1 MSDLVRYDPLEHGQ
15 LVGGLKKYRG
25 LTQKEAREAA
35 DDTALTRGFNNSMRS
50 ARMAWNAFT
59 GDDEELGQ
67 LKAEDMDYRKIQE
80 GRKSQARRELG
91 EAWDKG
97 EGVGGGLSNV
107 WGELKKDWRE
117 KGLDGV
123 LEDVGEMGG
132 ATLEQAPNALVPLVT
147 STAGRAVGAIGGAF
161 AGGLAGAGV
170 GAIPGAVVGGHVG
183 GLAGYALGNTLME
196 YGEQLDRAAEAAGVD
211 PTDKDAMMAFIDRG
225 APGALK
231 NAAVKGAVVGAVDM
245 ATMKLGGSILNMG
258 KKAAEKAA
266 LEKMGVAA
274 ADKAVVAAAKGTPE
288 FAALAAKESAKGGLG
303 GAARH
308 TAAYAL
314 EPASEF
320 AGEYLGTG
328 LANGEWDEK
337 GAALEAFSSL
347 GHSAVEF
354 VGTKAYAAM
363 TDPLKL
369 SAEQKADALADAKG
383 NIEGNR
389 KAGKLTPE
397 EAQALRAAVEA
408 ALDGGVEQGG
418 AGFDTAH
425 HDQLYLTLQQ
435 FVDRTK
441 QKEAEQFFS
450 SPADSNTPHTEELAR
465 EMEKQPDVSGIPSED
480 EAEFLNTGVMSDGL
494 ARQYA
499 DIAAKY
505 RAKPSEAMGIN
516 PDNGAISAAAALAV
530 DSGAAVPSAVSDDV
544 EAPSVAD
551 DVLSERSADADR
563 GGVSS
568 AYGNVRSGGAP
579 RGAAS
584 VASGGSAA
592 AASGGIARVAPLPAG
607 QYFDSLDTRGRKALA
622 KEAGFDI
629 KGVAD
634 FGQIAEP
641 VRQKIEEA
649 YHARIEA
656 DYKAASEAKQGY
668 LPPPVRMA
676 DAVPVPKKGFSVPAD
691 ALNKESRRRFDAL
704 PEGVRRHAQTVAD
717 YTADGIMRQ
726 EAGMADMRGHYPEGL
741 AESVRAVR
749 AYRAEHPESADVL
762 DRLNRAVYGYRRNN
776 GWNVPLLSREGERL
790 QGVRTALPDDGAS
803 EAVVGGGRG
812 LPRALPM
819 EDKGLAQDV
828 RQDVRQGLTQGG
840 RGLTPDKGAD
850 ANAAAL
856 QVAPEADVAP
866 GLSASENLAETDGG
880 KGAPIAGKRPDT
892 VLPVLNPQVT
902 ESAVKVSPK
911 KRMADA
917 AADFTRR
924 LAADR
929 RKLEKAGV
937 PLGDGEYRFEHTNR
951 KHIDALAGVLD
962 RLGKGGMLKDFADMA
977 GSSHSDGL
985 VFDGRRY
992 LKGKEA
998 ETLQAGGLLEA
1009 VPSKSGW
1016 DYRLTQEGRA
1026 LAKVMARSR
1035 DAAADGK
1042 SAGKAQSARAKDAP
1056 VAAKN
1061 AADEKPSSDK
1071 AAESEAVVKTAL
1083 DNPEEAQ
1090 RKARVLQ
1097 GEPVYTVKERTA
1109 PRENKAL
1116 REWAVALFD
1125 KAGNKAVNPE
1135 IGEVALTAK
1144 SVKDSLA
1151 HGISPEK
1158 ASAFE
1163 AVPYVVEKGAVIV
1176 RTRHG
1181 RVSSYFI
1188 SAPVEIE
1195 GKQDIVTVL
1204 VHHDVNKKRM
1214 YLHSVTTKENL
1225 LKTAL
1230 AGYDGDSTADA
1241 EASEPRGKLYS
1252 GDIASVLKKLLEYK
1266 TQGGKTEDT
1275 PSEGARFSLDESPDS
1290 AFARAVDD
1298 VVGGKVSRGF
1308 VKMGTT
1314 PDVLKMLGLPDV
1326 KIRISAKTIEKV
1338 MGEYLGIAKGAHS
1351 HIHNLTPEA
1360 VKQLPGQINNP
1371 VAVFKSSTVRGG
1383 YVVLTELTEA
1393 DKQTGKDK
1401 PVVAALHLKTDK
1413 GGIEV
1418 IDVASSYGRSDSQ
1431 LSRAFNQDLL
1441 YLDKTKA
1448 RNLNTERLQLPWDFT
1463 SDFELYERN
1472 IKTDSDLVQ
1481 YLKAEKQGKF
1491 DKKQENAKQH
1501 AESIKKRLA
1510 ESIGGLA
1517 EQVDVAAVSET
1528 APDKAQML
1536 LSERV
1541 EGWFDGR
1548 TGKITLVA
1556 ENLTPERAVWVAW
1569 HELGHRGFAA
1579 EGFAKYREEL
1589 ERADGNSLIR
1599 RIADAVQEEREGTGD
1614 AAASVRSAAVEEAVV
1629 ELYAAQRTG
1638 DWSGIENRYG
1648 VKVGNG
1654 LKRGIAGVLARI
1666 GAVLRRVLQR
1676 LTGKADGAMSDADVF
1691 AMLVD
1696 LHGNKAAKSKA
1707 VVKTAL
1713 DDAKEAER
1721 KARVLQGEPVY
1732 TVKERQAPQGFKALR
1747 EWAAALFEKAGGK
1760 AVNPEAGEILLNER
1774 SVRDS
1779 IAHGMNPFKAEAF
1792 AAIPD
1797 VISQGVVI
1805 HEGVNPENGTRY
1817 VYISAPV
1824 EIGGK
1829 DDVVTLLARNTG
1841 NGSQMYLHSVATK
1854 ESILNAS
1861 DTETAEI
1868 SRETGKVNSGYIAS
1882 VLKKLLEYKTE
1893 TGKGVSVGKKQQKRQ
1908 AESEAGSVPSEAQP
1922 KSGKDYFG
1930 LSLYESGQD
1939 YKGISEAHY
1948 RKFVAELSKL
1958 DGWRVNN
1965 RKYGRLEFR
1974 VDGEEVVFLRRLES
1988 LYSEHAVIG
1997 FSVYNS
2003 RLVEKKFDEIE
2014 FVFNPSE
2021 PPKETAERLNRFI
2034 RSIYPVSEA
2043 SVQVESNPESE
2054 ADTHRTPES
2063 VRAFSVTLP
2072 KLQQKRAVEHLTA
2085 DALLDGGAKYP
2096 QLNGRTTK
2104 AGQVEKTL
2112 SAGFVPYEEIREQT
2126 ARMGKER
2133 DKMFFKLHREA
2144 YGEDSSF
2151 DYDNSD
2157 DAELKAQTDEALR
2170 EKHPPKT
2177 VYLMKHKQSGD
2188 ALPITKTQFDY
2199 AVYLENM
2206 PSEGLRFSR
2215 SEQTKSAFEN
2225 RIDALFGGA
2234 KANLKGVRVLD
2245 KSDLLDMLGYGGMP
2259 VELNESKVV
2268 LNRKNHPEMT
2278 AQQWK
2283 KVPEWLDN
2291 PVAVLKSKTHDKRL
2305 VFVPDELID
2314 GAPVYLVVEPNSR
2327 GLDIH
2332 VLVNGY
2338 AKDGNPQQTFR
2349 DIWRDLA
2356 NGNTEFV
2363 DSKKA
2368 RELLGR
2374 SGLQLPRLP
2383 SLNTSRKKILTE
2395 KNLQGY
2401 RKSEKTDTGQ
2411 QHAESIKKRLA
2422 ESIGGLAEQVDVAAV
2437 SETAP
2442 DKAQMLLSERVE
2454 GWFDGRTGK
2463 ITLVAENLTPERAV
2477 WVAWHE
2483 LGHRGFA
2490 AEGFAKYREELER
2503 ADGNSLIRRIADAVQ
2518 EEREGTGDAAAS
2530 VRSAAVE
2537 EAVVELYAAQRTG
2550 DWSGIEN
2557 RYGVKVGNGLKR
2569 GIAGVLARI
2578 GAVLRRVLQRL
2589 TGKADGAMS
2598 DADVFAMLV
2607 DLHGNVEGAR
2617 EAVSDGVKPSRS
2629 AMKDMDANI
2638 RRGRAAMNRALVEK
2652 ADVRRAMYRND
2663 IGWIDFVWGST
2674 GRVLPNGK
2682 TKGAMGLAHVIESRM
2697 RKDGMSRDEVVGML
2711 IGRVVDTIAR
2721 GEVLRTVE
2729 GGKTKRLEVSLQ
2741 GNIVQ
2746 LVKSKGSNTWVLTA
2760 FDGYQT
2766 VEQAR
2771 GATRSALR
2779 NTDPILSRDGM
2790 GASDTPNVRAKDES
2804 VNTADG
2810 TRFSRA
2816 EERSKSESL
2825 EKLRRAETIRIS
2837 GREIEAGDDLR
2848 QYRRRAMEY
2857 GKSLRGSYV
2866 NKDTGREISLGRA
2879 GITEVLHHDVS
2890 NPEHLQS
2897 IAAIPQIIEK
2907 SIYIDTLPNEDKA
2920 KNPDIQEYEYYV
2932 AGLNIGGTDY
2942 TVKAAI
2948 AVATTGDKYYDHK
2961 LTRIEKGDLLE
2972 MTSRLSGAEISNQS
2986 PLSDIDDKRLLQ
2998 ILQDKDAGKGGI
3010 ADFDT
3015 EAVRF
3020 SRAANIGASISH
3032 ITGKRS
3038 DLRNALKDRWDASK
3052 GIQLQFLGRRQIED
3066 IYGGDLDGLKE
3077 YGRLSELFGA
3087 DANKAVTEAD
3097 KVVKEW
3103 GRLKKENAKALAD
3116 LMHDAT
3122 LAKVDA
3128 DPLMRGDAQKRLD
3141 GIRTALD
3148 IADGKIEKAKAVIA
3162 SANARIARADAAYNK
3177 ASEAAKKAQSALL
3190 AAEEEAGREIMAD
3203 EADMR
3208 LRRLFYADSEAKRAL
3223 RHAEADV
3230 MAESRAKTDAV
3241 QMLKQ
3246 ARADVRRLEKD
3257 EVEAQKALE
3266 GLALLNRRFAKLPDA
3281 AQRVYRKARDDYRVH
3296 FGQVRDA
3303 IAERLARAGQDAEI
3317 VRRLKERFDNELGG
3331 VYFPLAR
3338 FGDYLVVVKD
3348 ADGNNVN
3355 VSRAETLS
3363 EAEKLRDALKADFGA
3378 GFKVSPVMKSRD
3390 YIQSRDAVSG
3400 GFMKELGEA
3409 VGMLDLDPAQQ
3420 AQLNDTLMQLYLNS
3434 LPDTSWAK
3442 HGIHRKGVPGFSD
3455 DARRAYA
3462 QNMGSGANYLAKLRY
3477 ADRMAEQLD
3486 VMQDFVDGRKYEE
3499 GFDQRQL
3506 QRVADEMRKRHEA
3519 VMNPNPSKLA
3529 QALTG
3534 FGFLWMMGMSPASAI
3549 VNLSQTAMVAYPV
3562 MAAKWGYADAA
3573 RELLRASKQIG
3584 LRVGEKFNTIEDS
3597 LNEDEKAAFQKAVDY
3612 GVIDLS
3618 QAHDLAGVANGDP
3631 GLAGSAWQ
3639 KVMDKASWL
3648 FHHAEKFNRQ
3658 VTFVAAYRLAKQA
3671 GADSEAAFE
3680 QAKKATYDGHFD
3692 YAAQN
3697 RPRFMMGNV
3706 AKVVFLF
3713 KQYSQNILYALGRNA
3728 YLAFKGDKEARK
3740 TLAGLLV
3747 SHAMASGILGLPFV
3761 STLLAVASMLGSDDD
3776 DPWDAEAALRN
3787 MLADT
3792 FGDKAGEVMAKGFS
3806 RLTPLDVSGRL
3817 GLNQLIF
3824 PDIQDGLEGK
3834 KWAESLVVGS
3844 TGAVVGAG
3852 IGAADGVQKILDGRY
3867 MEGLESMLPVA
3878 IRNPLKAVRYATDGQ
3893 VDKSG
3898 IMVKDDFNLFELA
3911 GQAVGFRPSDLA
3923 LKQEGKSAVYRRD
3936 RALSAARAKIL
3947 SAMAKAV
3954 VEQDAAALRELRGV
3968 VAQWNRKHP
3977 ERAIKSENIMAGVR
3991 NRQRRVAGAKDGIY
4005 LPEGRS
4011 DARTDGGFAFG
4022 H

>member
-25 LTQKEAREAA
+25 FTQKDAWAAA
-35 DDTALTRGFNNSMRS
+35 DDTALTRGFKNSMRS
-50 ARMAWNAFT
+50 ARMAWNDLT
-59 GDDEELGQ
+59 GDKEELGQ

-91 EAWDKG
+91 EAWEKG

-107 WGELKKDWRE
+107 WEELKKDWRE

-132 ATLEQAPNALVPLVT
+132 ATLEQAPNALVPLATTTVGGILGT
-147 STAGRAVGAIGGAF
+147 LAGGNTAVGAY
-161 AGGLAGAGV
+161 AGAT
-170 GAIPGAVVGGHVG
+170 
-183 GLAGYALGNTLME
+183 LGNTLME

-266 LEKMGVAA
+266 LKKMGVAA
-274 ADKAVVAAAKGTPE
+274 ADKAAVAAAKGTPE
-288 FAALAAKESAKGGLG
+288 FAALAKESAKGGLG

-308 TAAYAL
+308 AAAFAL

-354 VGTKAYAAM
+354 VGTKAYAAIS
-363 TDPLKL
+363 DPLRL

-397 EAQALRAAVEA
+397 EAQALGAAVEA

-441 QKEAEQFFS
+441 QKEAEQFFN
-450 SPADSNTPHTEELAR
+450 SPADGNTPHAEELAR

-499 DIAAKY
+499 DMAAKY
-505 RAKPSEAMGIN
+505 RAKPSEAMGID
-516 PDNGAISAAAALAV
+516 PDDGAISAAAALAV
-530 DSGAAVPSAVSDDV
+530 DSGAAVPSVPSDDV
-544 EAPSVAD
+544 ETPTVAD
-551 DVLSERSADADR
+551 DVLSGRSADADR

-568 AYGNVRSGGAP
+568 AYGNVRSGGA
-579 RGAAS
+579 AS
-584 VASGGSAA
+584 VASGGAGRSAA

-607 QYFDSLDTRGRKALA
+607 QYFDGLDTRGRKALA

-656 DYKAASEAKQGY
+656 DYQAASEAKQGY

-704 PEGVRRHAQTVAD
+704 PETVRRHAQTVAD

-726 EAGMADMRGHYPEGL
+726 EAGMADMRGHYPAGL
-741 AESVRAVR
+741 AESVRVVR

-776 GWNVPLLSREGERL
+776 GWRVPLLSREGERL

-812 LPRALPM
+812 LPRALPT

-840 RGLTPDKGAD
+840 RGLTPDTGAD

-856 QVAPEADVAP
+856 QGLPESAAVASGNAPTHRQNLQVRAHAEGAAP
-866 GLSASENLAETDGG
+866 GLSSSENLAETDGG
-880 KGAPIAGKRPDT
+880 KRAPVAGKRPDT
-892 VLPVLNPQVT
+892 VLPVLNPQVA

-951 KHIDALAGVLD
+951 QHIDALAGVLD
-962 RLGKGGMLKDFADMA
+962 RLGKGGMLEEFADMA

-985 VFDGRRY
+985 VFDSRRY

-1035 DAAADGK
+1035 DAAASAGK
-1042 SAGKAQSARAKDAP
+1042 SAGKAQSARAKDTP
-1056 VAAKN
+1056 VAGKAAVAKN
-1061 AADEKPSSDK
+1061 AANEKPSSDK
-1071 AAESEAVVKTAL
+1071 AAKPETLVKTAL
-1083 DNPEEAQ
+1083 DNPQEAR

-1109 PRENKAL
+1109 PGENKAL

-1125 KAGNKAVNPE
+1125 
-1135 IGEVALTAK
+1135 
-1144 SVKDSLA
+1144 
-1151 HGISPEK
+1151 
-1158 ASAFE
+1158 
-1163 AVPYVVEKGAVIV
+1163 
-1176 RTRHG
+1176 
-1181 RVSSYFI
+1181 
-1188 SAPVEIE
+1188 
-1195 GKQDIVTVL
+1195 
-1204 VHHDVNKKRM
+1204 
-1214 YLHSVTTKENL
+1214 
-1225 LKTAL
+1225 
-1230 AGYDGDSTADA
+1230 
-1241 EASEPRGKLYS
+1241 
-1252 GDIASVLKKLLEYK
+1252 
-1266 TQGGKTEDT
+1266 
-1275 PSEGARFSLDESPDS
+1275 
-1290 AFARAVDD
+1290 
-1298 VVGGKVSRGF
+1298 
-1308 VKMGTT
+1308 
-1314 PDVLKMLGLPDV
+1314 
-1326 KIRISAKTIEKV
+1326 
-1338 MGEYLGIAKGAHS
+1338 
-1351 HIHNLTPEA
+1351 
-1360 VKQLPGQINNP
+1360 
-1371 VAVFKSSTVRGG
+1371 
-1383 YVVLTELTEA
+1383 
-1393 DKQTGKDK
+1393 
-1401 PVVAALHLKTDK
+1401 
-1413 GGIEV
+1413 
-1418 IDVASSYGRSDSQ
+1418 
-1431 LSRAFNQDLL
+1431 
-1441 YLDKTKA
+1441 
-1448 RNLNTERLQLPWDFT
+1448 
-1463 SDFELYERN
+1463 
-1472 IKTDSDLVQ
+1472 
-1481 YLKAEKQGKF
+1481 
-1491 DKKQENAKQH
+1491 
-1501 AESIKKRLA
+1501 
-1510 ESIGGLA
+1510 
-1517 EQVDVAAVSET
+1517 
-1528 APDKAQML
+1528 
-1536 LSERV
+1536 
-1541 EGWFDGR
+1541 
-1548 TGKITLVA
+1548 
-1556 ENLTPERAVWVAW
+1556 
-1569 HELGHRGFAA
+1569 
-1579 EGFAKYREEL
+1579 
-1589 ERADGNSLIR
+1589 
-1599 RIADAVQEEREGTGD
+1599 
-1614 AAASVRSAAVEEAVV
+1614 
-1629 ELYAAQRTG
+1629 
-1638 DWSGIENRYG
+1638 
-1648 VKVGNG
+1648 
-1654 LKRGIAGVLARI
+1654 
-1666 GAVLRRVLQR
+1666 
-1676 LTGKADGAMSDADVF
+1676 
-1691 AMLVD
+1691 
-1696 LHGNKAAKSKA
+1696 
-1707 VVKTAL
+1707 
-1713 DDAKEAER
+1713 
-1721 KARVLQGEPVY
+1721 
-1732 TVKERQAPQGFKALR
+1732 
-1747 EWAAALFEKAGGK
+1747 KAGGK

-1824 EIGGK
+1824 EIEGK

-1882 VLKKLLEYKTE
+1882 VLKKLLKYKTQG
-1893 TGKGVSVGKKQQKRQ
+1893 GKT
-1908 AESEAGSVPSEAQP
+1908 E
-1922 KSGKDYFG
+1922 
-1930 LSLYESGQD
+1930 
-1939 YKGISEAHY
+1939 
-1948 RKFVAELSKL
+1948 
-1958 DGWRVNN
+1958 
-1965 RKYGRLEFR
+1965 
-1974 VDGEEVVFLRRLES
+1974 
-1988 LYSEHAVIG
+1988 
-1997 FSVYNS
+1997 
-2003 RLVEKKFDEIE
+2003 
-2014 FVFNPSE
+2014 
-2021 PPKETAERLNRFI
+2021 
-2034 RSIYPVSEA
+2034 
-2043 SVQVESNPESE
+2043 
-2054 ADTHRTPES
+2054 DT
-2063 VRAFSVTLP
+2063 
-2072 KLQQKRAVEHLTA
+2072 
-2085 DALLDGGAKYP
+2085 
-2096 QLNGRTTK
+2096 
-2104 AGQVEKTL
+2104 
-2112 SAGFVPYEEIREQT
+2112 
-2126 ARMGKER
+2126 
-2133 DKMFFKLHREA
+2133 
-2144 YGEDSSF
+2144 
-2151 DYDNSD
+2151 
-2157 DAELKAQTDEALR
+2157 
-2170 EKHPPKT
+2170 
-2177 VYLMKHKQSGD
+2177 
-2188 ALPITKTQFDY
+2188 
-2199 AVYLENM
+2199 

-2283 KVPEWLDN
+2283 KVPKWLDN

-2422 ESIGGLAEQVDVAAV
+2422 ESIGRLAEQVDVAAV

-2490 AEGFAKYREELER
+2490 ADGFAKYRAELER

-2589 TGKADGAMS
+2589 AGKADGAMS
-2598 DADVFAMLV
+2598 DADVFAMLA
-2607 DLHGNVEGAR
+2607 DLHGNAEGAR
-2617 EAVSDGVKPSRS
+2617 DASSDGVKPSRS
-2629 AMKDMDANI
+2629 AMKDTDANI

-2663 IGWIDFVWGST
+2663 IGWIDFVWGGT

-2697 RKDGMSRDEVVGML
+2697 RKDGMGRDEVVGML
-2711 IGRVVDTIAR
+2711 TNDIVEAIAR
-2721 GEVLRTVE
+2721 GKVYKHVVNGNSERLQLRHNGYE
-2729 GGKTKRLEVSLQ
+2729 ANLIKNA
-2741 GNIVQ
+2741 GNNAWLITGYELYQNGADGV
-2746 LVKSKGSNTWVLTA
+2746 G
-2760 FDGYQT
+2760 FDT
-2766 VEQAR
+2766 SAATHTTPTPAR
-2771 GATRSALR
+2771 
-2779 NTDPILSRDGM
+2779 RDV

-2810 TRFSRA
+2810 TRNSRA
-2816 EERSKSESL
+2816 AERSKSESL

-2972 MTSRLSGAEISNQS
+2972 MTSRLSSAEISNQS

-3020 SRAANIGASISH
+3020 SRAANIGAAIGH
-3032 ITGKRS
+3032 ITGKKS

-3097 KVVKEW
+3097 KVVREW
-3103 GRLKKENAKALAD
+3103 GRLKKADAKALAD

-3148 IADGKIEKAKAVIA
+3148 IADGKIVKARAVIA
-3162 SANARIARADAAYNK
+3162 SADARIARADAAYNK

-3190 AAEEEAGREIMAD
+3190 AAEEKAGREILAD

-3257 EVEAQKALE
+3257 EVGAQKALE

-3281 AQRVYRKARDDYRVH
+3281 AQRVYRKARDDYRAH

-3303 IAERLARAGQDAEI
+3303 LAERLARSGQDAEI

-3348 ADGNNVN
+3348 ADGNSVN

-3420 AQLNDTLMQLYLNS
+3420 AQLNDTLTQLYLNS

-3442 HGIHRKGVPGFSD
+3442 HGIHRKGVPGFGD

-3486 VMQDFVDGRKYEE
+3486 VMQDFVDGRKYVE
-3499 GFDQRQL
+3499 GFNQRQL

-3534 FGFLWMMGMSPASAI
+3534 FGFLWMMGMSPALAI

-3584 LRVGEKFNTIEDS
+3584 LKVGEKFNTIEDS

-3648 FHHAEKFNRQ
+3648 FHHTEKFNRQ
-3658 VTFVAAYRLAKQA
+3658 VTFVAAYRLAKRA
-3671 GADSEAAFE
+3671 GADSDTAFE

-3824 PDIQDGLEGK
+3824 PDIQDGLAGK

-3898 IMVKDDFNLFELA
+3898 ITVKDDFNLFELA
-3911 GQAVGFRPSDLA
+3911 GQAAGFRSSDLA

-3977 ERAIKSENIMAGVR
+3977 ERAIKSENIMSSVR

-4005 LPEGRS
+4005 LSDKHS

>member
-25 LTQKEAREAA
+25 FTQKDAWAAA
-35 DDTALTRGFNNSMRS
+35 DDTALTRGFKNSMRS
-50 ARMAWNAFT
+50 ARMAWNDLT
-59 GDDEELGQ
+59 GDKEELGQ

-91 EAWDKG
+91 EAWEKG

-107 WGELKKDWRE
+107 WEELKKDWRE

-132 ATLEQAPNALVPLVT
+132 ATLEQAPNALVPLATTTVGGILGT
-147 STAGRAVGAIGGAF
+147 LAGGNTAVGAY
-161 AGGLAGAGV
+161 AGAT
-170 GAIPGAVVGGHVG
+170 
-183 GLAGYALGNTLME
+183 LGNTLME

-266 LEKMGVAA
+266 LKKMGVAA
-274 ADKAVVAAAKGTPE
+274 ADKAAVAAAKGTPE
-288 FAALAAKESAKGGLG
+288 FAALAKESAKGGLG

-308 TAAYAL
+308 AAAFAL

-354 VGTKAYAAM
+354 VGTKAYAAIS
-363 TDPLKL
+363 DPLRL

-441 QKEAEQFFS
+441 QKEAEQFFN
-450 SPADSNTPHTEELAR
+450 SPADGNTPHAEELAR

-499 DIAAKY
+499 DMAAKY
-505 RAKPSEAMGIN
+505 RAKPSEAMGID
-516 PDNGAISAAAALAV
+516 PDDGAISAAAALAV
-530 DSGAAVPSAVSDDV
+530 DSGAAVPSVPSDDV
-544 EAPSVAD
+544 ETPTVAD
-551 DVLSERSADADR
+551 DVLSGRSADADR

-568 AYGNVRSGGAP
+568 AYGNVRSGGA
-579 RGAAS
+579 AS
-584 VASGGSAA
+584 VASGGAGRSAA

-607 QYFDSLDTRGRKALA
+607 QYFDGLDTRGRKALA

-656 DYKAASEAKQGY
+656 DYQAASEAKQGY

-704 PEGVRRHAQTVAD
+704 PETVRRHAQTVAD

-726 EAGMADMRGHYPEGL
+726 EAGMADMRGHYPAGL
-741 AESVRAVR
+741 AESVRVVR

-776 GWNVPLLSREGERL
+776 GWRVPLLSREGERL

-812 LPRALPM
+812 LPRALPT

-840 RGLTPDKGAD
+840 RGLTPDTGAD

-856 QVAPEADVAP
+856 QGLPEPAAVASGNAPTHRQNLQVRAHAEGAAP

-880 KGAPIAGKRPDT
+880 KRAPVAGKRPDT
-892 VLPVLNPQVT
+892 VLPVLNPQVA

-962 RLGKGGMLKDFADMA
+962 RLGKGGMLEEFADMA

-985 VFDGRRY
+985 VFDSRRY

-1035 DAAADGK
+1035 DAAVSAGK
-1042 SAGKAQSARAKDAP
+1042 SAGKAQSARAKDTP
-1056 VAAKN
+1056 VAGKVAVAKN
-1061 AADEKPSSDK
+1061 AANEKPSSDK
-1071 AAESEAVVKTAL
+1071 AAKPETLVKTAL
-1083 DNPEEAQ
+1083 DNPQEA
-1090 RKARVLQ
+1090 R
-1097 GEPVYTVKERTA
+1097 
-1109 PRENKAL
+1109 
-1116 REWAVALFD
+1116 
-1125 KAGNKAVNPE
+1125 
-1135 IGEVALTAK
+1135 
-1144 SVKDSLA
+1144 
-1151 HGISPEK
+1151 
-1158 ASAFE
+1158 
-1163 AVPYVVEKGAVIV
+1163 
-1176 RTRHG
+1176 
-1181 RVSSYFI
+1181 
-1188 SAPVEIE
+1188 
-1195 GKQDIVTVL
+1195 
-1204 VHHDVNKKRM
+1204 
-1214 YLHSVTTKENL
+1214 
-1225 LKTAL
+1225 
-1230 AGYDGDSTADA
+1230 
-1241 EASEPRGKLYS
+1241 
-1252 GDIASVLKKLLEYK
+1252 
-1266 TQGGKTEDT
+1266 
-1275 PSEGARFSLDESPDS
+1275 
-1290 AFARAVDD
+1290 
-1298 VVGGKVSRGF
+1298 
-1308 VKMGTT
+1308 
-1314 PDVLKMLGLPDV
+1314 
-1326 KIRISAKTIEKV
+1326 
-1338 MGEYLGIAKGAHS
+1338 
-1351 HIHNLTPEA
+1351 
-1360 VKQLPGQINNP
+1360 
-1371 VAVFKSSTVRGG
+1371 
-1383 YVVLTELTEA
+1383 
-1393 DKQTGKDK
+1393 
-1401 PVVAALHLKTDK
+1401 
-1413 GGIEV
+1413 
-1418 IDVASSYGRSDSQ
+1418 
-1431 LSRAFNQDLL
+1431 
-1441 YLDKTKA
+1441 
-1448 RNLNTERLQLPWDFT
+1448 
-1463 SDFELYERN
+1463 
-1472 IKTDSDLVQ
+1472 
-1481 YLKAEKQGKF
+1481 
-1491 DKKQENAKQH
+1491 
-1501 AESIKKRLA
+1501 
-1510 ESIGGLA
+1510 
-1517 EQVDVAAVSET
+1517 
-1528 APDKAQML
+1528 
-1536 LSERV
+1536 
-1541 EGWFDGR
+1541 
-1548 TGKITLVA
+1548 
-1556 ENLTPERAVWVAW
+1556 
-1569 HELGHRGFAA
+1569 
-1579 EGFAKYREEL
+1579 
-1589 ERADGNSLIR
+1589 
-1599 RIADAVQEEREGTGD
+1599 
-1614 AAASVRSAAVEEAVV
+1614 
-1629 ELYAAQRTG
+1629 
-1638 DWSGIENRYG
+1638 
-1648 VKVGNG
+1648 
-1654 LKRGIAGVLARI
+1654 
-1666 GAVLRRVLQR
+1666 
-1676 LTGKADGAMSDADVF
+1676 
-1691 AMLVD
+1691 
-1696 LHGNKAAKSKA
+1696 
-1707 VVKTAL
+1707 
-1713 DDAKEAER
+1713 R

-1824 EIGGK
+1824 EIEGK

-1882 VLKKLLEYKTE
+1882 VLKKLLKYKTQG
-1893 TGKGVSVGKKQQKRQ
+1893 GKT
-1908 AESEAGSVPSEAQP
+1908 E
-1922 KSGKDYFG
+1922 
-1930 LSLYESGQD
+1930 
-1939 YKGISEAHY
+1939 
-1948 RKFVAELSKL
+1948 
-1958 DGWRVNN
+1958 
-1965 RKYGRLEFR
+1965 
-1974 VDGEEVVFLRRLES
+1974 
-1988 LYSEHAVIG
+1988 
-1997 FSVYNS
+1997 
-2003 RLVEKKFDEIE
+2003 
-2014 FVFNPSE
+2014 
-2021 PPKETAERLNRFI
+2021 
-2034 RSIYPVSEA
+2034 
-2043 SVQVESNPESE
+2043 
-2054 ADTHRTPES
+2054 DT
-2063 VRAFSVTLP
+2063 
-2072 KLQQKRAVEHLTA
+2072 
-2085 DALLDGGAKYP
+2085 
-2096 QLNGRTTK
+2096 
-2104 AGQVEKTL
+2104 
-2112 SAGFVPYEEIREQT
+2112 
-2126 ARMGKER
+2126 
-2133 DKMFFKLHREA
+2133 
-2144 YGEDSSF
+2144 
-2151 DYDNSD
+2151 
-2157 DAELKAQTDEALR
+2157 
-2170 EKHPPKT
+2170 
-2177 VYLMKHKQSGD
+2177 
-2188 ALPITKTQFDY
+2188 
-2199 AVYLENM
+2199 
-2206 PSEGLRFSR
+2206 PSEGLRFSIR
-2215 SEQTKSAFEN
+2215 FSLDESPDSAFARAVDDVTGGKVPAGFISLGTTPDVWKLVGLPDGKV
-2225 RIDALFGGA
+2225 RISGGVIDKAMNGKHAVTAEALKDLPRHLNSPIAVFKSSASSSNPDGYVVLTELVEREKGKDKPIIAALNLGRA
-2234 KANLKGVRVLD
+2234 KNGLELLDISSVYGRNNGQLTRAFNQDLLYLD
-2245 KSDLLDMLGYGGMP
+2245 KAKGRHFLTTRPLQLHWDITSDADLVGRNIKTDSDL
-2259 VELNESKVV
+2259 
-2268 LNRKNHPEMT
+2268 
-2278 AQQWK
+2278 AQYSSAK
-2283 KVPEWLDN
+2283 KQVS
-2291 PVAVLKSKTHDKRL
+2291 VDKAQRM
-2305 VFVPDELID
+2305 
-2314 GAPVYLVVEPNSR
+2314 
-2327 GLDIH
+2327 
-2332 VLVNGY
+2332 
-2338 AKDGNPQQTFR
+2338 
-2349 DIWRDLA
+2349 
-2356 NGNTEFV
+2356 
-2363 DSKKA
+2363 A
-2368 RELLGR
+2368 R
-2374 SGLQLPRLP
+2374 
-2383 SLNTSRKKILTE
+2383 
-2395 KNLQGY
+2395 
-2401 RKSEKTDTGQ
+2401 

-2422 ESIGGLAEQVDVAAV
+2422 ESIGRLAEQVDVAAV

-2490 AEGFAKYREELER
+2490 ADGFAKYRAELER

-2589 TGKADGAMS
+2589 AGKADGAMS
-2598 DADVFAMLV
+2598 DADVFAMLA
-2607 DLHGNVEGAR
+2607 DLHGNAEGAR
-2617 EAVSDGVKPSRS
+2617 DASSDG
-2629 AMKDMDANI
+2629 NH
-2638 RRGRAAMNRALVEK
+2638 RAVMFA
-2652 ADVRRAMYRND
+2652 
-2663 IGWIDFVWGST
+2663 
-2674 GRVLPNGK
+2674 
-2682 TKGAMGLAHVIESRM
+2682 
-2697 RKDGMSRDEVVGML
+2697 
-2711 IGRVVDTIAR
+2711 
-2721 GEVLRTVE
+2721 
-2729 GGKTKRLEVSLQ
+2729 
-2741 GNIVQ
+2741 
-2746 LVKSKGSNTWVLTA
+2746 
-2760 FDGYQT
+2760 
-2766 VEQAR
+2766 
-2771 GATRSALR
+2771 
-2779 NTDPILSRDGM
+2779 
-2790 GASDTPNVRAKDES
+2790 
-2804 VNTADG
+2804 
-2810 TRFSRA
+2810 RA
-2816 EERSKSESL
+2816 EDGAAERFKSESL

-2972 MTSRLSGAEISNQS
+2972 MTSRLSSAEISNQS

-3020 SRAANIGASISH
+3020 SRAANIGAAIGH
-3032 ITGKRS
+3032 ITGKKS

-3066 IYGGDLDGLKE
+3066 IYGGSLDGLKE

-3097 KVVKEW
+3097 KVVREW
-3103 GRLKKENAKALAD
+3103 GRLKKADAKALAD

-3148 IADGKIEKAKAVIA
+3148 IADGKIVKARAVIA
-3162 SANARIARADAAYNK
+3162 SADARIARADAAYNK

-3190 AAEEEAGREIMAD
+3190 AAEEKAGREILAD

-3257 EVEAQKALE
+3257 EVGAQKALE

-3281 AQRVYRKARDDYRVH
+3281 AQRVYRKARDDYRAH

-3303 IAERLARAGQDAEI
+3303 LAERLARAGQDAET

-3348 ADGNNVN
+3348 ADGNSVN

-3409 VGMLDLDPAQQ
+3409 VGMLDLDSAQQ
-3420 AQLNDTLMQLYLNS
+3420 AQLNDTLTQLYLNS

-3486 VMQDFVDGRKYEE
+3486 VMQDFVDGRKYVE
-3499 GFDQRQL
+3499 GFNQRQL

-3584 LRVGEKFNTIEDS
+3584 LKVGEKFNTIEDS

-3658 VTFVAAYRLAKQA
+3658 VTFVAAYRLAKRA

-3787 MLADT
+3787 MLADA
-3792 FGDKAGEVMAKGFS
+3792 FGDKAGEVLAKGFS

-3824 PDIQDGLEGK
+3824 PDIQDGLAGK

-3898 IMVKDDFNLFELA
+3898 ITVKDDFNLFELA
-3911 GQAVGFRPSDLA
+3911 GQAAGFRSSDLA

-3954 VEQDAAALRELRGV
+3954 VEQDAAALRELRSV

-3977 ERAIKSENIMAGVR
+3977 ERAIKSENIMSSVR

-4005 LPEGRS
+4005 LSDKHS

>member
-1 MSDLVRYDPLEHGQ
+1 MRAE
-15 LVGGLKKYRG
+15 
-25 LTQKEAREAA
+25 RE
-35 DDTALTRGFNNSMRS
+35 
-50 ARMAWNAFT
+50 
-59 GDDEELGQ
+59 DE
-67 LKAEDMDYRKIQE
+67 
-80 GRKSQARRELG
+80 
-91 EAWDKG
+91 
-97 EGVGGGLSNV
+97 
-107 WGELKKDWRE
+107 
-117 KGLDGV
+117 
-123 LEDVGEMGG
+123 
-132 ATLEQAPNALVPLVT
+132 
-147 STAGRAVGAIGGAF
+147 
-161 AGGLAGAGV
+161 GLA
-170 GAIPGAVVGGHVG
+170 
-183 GLAGYALGNTLME
+183 
-196 YGEQLDRAAEAAGVD
+196 Q
-211 PTDKDAMMAFIDRG
+211 
-225 APGALK
+225 
-231 NAAVKGAVVGAVDM
+231 
-245 ATMKLGGSILNMG
+245 
-258 KKAAEKAA
+258 
-266 LEKMGVAA
+266 
-274 ADKAVVAAAKGTPE
+274 GTP
-288 FAALAAKESAKGGLG
+288 
-303 GAARH
+303 R
-308 TAAYAL
+308 
-314 EPASEF
+314 
-320 AGEYLGTG
+320 
-328 LANGEWDEK
+328 
-337 GAALEAFSSL
+337 
-347 GHSAVEF
+347 
-354 VGTKAYAAM
+354 
-363 TDPLKL
+363 
-369 SAEQKADALADAKG
+369 
-383 NIEGNR
+383 
-389 KAGKLTPE
+389 
-397 EAQALRAAVEA
+397 
-408 ALDGGVEQGG
+408 
-418 AGFDTAH
+418 
-425 HDQLYLTLQQ
+425 
-435 FVDRTK
+435 
-441 QKEAEQFFS
+441 
-450 SPADSNTPHTEELAR
+450 
-465 EMEKQPDVSGIPSED
+465 
-480 EAEFLNTGVMSDGL
+480 
-494 ARQYA
+494 
-499 DIAAKY
+499 
-505 RAKPSEAMGIN
+505 
-516 PDNGAISAAAALAV
+516 
-530 DSGAAVPSAVSDDV
+530 
-544 EAPSVAD
+544 
-551 DVLSERSADADR
+551 
-563 GGVSS
+563 
-568 AYGNVRSGGAP
+568 
-579 RGAAS
+579 
-584 VASGGSAA
+584 
-592 AASGGIARVAPLPAG
+592 
-607 QYFDSLDTRGRKALA
+607 
-622 KEAGFDI
+622 
-629 KGVAD
+629 
-634 FGQIAEP
+634 
-641 VRQKIEEA
+641 
-649 YHARIEA
+649 
-656 DYKAASEAKQGY
+656 
-668 LPPPVRMA
+668 
-676 DAVPVPKKGFSVPAD
+676 
-691 ALNKESRRRFDAL
+691 
-704 PEGVRRHAQTVAD
+704 
-717 YTADGIMRQ
+717 
-726 EAGMADMRGHYPEGL
+726 DMRGHYPEGL

-828 RQDVRQGLTQGG
+828 QQDVRQGLTQGG
-840 RGLTPDKGAD
+840 RGLTPDAGAD

-856 QVAPEADVAP
+856 QGLPASAAVASGNAPTHHQNLQVRTRAEGAAP
-866 GLSASENLAETDGG
+866 GLPASENLAGTDGG
-880 KGAPIAGKRPDT
+880 KRAPVAGKRPDT
-892 VLPVLNPQVT
+892 VLPVLNPQVA

-962 RLGKGGMLKDFADMA
+962 RLGKGGMLEEFADMA

-985 VFDGRRY
+985 VFDSRRY
-992 LKGKEA
+992 LKGREA

-1042 SAGKAQSARAKDAP
+1042 PAGRAQSARAKDAP
-1056 VAAKN
+1056 VAGKAAVAKN
-1061 AADEKPSSDK
+1061 ATTEKPSSDK
-1071 AAESEAVVKTAL
+1071 AAEPETLVKTAL
-1083 DNPEEAQ
+1083 DNPQEAR

-1266 TQGGKTEDT
+1266 T
-1275 PSEGARFSLDESPDS
+1275 
-1290 AFARAVDD
+1290 
-1298 VVGGKVSRGF
+1298 
-1308 VKMGTT
+1308 
-1314 PDVLKMLGLPDV
+1314 
-1326 KIRISAKTIEKV
+1326 
-1338 MGEYLGIAKGAHS
+1338 
-1351 HIHNLTPEA
+1351 
-1360 VKQLPGQINNP
+1360 
-1371 VAVFKSSTVRGG
+1371 
-1383 YVVLTELTEA
+1383 
-1393 DKQTGKDK
+1393 
-1401 PVVAALHLKTDK
+1401 
-1413 GGIEV
+1413 
-1418 IDVASSYGRSDSQ
+1418 
-1431 LSRAFNQDLL
+1431 
-1441 YLDKTKA
+1441 
-1448 RNLNTERLQLPWDFT
+1448 
-1463 SDFELYERN
+1463 
-1472 IKTDSDLVQ
+1472 
-1481 YLKAEKQGKF
+1481 
-1491 DKKQENAKQH
+1491 
-1501 AESIKKRLA
+1501 
-1510 ESIGGLA
+1510 
-1517 EQVDVAAVSET
+1517 
-1528 APDKAQML
+1528 
-1536 LSERV
+1536 
-1541 EGWFDGR
+1541 
-1548 TGKITLVA
+1548 
-1556 ENLTPERAVWVAW
+1556 
-1569 HELGHRGFAA
+1569 
-1579 EGFAKYREEL
+1579 
-1589 ERADGNSLIR
+1589 
-1599 RIADAVQEEREGTGD
+1599 
-1614 AAASVRSAAVEEAVV
+1614 
-1629 ELYAAQRTG
+1629 
-1638 DWSGIENRYG
+1638 
-1648 VKVGNG
+1648 
-1654 LKRGIAGVLARI
+1654 
-1666 GAVLRRVLQR
+1666 
-1676 LTGKADGAMSDADVF
+1676 
-1691 AMLVD
+1691 
-1696 LHGNKAAKSKA
+1696 
-1707 VVKTAL
+1707 
-1713 DDAKEAER
+1713 
-1721 KARVLQGEPVY
+1721 
-1732 TVKERQAPQGFKALR
+1732 
-1747 EWAAALFEKAGGK
+1747 
-1760 AVNPEAGEILLNER
+1760 
-1774 SVRDS
+1774 
-1779 IAHGMNPFKAEAF
+1779 
-1792 AAIPD
+1792 
-1797 VISQGVVI
+1797 
-1805 HEGVNPENGTRY
+1805 
-1817 VYISAPV
+1817 
-1824 EIGGK
+1824 
-1829 DDVVTLLARNTG
+1829 
-1841 NGSQMYLHSVATK
+1841 
-1854 ESILNAS
+1854 
-1861 DTETAEI
+1861 
-1868 SRETGKVNSGYIAS
+1868 
-1882 VLKKLLEYKTE
+1882 E

-1908 AESEAGSVPSEAQP
+1908 AESEAGGVPSEAQP

-1965 RKYGRLEFR
+1965 RKYGKLEFR

-2206 PSEGLRFSR
+2206 PSEGLRFS
-2215 SEQTKSAFEN
+2215 
-2225 RIDALFGGA
+2225 
-2234 KANLKGVRVLD
+2234 
-2245 KSDLLDMLGYGGMP
+2245 
-2259 VELNESKVV
+2259 LNESPDSAFARAVDDVTGGKVPAGFISLGTTPDVWKLVGLPDGKVRISGGVIDKAMNGKHAVTAEALKDLPRHLNSPIAVFKSSASSSNPDGYVV
-2268 LNRKNHPEMT
+2268 LTELVERE
-2278 AQQWK
+2278 
-2283 KVPEWLDN
+2283 
-2291 PVAVLKSKTHDKRL
+2291 KSKDKPIIAALNLGRAKNGL
-2305 VFVPDELID
+2305 EL
-2314 GAPVYLVVEPNSR
+2314 
-2327 GLDIH
+2327 LDISSVYGRNNGQLTRAFNQDLLYLH
-2332 VLVNGY
+2332 KAKGRHFLTTRPLQLHWDITSDADLVKRNI
-2338 AKDGNPQQTFR
+2338 KTDS
-2349 DIWRDLA
+2349 DLA
-2356 NGNTEFV
+2356 QYSSAKKQVSV
-2363 DSKKA
+2363 DKA
-2368 RELLGR
+2368 QRMA
-2374 SGLQLPRLP
+2374 
-2383 SLNTSRKKILTE
+2383 
-2395 KNLQGY
+2395 
-2401 RKSEKTDTGQ
+2401 Q

-2463 ITLVAENLTPERAV
+2463 ITLVAENLKPERAV

-2490 AEGFAKYREELER
+2490 AEGFAKYREKLER

-2530 VRSAAVE
+2530 VRSVAVE
-2537 EAVVELYAAQRTG
+2537 EAIVELYAAQRTG

-2598 DADVFAMLV
+2598 DADVFAMLA
-2607 DLHGNVEGAR
+2607 DLHGNVERAR
-2617 EAVSDGVKPSRS
+2617 DAVSDG
-2629 AMKDMDANI
+2629 NH
-2638 RRGRAAMNRALVEK
+2638 RAVMFA
-2652 ADVRRAMYRND
+2652 
-2663 IGWIDFVWGST
+2663 
-2674 GRVLPNGK
+2674 
-2682 TKGAMGLAHVIESRM
+2682 
-2697 RKDGMSRDEVVGML
+2697 
-2711 IGRVVDTIAR
+2711 
-2721 GEVLRTVE
+2721 
-2729 GGKTKRLEVSLQ
+2729 
-2741 GNIVQ
+2741 
-2746 LVKSKGSNTWVLTA
+2746 
-2760 FDGYQT
+2760 
-2766 VEQAR
+2766 
-2771 GATRSALR
+2771 
-2779 NTDPILSRDGM
+2779 
-2790 GASDTPNVRAKDES
+2790 
-2804 VNTADG
+2804 
-2810 TRFSRA
+2810 RA
-2816 EERSKSESL
+2816 EDGAAERSKSESL

-2837 GREIEAGDDLR
+2837 GREIPEGGNLR
-2848 QYRRRAMEY
+2848 EYKRNALEY

-2866 NKDTGREISLGRA
+2866 NKDTGREISLGRS
-2879 GITEVLHHDVS
+2879 GITEILRHDYKDA
-2890 NPEHLQS
+2890 EHLQS
-2897 IAAIPQIIEK
+2897 IAAIPQIIENAV
-2907 SIYIDTLPNEDKA
+2907 YIDTLPNEDLA
-2920 KNPDIQEYEYYV
+2920 KNGDVQGYEYYV
-2932 AGLNIGGTDY
+2932 SGLNIGGTDY
-2942 TVKAAI
+2942 TVRA
-2948 AVATTGDKYYDHK
+2948 AVAVSRNGNRYYDHK
-2961 LTRIEKGDLLE
+2961 LTKIEKGNLLSLLDRVS
-2972 MTSRLSGAEISNQS
+2972 TTGASESKS
-2986 PLSDIDDKRLLQ
+2986 PLSGIDDKRLLQ

-3020 SRAANIGASISH
+3020 SRAANIGAAIGH
-3032 ITGKRS
+3032 ITGKKS

-3066 IYGGDLDGLKE
+3066 IYGGSLDGLKE

-3103 GRLKKENAKALAD
+3103 GRLKKADAKALAD

-3162 SANARIARADAAYNK
+3162 SANARTARADAAYNK

-3190 AAEEEAGREIMAD
+3190 AAGEKAGREILAD

-3208 LRRLFYADSEAKRAL
+3208 LRRLFYTDSEAKRAL

-3281 AQRVYRKARDDYRVH
+3281 AQKVYRKARDDYRAH

-3303 IAERLARAGQDAEI
+3303 IAERLARSGQDAEI

-3420 AQLNDTLMQLYLNS
+3420 AQLNDTLTQLYLNS

-3499 GFDQRQL
+3499 GFNQRQL

-3658 VTFVAAYRLAKQA
+3658 VTFVAAYRLAKRA

-3740 TLAGLLV
+3740 VLAGLLV
-3747 SHAMASGILGLPFV
+3747 SHATASGILGLPFV
-3761 STLLAVASMLGSDDD
+3761 SALLAVASMLGSDDD
-3776 DPWDAEAALRN
+3776 DPWIPSATCCTA
-3787 MLADT
+3787 
-3792 FGDKAGEVMAKGFS
+3792 
-3806 RLTPLDVSGRL
+3806 
-3817 GLNQLIF
+3817 
-3824 PDIQDGLEGK
+3824 
-3834 KWAESLVVGS
+3834 SLCPAS
-3844 TGAVVGAG
+3844 KP
-3852 IGAADGVQKILDGRY
+3852 I
-3867 MEGLESMLPVA
+3867 
-3878 IRNPLKAVRYATDGQ
+3878 
-3893 VDKSG
+3893 
-3898 IMVKDDFNLFELA
+3898 
-3911 GQAVGFRPSDLA
+3911 
-3923 LKQEGKSAVYRRD
+3923 
-3936 RALSAARAKIL
+3936 
-3947 SAMAKAV
+3947 
-3954 VEQDAAALRELRGV
+3954 
-3968 VAQWNRKHP
+3968 
-3977 ERAIKSENIMAGVR
+3977 
-3991 NRQRRVAGAKDGIY
+3991 
-4005 LPEGRS
+4005 
-4011 DARTDGGFAFG
+4011 
-4022 H
+4022 

>member
-25 LTQKEAREAA
+25 FTQKDAWAAA
-35 DDTALTRGFNNSMRS
+35 DDTALTRGFKNSMRS
-50 ARMAWNAFT
+50 ARMAWNDLT
-59 GDDEELGQ
+59 GDKEELGQ

-91 EAWDKG
+91 EAWEKG

-107 WGELKKDWRE
+107 WEELKKDWRE

-132 ATLEQAPNALVPLVT
+132 ATLEQAPNALVPLATTTVGGILGT
-147 STAGRAVGAIGGAF
+147 LAGGNTAVGAY
-161 AGGLAGAGV
+161 AGAT
-170 GAIPGAVVGGHVG
+170 
-183 GLAGYALGNTLME
+183 LGNTLME

-266 LEKMGVAA
+266 LKKMGVAA
-274 ADKAVVAAAKGTPE
+274 ADKAAVAAAKGTPE

-308 TAAYAL
+308 AAAFAL

-354 VGTKAYAAM
+354 VGTKAYAAIS
-363 TDPLKL
+363 DPLRL

-441 QKEAEQFFS
+441 QKEAEQFFN
-450 SPADSNTPHTEELAR
+450 SPADGNTPHAEELAR

-499 DIAAKY
+499 DMAAKY
-505 RAKPSEAMGIN
+505 RAKPSEAMGID
-516 PDNGAISAAAALAV
+516 PDDGAISAAAALAV
-530 DSGAAVPSAVSDDV
+530 DSGAAVPSVPSDDV
-544 EAPSVAD
+544 ETPTVAD
-551 DVLSERSADADR
+551 DVLSGRSADADR

-568 AYGNVRSGGAP
+568 AYGNVRSGGA
-579 RGAAS
+579 AS
-584 VASGGSAA
+584 VASGGAGRSAA

-607 QYFDSLDTRGRKALA
+607 QYFDGLDTRGRKALA

-656 DYKAASEAKQGY
+656 DYQAASEAKQGY

-704 PEGVRRHAQTVAD
+704 PETVRRHAQTVAD

-726 EAGMADMRGHYPEGL
+726 EAGMADMRGHYPAGL
-741 AESVRAVR
+741 AESVRVVR

-776 GWNVPLLSREGERL
+776 GWRVPLLSREGERL

-812 LPRALPM
+812 LPRALPT

-840 RGLTPDKGAD
+840 RGLTPDTGAD

-856 QVAPEADVAP
+856 QGLLEPAAVASGNAPTHRQNLQVRAHAEGAAP

-880 KGAPIAGKRPDT
+880 KRAPVAGKRPDT
-892 VLPVLNPQVT
+892 VLPVLNPQVA

-962 RLGKGGMLKDFADMA
+962 RLGKGGMLEEFADMA

-985 VFDGRRY
+985 VFDSRRY

-1035 DAAADGK
+1035 DAAASAGK
-1042 SAGKAQSARAKDAP
+1042 SAGKAQSARAKDTP
-1056 VAAKN
+1056 VAGKAAVAKN
-1061 AADEKPSSDK
+1061 AANEKPSSDK
-1071 AAESEAVVKTAL
+1071 AAKPETLVKTAL
-1083 DNPEEAQ
+1083 DNPQEAR

-1109 PRENKAL
+1109 PGENKAL

-1125 KAGNKAVNPE
+1125 KAGGKAVNPE
-1135 IGEVALTAK
+1135 AGEILLNER
-1144 SVKDSLA
+1144 SVRDSIA
-1151 HGISPEK
+1151 HGMNPFKAEAFAAIPDVISQGVVIHEGVNPENGTR
-1158 ASAFE
+1158 
-1163 AVPYVVEKGAVIV
+1163 YV
-1176 RTRHG
+1176 
-1181 RVSSYFI
+1181 YI

-1195 GKQDIVTVL
+1195 GKDDVVTL
-1204 VHHDVNKKRM
+1204 LARNTGNGSQM
-1214 YLHSVTTKENL
+1214 YLHSVATKESILNASDTE
-1225 LKTAL
+1225 TAEISRETGKVNS
-1230 AGYDGDSTADA
+1230 GY
-1241 EASEPRGKLYS
+1241 
-1252 GDIASVLKKLLEYK
+1252 IASVLKKLLKYK

-1275 PSEGARFSLDESPDS
+1275 PSEGLRFSIRFSLDESPDS

-1298 VVGGKVSRGF
+1298 VTGGKVPAGF
-1308 VKMGTT
+1308 ISLGTT
-1314 PDVLKMLGLPDV
+1314 PDVWKLVGLPDGKV
-1326 KIRISAKTIEKV
+1326 RISGGVIDKAMNGKHAVT
-1338 MGEYLGIAKGAHS
+1338 A
-1351 HIHNLTPEA
+1351 EA
-1360 VKQLPGQINNP
+1360 LKDLPRHLNSPI
-1371 VAVFKSSTVRGG
+1371 AVFKSSASSSNPDG
-1383 YVVLTELTEA
+1383 YVVLTELVERE
-1393 DKQTGKDK
+1393 KGKDK
-1401 PVVAALHLKTDK
+1401 PIIAALNLGRAKNGLELLD
-1413 GGIEV
+1413 I
-1418 IDVASSYGRSDSQ
+1418 SSVYGRNNGQ
-1431 LSRAFNQDLL
+1431 LTRAFNQDLL
-1441 YLDKTKA
+1441 YLDKAKGRHFLTT
-1448 RNLNTERLQLPWDFT
+1448 RPLQLHWDIT
-1463 SDFELYERN
+1463 SDADLVGRN
-1472 IKTDSDLVQ
+1472 IKTDSDLAQ
-1481 YLKAEKQGKF
+1481 YSSA
-1491 DKKQENAKQH
+1491 KKQVSVDKAQRMARQH

-1510 ESIGGLA
+1510 ESIGRLA

-1579 EGFAKYREEL
+1579 DGFAKYRAEL

-1676 LTGKADGAMSDADVF
+1676 LAGKADGAMSDADVF
-1691 AMLVD
+1691 AMLAD
-1696 LHGNKAAKSKA
+1696 LHGNA
-1707 VVKTAL
+1707 
-1713 DDAKEAER
+1713 
-1721 KARVLQGEPVY
+1721 
-1732 TVKERQAPQGFKALR
+1732 
-1747 EWAAALFEKAGGK
+1747 
-1760 AVNPEAGEILLNER
+1760 
-1774 SVRDS
+1774 
-1779 IAHGMNPFKAEAF
+1779 
-1792 AAIPD
+1792 
-1797 VISQGVVI
+1797 
-1805 HEGVNPENGTRY
+1805 
-1817 VYISAPV
+1817 
-1824 EIGGK
+1824 
-1829 DDVVTLLARNTG
+1829 
-1841 NGSQMYLHSVATK
+1841 
-1854 ESILNAS
+1854 
-1861 DTETAEI
+1861 
-1868 SRETGKVNSGYIAS
+1868 
-1882 VLKKLLEYKTE
+1882 
-1893 TGKGVSVGKKQQKRQ
+1893 
-1908 AESEAGSVPSEAQP
+1908 
-1922 KSGKDYFG
+1922 
-1930 LSLYESGQD
+1930 
-1939 YKGISEAHY
+1939 
-1948 RKFVAELSKL
+1948 
-1958 DGWRVNN
+1958 
-1965 RKYGRLEFR
+1965 
-1974 VDGEEVVFLRRLES
+1974 
-1988 LYSEHAVIG
+1988 
-1997 FSVYNS
+1997 
-2003 RLVEKKFDEIE
+2003 
-2014 FVFNPSE
+2014 
-2021 PPKETAERLNRFI
+2021 
-2034 RSIYPVSEA
+2034 
-2043 SVQVESNPESE
+2043 
-2054 ADTHRTPES
+2054 
-2063 VRAFSVTLP
+2063 
-2072 KLQQKRAVEHLTA
+2072 
-2085 DALLDGGAKYP
+2085 
-2096 QLNGRTTK
+2096 
-2104 AGQVEKTL
+2104 
-2112 SAGFVPYEEIREQT
+2112 
-2126 ARMGKER
+2126 
-2133 DKMFFKLHREA
+2133 
-2144 YGEDSSF
+2144 
-2151 DYDNSD
+2151 
-2157 DAELKAQTDEALR
+2157 
-2170 EKHPPKT
+2170 
-2177 VYLMKHKQSGD
+2177 
-2188 ALPITKTQFDY
+2188 
-2199 AVYLENM
+2199 
-2206 PSEGLRFSR
+2206 
-2215 SEQTKSAFEN
+2215 
-2225 RIDALFGGA
+2225 
-2234 KANLKGVRVLD
+2234 
-2245 KSDLLDMLGYGGMP
+2245 
-2259 VELNESKVV
+2259 
-2268 LNRKNHPEMT
+2268 
-2278 AQQWK
+2278 
-2283 KVPEWLDN
+2283 
-2291 PVAVLKSKTHDKRL
+2291 
-2305 VFVPDELID
+2305 
-2314 GAPVYLVVEPNSR
+2314 
-2327 GLDIH
+2327 
-2332 VLVNGY
+2332 
-2338 AKDGNPQQTFR
+2338 
-2349 DIWRDLA
+2349 
-2356 NGNTEFV
+2356 
-2363 DSKKA
+2363 
-2368 RELLGR
+2368 
-2374 SGLQLPRLP
+2374 
-2383 SLNTSRKKILTE
+2383 
-2395 KNLQGY
+2395 
-2401 RKSEKTDTGQ
+2401 
-2411 QHAESIKKRLA
+2411 
-2422 ESIGGLAEQVDVAAV
+2422 
-2437 SETAP
+2437 
-2442 DKAQMLLSERVE
+2442 
-2454 GWFDGRTGK
+2454 
-2463 ITLVAENLTPERAV
+2463 
-2477 WVAWHE
+2477 
-2483 LGHRGFA
+2483 
-2490 AEGFAKYREELER
+2490 
-2503 ADGNSLIRRIADAVQ
+2503 
-2518 EEREGTGDAAAS
+2518 
-2530 VRSAAVE
+2530 E
-2537 EAVVELYAAQRTG
+2537 EAR
-2550 DWSGIEN
+2550 D
-2557 RYGVKVGNGLKR
+2557 
-2569 GIAGVLARI
+2569 
-2578 GAVLRRVLQRL
+2578 
-2589 TGKADGAMS
+2589 
-2598 DADVFAMLV
+2598 
-2607 DLHGNVEGAR
+2607 
-2617 EAVSDGVKPSRS
+2617 AVSDGVLFSIYS
-2629 AMKDMDANI
+2629 DDADKVA
-2638 RRGRAAMNRALVEK
+2638 RAADILTGSPV
-2652 ADVRRAMYRND
+2652 ADIESGLIKRD
-2663 IGWIDFVWGST
+2663 E
-2674 GRVLPNGK
+2674 NGK
-2682 TKGAMGLAHVIESRM
+2682 VIANAREFIRKWLAENRP
-2697 RKDGMSRDEVVGML
+2697 DGIFRHPEV
-2711 IGRVVDTIAR
+2711 
-2721 GEVLRTVE
+2721 GEVMLTVR
-2729 GGKTKRLEVSLQ
+2729 GVKNSLSHFSADIHVDALPAVPYVLENSAVLEY
-2741 GNIVQ
+2741 
-2746 LVKSKGSNTWVLTA
+2746 SKDKNGDN
-2760 FDGYQT
+2760 
-2766 VEQAR
+2766 VE
-2771 GATRSALR
+2771 
-2779 NTDPILSRDGM
+2779 NVIL
-2790 GASDTPNVRAKDES
+2790 
-2804 VNTADG
+2804 
-2810 TRFSRA
+2810 
-2816 EERSKSESL
+2816 
-2825 EKLRRAETIRIS
+2825 
-2837 GREIEAGDDLR
+2837 
-2848 QYRRRAMEY
+2848 
-2857 GKSLRGSYV
+2857 
-2866 NKDTGREISLGRA
+2866 
-2879 GITEVLHHDVS
+2879 
-2890 NPEHLQS
+2890 
-2897 IAAIPQIIEK
+2897 AAP
-2907 SIYIDTLPNEDKA
+2907 A
-2920 KNPDIQEYEYYV
+2920 
-2932 AGLNIGGTDY
+2932 NIGGKRHYVVVRLRKDLKSGQKPQFYVVAAQLETDAQRE
-2942 TVKAAI
+2942 TALAVETRSSHDGHI
-2948 AVATTGDKYYDHK
+2948 AGGK
-2961 LTRIEKGDLLE
+2961 
-2972 MTSRLSGAEISNQS
+2972 N
-2986 PLSDIDDKRLLQ
+2986 RLLNILHSALISVNQ
-2998 ILQDKDAGKGGI
+2998 IKSAAGNTGTVDAGI

-3020 SRAANIGASISH
+3020 SRAANIGAAIGH
-3032 ITGKRS
+3032 ITGKKS

-3066 IYGGDLDGLKE
+3066 IYGGSLDGLKE

-3097 KVVKEW
+3097 KVVREW
-3103 GRLKKENAKALAD
+3103 GRLKKADAKALAD

-3148 IADGKIEKAKAVIA
+3148 IADGKIVKARAVIA
-3162 SANARIARADAAYNK
+3162 SADARIARADAAYNK

-3190 AAEEEAGREIMAD
+3190 AAEEKAGREILAD

-3257 EVEAQKALE
+3257 EVGAQKALE

-3281 AQRVYRKARDDYRVH
+3281 AQRVYRKARDDYRAH

-3303 IAERLARAGQDAEI
+3303 LAERLARAGQDAET

-3348 ADGNNVN
+3348 ADGNSVN

-3409 VGMLDLDPAQQ
+3409 VGMLDLDSAQQ
-3420 AQLNDTLMQLYLNS
+3420 AQLNDTLTQLYLNA

-3499 GFDQRQL
+3499 GFNQRQL

-3584 LRVGEKFNTIEDS
+3584 LKVGEKFNTIEDS

-3658 VTFVAAYRLAKQA
+3658 VTFVAAYRLAKRA

-3824 PDIQDGLEGK
+3824 PDIQDGLAGK

-3898 IMVKDDFNLFELA
+3898 ITVKDDFNLFELA
-3911 GQAVGFRPSDLA
+3911 GQAAGFRSSDLA

-3954 VEQDAAALRELRGV
+3954 VEQDAAALRALRGV

-3977 ERAIKSENIMAGVR
+3977 ERAIKSENIMSSVR

-4005 LPEGRS
+4005 LSDKHS

>member
-1 MSDLVRYDPLEHGQ
+1 MRAE
-15 LVGGLKKYRG
+15 
-25 LTQKEAREAA
+25 RE
-35 DDTALTRGFNNSMRS
+35 
-50 ARMAWNAFT
+50 
-59 GDDEELGQ
+59 DE
-67 LKAEDMDYRKIQE
+67 
-80 GRKSQARRELG
+80 
-91 EAWDKG
+91 
-97 EGVGGGLSNV
+97 
-107 WGELKKDWRE
+107 
-117 KGLDGV
+117 
-123 LEDVGEMGG
+123 
-132 ATLEQAPNALVPLVT
+132 
-147 STAGRAVGAIGGAF
+147 
-161 AGGLAGAGV
+161 GLA
-170 GAIPGAVVGGHVG
+170 
-183 GLAGYALGNTLME
+183 
-196 YGEQLDRAAEAAGVD
+196 Q
-211 PTDKDAMMAFIDRG
+211 
-225 APGALK
+225 
-231 NAAVKGAVVGAVDM
+231 
-245 ATMKLGGSILNMG
+245 
-258 KKAAEKAA
+258 
-266 LEKMGVAA
+266 
-274 ADKAVVAAAKGTPE
+274 GTP
-288 FAALAAKESAKGGLG
+288 
-303 GAARH
+303 
-308 TAAYAL
+308 
-314 EPASEF
+314 
-320 AGEYLGTG
+320 
-328 LANGEWDEK
+328 
-337 GAALEAFSSL
+337 
-347 GHSAVEF
+347 
-354 VGTKAYAAM
+354 
-363 TDPLKL
+363 
-369 SAEQKADALADAKG
+369 Q
-383 NIEGNR
+383 
-389 KAGKLTPE
+389 
-397 EAQALRAAVEA
+397 
-408 ALDGGVEQGG
+408 
-418 AGFDTAH
+418 
-425 HDQLYLTLQQ
+425 
-435 FVDRTK
+435 
-441 QKEAEQFFS
+441 
-450 SPADSNTPHTEELAR
+450 
-465 EMEKQPDVSGIPSED
+465 
-480 EAEFLNTGVMSDGL
+480 
-494 ARQYA
+494 
-499 DIAAKY
+499 
-505 RAKPSEAMGIN
+505 
-516 PDNGAISAAAALAV
+516 
-530 DSGAAVPSAVSDDV
+530 
-544 EAPSVAD
+544 
-551 DVLSERSADADR
+551 
-563 GGVSS
+563 
-568 AYGNVRSGGAP
+568 
-579 RGAAS
+579 
-584 VASGGSAA
+584 
-592 AASGGIARVAPLPAG
+592 
-607 QYFDSLDTRGRKALA
+607 
-622 KEAGFDI
+622 
-629 KGVAD
+629 
-634 FGQIAEP
+634 
-641 VRQKIEEA
+641 
-649 YHARIEA
+649 
-656 DYKAASEAKQGY
+656 
-668 LPPPVRMA
+668 
-676 DAVPVPKKGFSVPAD
+676 
-691 ALNKESRRRFDAL
+691 
-704 PEGVRRHAQTVAD
+704 
-717 YTADGIMRQ
+717 
-726 EAGMADMRGHYPEGL
+726 DMRGHYPAGL
-741 AESVRAVR
+741 AESVRVVR

-812 LPRALPM
+812 LPRALPT
-819 EDKGLAQDV
+819 EDKGLA
-828 RQDVRQGLTQGG
+828 QDVRQGLTQGG
-840 RGLTPDKGAD
+840 RGLTPDTGAD

-856 QVAPEADVAP
+856 QGLPESAAVASGNAPTHRQNLQVRTRAEGAAP
-866 GLSASENLAETDGG
+866 GLPASENLAETDGG
-880 KGAPIAGKRPDT
+880 KRAPVAGKRPDT
-892 VLPVLNPQVT
+892 VLPVLNPQVA

-937 PLGDGEYRFEHTNR
+937 PFGDGEYRFEHTNR

-962 RLGKGGMLKDFADMA
+962 RLGKGGMLEEFADMA

-992 LKGKEA
+992 LKGREV

-1009 VPSKSGW
+1009 APSKSGW

-1042 SAGKAQSARAKDAP
+1042 PAGRAQSARAKDAP
-1056 VAAKN
+1056 VAGKAAVAKN
-1061 AADEKPSSDK
+1061 AANEKPSSDK
-1071 AAESEAVVKTAL
+1071 VRNIEAGKSHFDGGKGKSAAAQGAANEMPSEKTGKAKPETFVKTAL
-1083 DNPEEAQ
+1083 DNPEEAR

-1252 GDIASVLKKLLEYK
+1252 GD
-1266 TQGGKTEDT
+1266 
-1275 PSEGARFSLDESPDS
+1275 
-1290 AFARAVDD
+1290 
-1298 VVGGKVSRGF
+1298 
-1308 VKMGTT
+1308 
-1314 PDVLKMLGLPDV
+1314 
-1326 KIRISAKTIEKV
+1326 
-1338 MGEYLGIAKGAHS
+1338 
-1351 HIHNLTPEA
+1351 
-1360 VKQLPGQINNP
+1360 
-1371 VAVFKSSTVRGG
+1371 
-1383 YVVLTELTEA
+1383 
-1393 DKQTGKDK
+1393 
-1401 PVVAALHLKTDK
+1401 
-1413 GGIEV
+1413 
-1418 IDVASSYGRSDSQ
+1418 
-1431 LSRAFNQDLL
+1431 
-1441 YLDKTKA
+1441 
-1448 RNLNTERLQLPWDFT
+1448 
-1463 SDFELYERN
+1463 
-1472 IKTDSDLVQ
+1472 
-1481 YLKAEKQGKF
+1481 
-1491 DKKQENAKQH
+1491 
-1501 AESIKKRLA
+1501 
-1510 ESIGGLA
+1510 
-1517 EQVDVAAVSET
+1517 
-1528 APDKAQML
+1528 
-1536 LSERV
+1536 
-1541 EGWFDGR
+1541 
-1548 TGKITLVA
+1548 
-1556 ENLTPERAVWVAW
+1556 
-1569 HELGHRGFAA
+1569 
-1579 EGFAKYREEL
+1579 
-1589 ERADGNSLIR
+1589 
-1599 RIADAVQEEREGTGD
+1599 
-1614 AAASVRSAAVEEAVV
+1614 
-1629 ELYAAQRTG
+1629 
-1638 DWSGIENRYG
+1638 
-1648 VKVGNG
+1648 
-1654 LKRGIAGVLARI
+1654 
-1666 GAVLRRVLQR
+1666 
-1676 LTGKADGAMSDADVF
+1676 
-1691 AMLVD
+1691 
-1696 LHGNKAAKSKA
+1696 
-1707 VVKTAL
+1707 
-1713 DDAKEAER
+1713 
-1721 KARVLQGEPVY
+1721 
-1732 TVKERQAPQGFKALR
+1732 
-1747 EWAAALFEKAGGK
+1747 
-1760 AVNPEAGEILLNER
+1760 
-1774 SVRDS
+1774 
-1779 IAHGMNPFKAEAF
+1779 
-1792 AAIPD
+1792 
-1797 VISQGVVI
+1797 
-1805 HEGVNPENGTRY
+1805 
-1817 VYISAPV
+1817 
-1824 EIGGK
+1824 
-1829 DDVVTLLARNTG
+1829 
-1841 NGSQMYLHSVATK
+1841 
-1854 ESILNAS
+1854 
-1861 DTETAEI
+1861 
-1868 SRETGKVNSGYIAS
+1868 IAS

-2206 PSEGLRFSR
+2206 PSEGARFSR
-2215 SEQTKSAFEN
+2215 AAKKTDGGHSGSFEETA
-2225 RIDALFGGA
+2225 R
-2234 KANLKGVRVLD
+2234 R
-2245 KSDLLDMLGYGGMP
+2245 YGGEAAYRQAEKDGKTVLSYRRWVQVRTP
-2259 VELNESKVV
+2259 EFKAWFGDWENDPDNASKVV
-2268 LNRKNHPEMT
+2268 NPKTGEPLVVYHYTEEQFDTFNLNKARQSSDIPAFFFTTDPEMGMEYGSHEMQVFLNIRNPADKPVISSGKDGKALREGLVQNGFDGT
-2278 AQQWK
+2278 VVDDSYDGHLSIEYAALRPNQIK
-2283 KVPEWLDN
+2283 SATGNTGAFDSGNDDIRFSLDESPDSAFARAVDDVTGGKVPAGFISLGTTPDVWKLVGLPDGKVRISSGAIDKAMNGKHAVTAEALKDLPRHLNSPIAVFKSSASSSN
-2291 PVAVLKSKTHDKRL
+2291 PDGYVVLTELVEREKGKDKPIIAALNLGRAKNGL
-2305 VFVPDELID
+2305 EL
-2314 GAPVYLVVEPNSR
+2314 
-2327 GLDIH
+2327 LDISSVYGRSNGQLTRAFNQDLLYLH
-2332 VLVNGY
+2332 KAKGRHFLTTRPLQLHWDITSDADLVGRNI
-2338 AKDGNPQQTFR
+2338 KTDS
-2349 DIWRDLA
+2349 DLA
-2356 NGNTEFV
+2356 QYSSAKKQVPV
-2363 DSKKA
+2363 DKA
-2368 RELLGR
+2368 QRMAR
-2374 SGLQLPRLP
+2374 
-2383 SLNTSRKKILTE
+2383 
-2395 KNLQGY
+2395 
-2401 RKSEKTDTGQ
+2401 

-2422 ESIGGLAEQVDVAAV
+2422 ESIGGPAEQVDVAAV

-2454 GWFDGRTGK
+2454 GWFDGRMGK

-2477 WVAWHE
+2477 WAAWHE

-2490 AEGFAKYREELER
+2490 ADGFAKYRAELER

-2530 VRSAAVE
+2530 VRSVAVE
-2537 EAVVELYAAQRTG
+2537 EAIVELYAAQRTG

-2557 RYGVKVGNGLKR
+2557 RYGVKAGNGLKR

-2589 TGKADGAMS
+2589 AGKADGAMS
-2598 DADVFAMLV
+2598 DADVFAMLA
-2607 DLHGNVEGAR
+2607 DLHGNAEGAR
-2617 EAVSDGVKPSRS
+2617 DAVSDGVLFSIYS
-2629 AMKDMDANI
+2629 DDADKVA
-2638 RRGRAAMNRALVEK
+2638 RAAEPVRFADSFDSVRKQLGEVAGRLLTNRITGMTATISRKTINKMLSGKAHNKSVSLRAHLMAAVNADRLFENAIEGWVEADK
-2652 ADVRRAMYRND
+2652 GGSADVVGVHKMFAPLKVD
-2663 IGWIDFVWGST
+2663 
-2674 GRVLPNGK
+2674 
-2682 TKGAMGLAHVIESRM
+2682 
-2697 RKDGMSRDEVVGML
+2697 DEILLVKLTVK
-2711 IGRVVDTIAR
+2711 
-2721 GEVLRTVE
+2721 ELRE
-2729 GGKTKRLEVSLQ
+2729 AQ
-2741 GNIVQ
+2741 GNRVYSVEAIDVSEHGNSHIPEMTEAGIV
-2746 LVKSKGSNTWVLTA
+2746 
-2760 FDGYQT
+2760 
-2766 VEQAR
+2766 
-2771 GATRSALR
+2771 
-2779 NTDPILSRDGM
+2779 
-2790 GASDTPNVRAKDES
+2790 SDTASHRLN
-2804 VNTADG
+2804 
-2810 TRFSRA
+2810 
-2816 EERSKSESL
+2816 
-2825 EKLRRAETIRIS
+2825 
-2837 GREIEAGDDLR
+2837 
-2848 QYRRRAMEY
+2848 
-2857 GKSLRGSYV
+2857 
-2866 NKDTGREISLGRA
+2866 
-2879 GITEVLHHDVS
+2879 
-2890 NPEHLQS
+2890 
-2897 IAAIPQIIEK
+2897 
-2907 SIYIDTLPNEDKA
+2907 
-2920 KNPDIQEYEYYV
+2920 V
-2932 AGLNIGGTDY
+2932 AGLDSLIR
-2942 TVKAAI
+2942 
-2948 AVATTGDKYYDHK
+2948 
-2961 LTRIEKGDLLE
+2961 RI
-2972 MTSRLSGAEISNQS
+2972 
-2986 PLSDIDDKRLLQ
+2986 
-2998 ILQDKDAGKGGI
+2998 KDFNRKNASGGI

-3020 SRAANIGASISH
+3020 SRAANIGAAISH
-3032 ITGKRS
+3032 ITGKKS

-3066 IYGGDLDGLKE
+3066 IYGSDLDGLKE

-3097 KVVKEW
+3097 KVVREW
-3103 GRLKKENAKALAD
+3103 GRLKKEDAKALAD

-3122 LAKVDA
+3122 LAKADA
-3128 DPLMRGDAQKRLD
+3128 DPLMRADAQKRLD

-3148 IADGKIEKAKAVIA
+3148 IADGKIVKAKAVIA
-3162 SANARIARADAAYNK
+3162 SANARIARADAVYNK

-3190 AAEEEAGREIMAD
+3190 AAGEKAGREILAD

-3281 AQRVYRKARDDYRVH
+3281 AQKVYRKARDDYRAH

-3303 IAERLARAGQDAEI
+3303 LAERLARAGQDAEI

-3348 ADGNNVN
+3348 ADGNSVN

-3409 VGMLDLDPAQQ
+3409 VGMMDLDSAQR
-3420 AQLNDTLMQLYLNS
+3420 AELNDTLTQLYLNS

-3499 GFDQRQL
+3499 GFNQRQL

-3534 FGFLWMMGMSPASAI
+3534 FGFLWMMGMSPASAV

-3658 VTFVAAYRLAKQA
+3658 VTFVAAYRLAKRA

-3740 TLAGLLV
+3740 VLAGLLV
-3747 SHAMASGILGLPFV
+3747 SHATASGILGLPFV
-3761 STLLAVASMLGSDDD
+3761 SALLAVASMLGSDDD
-3776 DPWDAEAALRN
+3776 DPWIP
-3787 MLADT
+3787 
-3792 FGDKAGEVMAKGFS
+3792 S
-3806 RLTPLDVSGRL
+3806 
-3817 GLNQLIF
+3817 
-3824 PDIQDGLEGK
+3824 
-3834 KWAESLVVGS
+3834 
-3844 TGAVVGAG
+3844 
-3852 IGAADGVQKILDGRY
+3852 
-3867 MEGLESMLPVA
+3867 
-3878 IRNPLKAVRYATDGQ
+3878 ATCCTASPCPAS
-3893 VDKSG
+3893 KP
-3898 IMVKDDFNLFELA
+3898 I
-3911 GQAVGFRPSDLA
+3911 
-3923 LKQEGKSAVYRRD
+3923 
-3936 RALSAARAKIL
+3936 
-3947 SAMAKAV
+3947 
-3954 VEQDAAALRELRGV
+3954 
-3968 VAQWNRKHP
+3968 
-3977 ERAIKSENIMAGVR
+3977 
-3991 NRQRRVAGAKDGIY
+3991 
-4005 LPEGRS
+4005 
-4011 DARTDGGFAFG
+4011 
-4022 H
+4022 

>member
-25 LTQKEAREAA
+25 FTQKDAWAAA
-35 DDTALTRGFNNSMRS
+35 DDTALTRGFKNSMRS
-50 ARMAWNAFT
+50 ARMAWNDLT
-59 GDDEELGQ
+59 GDKEELGQ

-91 EAWDKG
+91 EAWEKG

-107 WGELKKDWRE
+107 WEELKKDWRE

-132 ATLEQAPNALVPLVT
+132 ATLEQAPNALVPLATTTVGGILGT
-147 STAGRAVGAIGGAF
+147 LAGGNTAVGAY
-161 AGGLAGAGV
+161 AGAT
-170 GAIPGAVVGGHVG
+170 
-183 GLAGYALGNTLME
+183 LGNTLME

-266 LEKMGVAA
+266 LKKMGVAA
-274 ADKAVVAAAKGTPE
+274 ADKAAVAAAKGTPE

-308 TAAYAL
+308 AAAFAL

-354 VGTKAYAAM
+354 VGTKAYAAI
-363 TDPLKL
+363 TDPLRL

-441 QKEAEQFFS
+441 QKEAEQFFN
-450 SPADSNTPHTEELAR
+450 SPADGNTPHAEELAR

-499 DIAAKY
+499 DMAAKY
-505 RAKPSEAMGIN
+505 RAKPSEAMGID
-516 PDNGAISAAAALAV
+516 PDDGAISAAAALAV
-530 DSGAAVPSAVSDDV
+530 DSGAAVPSVPSDDV
-544 EAPSVAD
+544 ETPTVAD
-551 DVLSERSADADR
+551 DVLSGRSADADR

-568 AYGNVRSGGAP
+568 AYGNVRSGGA
-579 RGAAS
+579 AS
-584 VASGGSAA
+584 VASGGAGRSAA

-607 QYFDSLDTRGRKALA
+607 QYFDGLDTRGRKALA

-656 DYKAASEAKQGY
+656 DYQAASEAKQGY

-704 PEGVRRHAQTVAD
+704 PETVRRHAQTVAD

-726 EAGMADMRGHYPEGL
+726 EAGMADMRGHYPAGL
-741 AESVRAVR
+741 AESVRVVR

-776 GWNVPLLSREGERL
+776 GWRVPLLSREGERL

-812 LPRALPM
+812 LPRALPT

-840 RGLTPDKGAD
+840 RGLTPDTGAD

-856 QVAPEADVAP
+856 QGLPESAAVASGNAPTHRQNLQVRAHAEGAAP

-880 KGAPIAGKRPDT
+880 KRAPVAGKRPDT
-892 VLPVLNPQVT
+892 VLPVLNPQVA

-962 RLGKGGMLKDFADMA
+962 RLGKGGMLEEFADMA

-985 VFDGRRY
+985 VFDSRRY

-1035 DAAADGK
+1035 DAAASAGK
-1042 SAGKAQSARAKDAP
+1042 SAGKAQSARAKDTP
-1056 VAAKN
+1056 VAGKAAVAKN
-1061 AADEKPSSDK
+1061 AANEKPSSDK
-1071 AAESEAVVKTAL
+1071 AAKPETLVKTAL
-1083 DNPEEAQ
+1083 DNPQEAR

-1109 PRENKAL
+1109 PGENKAL

-1125 KAGNKAVNPE
+1125 
-1135 IGEVALTAK
+1135 
-1144 SVKDSLA
+1144 
-1151 HGISPEK
+1151 
-1158 ASAFE
+1158 
-1163 AVPYVVEKGAVIV
+1163 
-1176 RTRHG
+1176 
-1181 RVSSYFI
+1181 
-1188 SAPVEIE
+1188 
-1195 GKQDIVTVL
+1195 
-1204 VHHDVNKKRM
+1204 
-1214 YLHSVTTKENL
+1214 
-1225 LKTAL
+1225 
-1230 AGYDGDSTADA
+1230 
-1241 EASEPRGKLYS
+1241 
-1252 GDIASVLKKLLEYK
+1252 
-1266 TQGGKTEDT
+1266 
-1275 PSEGARFSLDESPDS
+1275 
-1290 AFARAVDD
+1290 
-1298 VVGGKVSRGF
+1298 
-1308 VKMGTT
+1308 
-1314 PDVLKMLGLPDV
+1314 
-1326 KIRISAKTIEKV
+1326 
-1338 MGEYLGIAKGAHS
+1338 
-1351 HIHNLTPEA
+1351 
-1360 VKQLPGQINNP
+1360 
-1371 VAVFKSSTVRGG
+1371 
-1383 YVVLTELTEA
+1383 
-1393 DKQTGKDK
+1393 
-1401 PVVAALHLKTDK
+1401 
-1413 GGIEV
+1413 
-1418 IDVASSYGRSDSQ
+1418 
-1431 LSRAFNQDLL
+1431 
-1441 YLDKTKA
+1441 
-1448 RNLNTERLQLPWDFT
+1448 
-1463 SDFELYERN
+1463 
-1472 IKTDSDLVQ
+1472 
-1481 YLKAEKQGKF
+1481 
-1491 DKKQENAKQH
+1491 
-1501 AESIKKRLA
+1501 
-1510 ESIGGLA
+1510 
-1517 EQVDVAAVSET
+1517 
-1528 APDKAQML
+1528 
-1536 LSERV
+1536 
-1541 EGWFDGR
+1541 
-1548 TGKITLVA
+1548 
-1556 ENLTPERAVWVAW
+1556 
-1569 HELGHRGFAA
+1569 
-1579 EGFAKYREEL
+1579 
-1589 ERADGNSLIR
+1589 
-1599 RIADAVQEEREGTGD
+1599 
-1614 AAASVRSAAVEEAVV
+1614 
-1629 ELYAAQRTG
+1629 
-1638 DWSGIENRYG
+1638 
-1648 VKVGNG
+1648 
-1654 LKRGIAGVLARI
+1654 
-1666 GAVLRRVLQR
+1666 
-1676 LTGKADGAMSDADVF
+1676 
-1691 AMLVD
+1691 
-1696 LHGNKAAKSKA
+1696 
-1707 VVKTAL
+1707 
-1713 DDAKEAER
+1713 
-1721 KARVLQGEPVY
+1721 
-1732 TVKERQAPQGFKALR
+1732 
-1747 EWAAALFEKAGGK
+1747 KAGGK

-1824 EIGGK
+1824 EIEGK

-1882 VLKKLLEYKTE
+1882 VLKKLLKYKTQG
-1893 TGKGVSVGKKQQKRQ
+1893 GKT
-1908 AESEAGSVPSEAQP
+1908 E
-1922 KSGKDYFG
+1922 
-1930 LSLYESGQD
+1930 
-1939 YKGISEAHY
+1939 
-1948 RKFVAELSKL
+1948 
-1958 DGWRVNN
+1958 
-1965 RKYGRLEFR
+1965 
-1974 VDGEEVVFLRRLES
+1974 
-1988 LYSEHAVIG
+1988 
-1997 FSVYNS
+1997 
-2003 RLVEKKFDEIE
+2003 
-2014 FVFNPSE
+2014 
-2021 PPKETAERLNRFI
+2021 
-2034 RSIYPVSEA
+2034 
-2043 SVQVESNPESE
+2043 
-2054 ADTHRTPES
+2054 DT
-2063 VRAFSVTLP
+2063 
-2072 KLQQKRAVEHLTA
+2072 
-2085 DALLDGGAKYP
+2085 
-2096 QLNGRTTK
+2096 
-2104 AGQVEKTL
+2104 
-2112 SAGFVPYEEIREQT
+2112 
-2126 ARMGKER
+2126 
-2133 DKMFFKLHREA
+2133 
-2144 YGEDSSF
+2144 
-2151 DYDNSD
+2151 
-2157 DAELKAQTDEALR
+2157 
-2170 EKHPPKT
+2170 
-2177 VYLMKHKQSGD
+2177 
-2188 ALPITKTQFDY
+2188 
-2199 AVYLENM
+2199 

-2283 KVPEWLDN
+2283 KVPKWLDN

-2422 ESIGGLAEQVDVAAV
+2422 ESIGRLAEQVDVAAV

-2490 AEGFAKYREELER
+2490 ADGFAKYRAELER

-2589 TGKADGAMS
+2589 AGKADGAMS
-2598 DADVFAMLV
+2598 DADVFAMLA
-2607 DLHGNVEGAR
+2607 DLHGNAEGAR
-2617 EAVSDGVKPSRS
+2617 DASSDG
-2629 AMKDMDANI
+2629 NH
-2638 RRGRAAMNRALVEK
+2638 RAVMFA
-2652 ADVRRAMYRND
+2652 
-2663 IGWIDFVWGST
+2663 
-2674 GRVLPNGK
+2674 
-2682 TKGAMGLAHVIESRM
+2682 
-2697 RKDGMSRDEVVGML
+2697 
-2711 IGRVVDTIAR
+2711 
-2721 GEVLRTVE
+2721 
-2729 GGKTKRLEVSLQ
+2729 
-2741 GNIVQ
+2741 
-2746 LVKSKGSNTWVLTA
+2746 
-2760 FDGYQT
+2760 
-2766 VEQAR
+2766 
-2771 GATRSALR
+2771 
-2779 NTDPILSRDGM
+2779 
-2790 GASDTPNVRAKDES
+2790 
-2804 VNTADG
+2804 
-2810 TRFSRA
+2810 RA
-2816 EERSKSESL
+2816 EDGAAERSKSESL

-2942 TVKAAI
+2942 TVKTAI

-2972 MTSRLSGAEISNQS
+2972 MTSRLSSAEISNQS

-3020 SRAANIGASISH
+3020 SRAANIGAAIGH
-3032 ITGKRS
+3032 ITGKKS

-3066 IYGGDLDGLKE
+3066 IYGGSLDGLKE

-3097 KVVKEW
+3097 KVVREW
-3103 GRLKKENAKALAD
+3103 GRLKKADAKALAD

-3148 IADGKIEKAKAVIA
+3148 IADGKIVKAKAVIA
-3162 SANARIARADAAYNK
+3162 SADARIARADAAYNK

-3190 AAEEEAGREIMAD
+3190 AAEEKAGREILAD

-3257 EVEAQKALE
+3257 EVGAQKALE

-3281 AQRVYRKARDDYRVH
+3281 AQRVYRKARDDYRAH

-3303 IAERLARAGQDAEI
+3303 LAERLARAGQDAEI

-3348 ADGNNVN
+3348 ADGNSVN

-3409 VGMLDLDPAQQ
+3409 VGMLDLDSAQQ
-3420 AQLNDTLMQLYLNS
+3420 AQLNDTLTQLYLNS

-3499 GFDQRQL
+3499 GFNQRQL

-3584 LRVGEKFNTIEDS
+3584 LKVGEKFNTIEDS

-3658 VTFVAAYRLAKQA
+3658 VTFVAAYRLAKRA

-3824 PDIQDGLEGK
+3824 PDIQDGLAGK

-3898 IMVKDDFNLFELA
+3898 ITVKDDFNLFELA
-3911 GQAVGFRPSDLA
+3911 GQAAGFRSSDLA

-3954 VEQDAAALRELRGV
+3954 VEQDAAALRELRSV

-3977 ERAIKSENIMAGVR
+3977 ERAIKSENIMSSVR

-4005 LPEGRS
+4005 LSDKHS

>member
-25 LTQKEAREAA
+25 FTQKDAWAAA
-35 DDTALTRGFNNSMRS
+35 DDTALTRGFKNSMRS
-50 ARMAWNAFT
+50 ARMAWNDLT
-59 GDDEELGQ
+59 GDKEELGQ

-91 EAWDKG
+91 EAWEKG

-107 WGELKKDWRE
+107 WEELKKDWRE

-132 ATLEQAPNALVPLVT
+132 ATLEQAPNALVPLATTTVGGILGT
-147 STAGRAVGAIGGAF
+147 LAGGNTAVGAY
-161 AGGLAGAGV
+161 AGAT
-170 GAIPGAVVGGHVG
+170 
-183 GLAGYALGNTLME
+183 LGNTLME

-266 LEKMGVAA
+266 LKKMGVAA
-274 ADKAVVAAAKGTPE
+274 ADKAAVAAAKGTPE
-288 FAALAAKESAKGGLG
+288 FAALAKESAKGGLG

-308 TAAYAL
+308 AAAFAL

-354 VGTKAYAAM
+354 VGTKAYAAIS
-363 TDPLKL
+363 DPLRL

-397 EAQALRAAVEA
+397 EAQALGAAVEA

-441 QKEAEQFFS
+441 QKEAEQFFN
-450 SPADSNTPHTEELAR
+450 SPADGNTPHAEELAR

-499 DIAAKY
+499 DMAAKY
-505 RAKPSEAMGIN
+505 RAKPSEAMGID
-516 PDNGAISAAAALAV
+516 PDDGAISAAAALAV
-530 DSGAAVPSAVSDDV
+530 DSGAAVPSVVSDDV
-544 EAPSVAD
+544 ETPPVAD
-551 DVLSERSADADR
+551 DVLSGRSADADR

-568 AYGNVRSGGAP
+568 AYGNVRSGGA
-579 RGAAS
+579 AS
-584 VASGGSAA
+584 VASGGAGRSAA

-607 QYFDSLDTRGRKALA
+607 QYFDGLDTRGRKALA

-656 DYKAASEAKQGY
+656 DYQAASEAKQGY

-704 PEGVRRHAQTVAD
+704 PETVRRHAQTVAD

-726 EAGMADMRGHYPEGL
+726 EAGMADMRGHYPAGL
-741 AESVRAVR
+741 AESVRVVR

-776 GWNVPLLSREGERL
+776 GWRVPLLSREGERL

-812 LPRALPM
+812 LPRALPT

-840 RGLTPDKGAD
+840 RGLTPDTGAD

-856 QVAPEADVAP
+856 QGLPEPAAVASGNAPTHRQNLQVRAHAEGAAP

-880 KGAPIAGKRPDT
+880 KRAPVAGKRPDT
-892 VLPVLNPQVT
+892 VLPVLNPQVA

-962 RLGKGGMLKDFADMA
+962 RLGKGGMLEEFADMA

-985 VFDGRRY
+985 VFDSRRY

-1035 DAAADGK
+1035 DAAASAGK
-1042 SAGKAQSARAKDAP
+1042 SAGKAQSARAKDTP
-1056 VAAKN
+1056 VAGKAAVAKN
-1061 AADEKPSSDK
+1061 AANEKPSSDK
-1071 AAESEAVVKTAL
+1071 AAKPETLVKTAL
-1083 DNPEEAQ
+1083 DNPQEAR

-1109 PRENKAL
+1109 PGENKAL

-1125 KAGNKAVNPE
+1125 KAGGKAVNPE
-1135 IGEVALTAK
+1135 AGEILLNER
-1144 SVKDSLA
+1144 SVRDSIA
-1151 HGISPEK
+1151 HGMNPFKAEAFAAIPDVISQGVVIHEGVNPENGTR
-1158 ASAFE
+1158 
-1163 AVPYVVEKGAVIV
+1163 YV
-1176 RTRHG
+1176 
-1181 RVSSYFI
+1181 YI

-1195 GKQDIVTVL
+1195 GKDDVVTL
-1204 VHHDVNKKRM
+1204 LARNTGNGSQM
-1214 YLHSVTTKENL
+1214 YLHSVATKESILNASDTE
-1225 LKTAL
+1225 TAEISRETGKVNS
-1230 AGYDGDSTADA
+1230 GY
-1241 EASEPRGKLYS
+1241 
-1252 GDIASVLKKLLEYK
+1252 IASVLKKLLKYK
-1266 TQGGKTEDT
+1266 TQGGKTENT
-1275 PSEGARFSLDESPDS
+1275 PSEGLRFSIRFSLDESPDS

-1298 VVGGKVSRGF
+1298 VTGGKVPAGF
-1308 VKMGTT
+1308 ISLGTT
-1314 PDVLKMLGLPDV
+1314 PDVWKLVGLPDGKV
-1326 KIRISAKTIEKV
+1326 RISGGVIDKAMNGKHAVT
-1338 MGEYLGIAKGAHS
+1338 A
-1351 HIHNLTPEA
+1351 EA
-1360 VKQLPGQINNP
+1360 LKDLPRHLNSPI
-1371 VAVFKSSTVRGG
+1371 AVFKSSASSSNPDG
-1383 YVVLTELTEA
+1383 YVVLTELVERE
-1393 DKQTGKDK
+1393 KGKDK
-1401 PVVAALHLKTDK
+1401 PIIAALNLGRAKNGLELLD
-1413 GGIEV
+1413 I
-1418 IDVASSYGRSDSQ
+1418 SSVYGRNNGQ
-1431 LSRAFNQDLL
+1431 LTRAFNQDLL
-1441 YLDKTKA
+1441 YLDKAKGRHFLTT
-1448 RNLNTERLQLPWDFT
+1448 RPLQLHWDIT
-1463 SDFELYERN
+1463 SDADLVGRN
-1472 IKTDSDLVQ
+1472 IKTDSDLAQ
-1481 YLKAEKQGKF
+1481 YSSA
-1491 DKKQENAKQH
+1491 KKQVSVDKAQRMARQH

-1510 ESIGGLA
+1510 ESIGRLA

-1579 EGFAKYREEL
+1579 DGFAKYRAEL

-1676 LTGKADGAMSDADVF
+1676 LAGKADGAMSDADVF
-1691 AMLVD
+1691 AMLAD
-1696 LHGNKAAKSKA
+1696 LHGNA
-1707 VVKTAL
+1707 
-1713 DDAKEAER
+1713 
-1721 KARVLQGEPVY
+1721 
-1732 TVKERQAPQGFKALR
+1732 
-1747 EWAAALFEKAGGK
+1747 
-1760 AVNPEAGEILLNER
+1760 
-1774 SVRDS
+1774 
-1779 IAHGMNPFKAEAF
+1779 
-1792 AAIPD
+1792 
-1797 VISQGVVI
+1797 
-1805 HEGVNPENGTRY
+1805 
-1817 VYISAPV
+1817 
-1824 EIGGK
+1824 
-1829 DDVVTLLARNTG
+1829 
-1841 NGSQMYLHSVATK
+1841 
-1854 ESILNAS
+1854 
-1861 DTETAEI
+1861 
-1868 SRETGKVNSGYIAS
+1868 
-1882 VLKKLLEYKTE
+1882 
-1893 TGKGVSVGKKQQKRQ
+1893 
-1908 AESEAGSVPSEAQP
+1908 
-1922 KSGKDYFG
+1922 
-1930 LSLYESGQD
+1930 
-1939 YKGISEAHY
+1939 
-1948 RKFVAELSKL
+1948 
-1958 DGWRVNN
+1958 
-1965 RKYGRLEFR
+1965 
-1974 VDGEEVVFLRRLES
+1974 
-1988 LYSEHAVIG
+1988 
-1997 FSVYNS
+1997 
-2003 RLVEKKFDEIE
+2003 
-2014 FVFNPSE
+2014 
-2021 PPKETAERLNRFI
+2021 
-2034 RSIYPVSEA
+2034 
-2043 SVQVESNPESE
+2043 
-2054 ADTHRTPES
+2054 
-2063 VRAFSVTLP
+2063 
-2072 KLQQKRAVEHLTA
+2072 
-2085 DALLDGGAKYP
+2085 
-2096 QLNGRTTK
+2096 
-2104 AGQVEKTL
+2104 
-2112 SAGFVPYEEIREQT
+2112 
-2126 ARMGKER
+2126 
-2133 DKMFFKLHREA
+2133 
-2144 YGEDSSF
+2144 
-2151 DYDNSD
+2151 
-2157 DAELKAQTDEALR
+2157 
-2170 EKHPPKT
+2170 
-2177 VYLMKHKQSGD
+2177 
-2188 ALPITKTQFDY
+2188 
-2199 AVYLENM
+2199 
-2206 PSEGLRFSR
+2206 
-2215 SEQTKSAFEN
+2215 
-2225 RIDALFGGA
+2225 
-2234 KANLKGVRVLD
+2234 
-2245 KSDLLDMLGYGGMP
+2245 
-2259 VELNESKVV
+2259 
-2268 LNRKNHPEMT
+2268 
-2278 AQQWK
+2278 
-2283 KVPEWLDN
+2283 
-2291 PVAVLKSKTHDKRL
+2291 
-2305 VFVPDELID
+2305 
-2314 GAPVYLVVEPNSR
+2314 
-2327 GLDIH
+2327 
-2332 VLVNGY
+2332 
-2338 AKDGNPQQTFR
+2338 
-2349 DIWRDLA
+2349 
-2356 NGNTEFV
+2356 
-2363 DSKKA
+2363 
-2368 RELLGR
+2368 
-2374 SGLQLPRLP
+2374 
-2383 SLNTSRKKILTE
+2383 
-2395 KNLQGY
+2395 
-2401 RKSEKTDTGQ
+2401 
-2411 QHAESIKKRLA
+2411 
-2422 ESIGGLAEQVDVAAV
+2422 
-2437 SETAP
+2437 
-2442 DKAQMLLSERVE
+2442 
-2454 GWFDGRTGK
+2454 
-2463 ITLVAENLTPERAV
+2463 
-2477 WVAWHE
+2477 
-2483 LGHRGFA
+2483 
-2490 AEGFAKYREELER
+2490 
-2503 ADGNSLIRRIADAVQ
+2503 
-2518 EEREGTGDAAAS
+2518 
-2530 VRSAAVE
+2530 E
-2537 EAVVELYAAQRTG
+2537 EAR
-2550 DWSGIEN
+2550 D
-2557 RYGVKVGNGLKR
+2557 
-2569 GIAGVLARI
+2569 
-2578 GAVLRRVLQRL
+2578 
-2589 TGKADGAMS
+2589 
-2598 DADVFAMLV
+2598 
-2607 DLHGNVEGAR
+2607 
-2617 EAVSDGVKPSRS
+2617 AVSDGVLFSIYS
-2629 AMKDMDANI
+2629 DDADKVA
-2638 RRGRAAMNRALVEK
+2638 RAADILTGSPV
-2652 ADVRRAMYRND
+2652 ADIESGLIKRD
-2663 IGWIDFVWGST
+2663 E
-2674 GRVLPNGK
+2674 NGK
-2682 TKGAMGLAHVIESRM
+2682 VIANAREFIRKWLAENRP
-2697 RKDGMSRDEVVGML
+2697 DGIFRHPEV
-2711 IGRVVDTIAR
+2711 
-2721 GEVLRTVE
+2721 GEVMLTVR
-2729 GGKTKRLEVSLQ
+2729 GVKNSLSHFSADIHVDALPAVPYVLENSAVLEY
-2741 GNIVQ
+2741 
-2746 LVKSKGSNTWVLTA
+2746 SKDKNGDN
-2760 FDGYQT
+2760 
-2766 VEQAR
+2766 VE
-2771 GATRSALR
+2771 
-2779 NTDPILSRDGM
+2779 NVIL
-2790 GASDTPNVRAKDES
+2790 
-2804 VNTADG
+2804 
-2810 TRFSRA
+2810 
-2816 EERSKSESL
+2816 
-2825 EKLRRAETIRIS
+2825 
-2837 GREIEAGDDLR
+2837 
-2848 QYRRRAMEY
+2848 
-2857 GKSLRGSYV
+2857 
-2866 NKDTGREISLGRA
+2866 
-2879 GITEVLHHDVS
+2879 
-2890 NPEHLQS
+2890 
-2897 IAAIPQIIEK
+2897 AAP
-2907 SIYIDTLPNEDKA
+2907 A
-2920 KNPDIQEYEYYV
+2920 
-2932 AGLNIGGTDY
+2932 NIGGKRHYVVVRLRKDLKSGQKPQFYVVAAQLETDAQRE
-2942 TVKAAI
+2942 TALAVETRSSHDGHI
-2948 AVATTGDKYYDHK
+2948 AGGK
-2961 LTRIEKGDLLE
+2961 
-2972 MTSRLSGAEISNQS
+2972 N
-2986 PLSDIDDKRLLQ
+2986 RLLNILHSALISVNQ
-2998 ILQDKDAGKGGI
+2998 IKSAAGNTGTVDAGI

-3020 SRAANIGASISH
+3020 SRAANIGAAIGH
-3032 ITGKRS
+3032 ITGKKS

-3066 IYGGDLDGLKE
+3066 IYGGSLDGLKE

-3097 KVVKEW
+3097 KVVREW
-3103 GRLKKENAKALAD
+3103 GRLKKADAKALAD

-3148 IADGKIEKAKAVIA
+3148 IADGKIVKARAVIA
-3162 SANARIARADAAYNK
+3162 SADARIARADAAYNK

-3190 AAEEEAGREIMAD
+3190 AAEEKAGREILAD

-3257 EVEAQKALE
+3257 EVGAQKALE

-3281 AQRVYRKARDDYRVH
+3281 AQRVYRKARDDYRAH

-3303 IAERLARAGQDAEI
+3303 LAERLARAGQDAET

-3348 ADGNNVN
+3348 ADGNSVN

-3409 VGMLDLDPAQQ
+3409 VGMLDLDSAQQ
-3420 AQLNDTLMQLYLNS
+3420 AQLNDTLTQLYLNA

-3499 GFDQRQL
+3499 GFNQRQL

-3584 LRVGEKFNTIEDS
+3584 LKVGEKFNTIEDS

-3658 VTFVAAYRLAKQA
+3658 VTFVAAYRLAKRA

-3824 PDIQDGLEGK
+3824 PDIQDGLAGK

-3898 IMVKDDFNLFELA
+3898 ITVKDDFNLFELA
-3911 GQAVGFRPSDLA
+3911 GQAAGFRSSDLA

-3954 VEQDAAALRELRGV
+3954 VEQDAAALRALRGV

-3977 ERAIKSENIMAGVR
+3977 ERAIKSENIMSSVR

-4005 LPEGRS
+4005 LSDKHS

>member
-50 ARMAWNAFT
+50 ARMAWNDFT
-59 GDDEELGQ
+59 GDKEELGQ

-91 EAWDKG
+91 EAWEKG

-132 ATLEQAPNALVPLVT
+132 ATLEQAPNALVPLAT
-147 STAGRAVGAIGGAF
+147 STVGGILGTLAGGNTAVGAY
-161 AGGLAGAGV
+161 AGAT
-170 GAIPGAVVGGHVG
+170 
-183 GLAGYALGNTLME
+183 LGNTLME

-274 ADKAVVAAAKGTPE
+274 ADKAAVAAAKGTPE

-314 EPASEF
+314 DMAGEG

-450 SPADSNTPHTEELAR
+450 SPADSNTPHAEELAR

-480 EAEFLNTGVMSDGL
+480 EAEFLDTGVMSDGL

-516 PDNGAISAAAALAV
+516 PDDGAISAAAALAV

-551 DVLSERSADADR
+551 DVPSERAAGADR

-656 DYKAASEAKQGY
+656 DYQAASEAKQGY

-803 EAVVGGGRG
+803 EAVVGGSRG

-828 RQDVRQGLTQGG
+828 QQDVRQGLTQGG
-840 RGLTPDKGAD
+840 RGLTPDAGAD
-850 ANAAAL
+850 SNAAAL

-866 GLSASENLAETDGG
+866 GLSASENLAGTDGG
-880 KGAPIAGKRPDT
+880 KGAPVAGKRPDT

-962 RLGKGGMLKDFADMA
+962 RLGKGGMLEEFADMA

-1026 LAKVMARSR
+1026 LTKVMARSR

-1042 SAGKAQSARAKDAP
+1042 PAGKVQSARLKDAP
-1056 VAAKN
+1056 VAGKAAVAKN
-1061 AADEKPSSDK
+1061 AANEKPSEKMGK
-1071 AAESEAVVKTAL
+1071 AKPETFVKTAL
-1083 DNPEEAQ
+1083 DNPEEA
-1090 RKARVLQ
+1090 R
-1097 GEPVYTVKERTA
+1097 
-1109 PRENKAL
+1109 
-1116 REWAVALFD
+1116 
-1125 KAGNKAVNPE
+1125 
-1135 IGEVALTAK
+1135 
-1144 SVKDSLA
+1144 
-1151 HGISPEK
+1151 
-1158 ASAFE
+1158 
-1163 AVPYVVEKGAVIV
+1163 
-1176 RTRHG
+1176 
-1181 RVSSYFI
+1181 
-1188 SAPVEIE
+1188 
-1195 GKQDIVTVL
+1195 
-1204 VHHDVNKKRM
+1204 
-1214 YLHSVTTKENL
+1214 
-1225 LKTAL
+1225 
-1230 AGYDGDSTADA
+1230 
-1241 EASEPRGKLYS
+1241 
-1252 GDIASVLKKLLEYK
+1252 
-1266 TQGGKTEDT
+1266 
-1275 PSEGARFSLDESPDS
+1275 
-1290 AFARAVDD
+1290 
-1298 VVGGKVSRGF
+1298 
-1308 VKMGTT
+1308 
-1314 PDVLKMLGLPDV
+1314 
-1326 KIRISAKTIEKV
+1326 
-1338 MGEYLGIAKGAHS
+1338 
-1351 HIHNLTPEA
+1351 
-1360 VKQLPGQINNP
+1360 
-1371 VAVFKSSTVRGG
+1371 
-1383 YVVLTELTEA
+1383 
-1393 DKQTGKDK
+1393 
-1401 PVVAALHLKTDK
+1401 
-1413 GGIEV
+1413 
-1418 IDVASSYGRSDSQ
+1418 
-1431 LSRAFNQDLL
+1431 
-1441 YLDKTKA
+1441 
-1448 RNLNTERLQLPWDFT
+1448 
-1463 SDFELYERN
+1463 
-1472 IKTDSDLVQ
+1472 
-1481 YLKAEKQGKF
+1481 
-1491 DKKQENAKQH
+1491 
-1501 AESIKKRLA
+1501 
-1510 ESIGGLA
+1510 
-1517 EQVDVAAVSET
+1517 
-1528 APDKAQML
+1528 
-1536 LSERV
+1536 
-1541 EGWFDGR
+1541 
-1548 TGKITLVA
+1548 
-1556 ENLTPERAVWVAW
+1556 
-1569 HELGHRGFAA
+1569 
-1579 EGFAKYREEL
+1579 
-1589 ERADGNSLIR
+1589 
-1599 RIADAVQEEREGTGD
+1599 
-1614 AAASVRSAAVEEAVV
+1614 
-1629 ELYAAQRTG
+1629 
-1638 DWSGIENRYG
+1638 
-1648 VKVGNG
+1648 
-1654 LKRGIAGVLARI
+1654 
-1666 GAVLRRVLQR
+1666 
-1676 LTGKADGAMSDADVF
+1676 
-1691 AMLVD
+1691 
-1696 LHGNKAAKSKA
+1696 
-1707 VVKTAL
+1707 
-1713 DDAKEAER
+1713 R

-1824 EIGGK
+1824 EIEGK

-1882 VLKKLLEYKTE
+1882 VLKKLLKYKTQG
-1893 TGKGVSVGKKQQKRQ
+1893 GKT
-1908 AESEAGSVPSEAQP
+1908 E
-1922 KSGKDYFG
+1922 
-1930 LSLYESGQD
+1930 
-1939 YKGISEAHY
+1939 
-1948 RKFVAELSKL
+1948 
-1958 DGWRVNN
+1958 
-1965 RKYGRLEFR
+1965 
-1974 VDGEEVVFLRRLES
+1974 
-1988 LYSEHAVIG
+1988 
-1997 FSVYNS
+1997 
-2003 RLVEKKFDEIE
+2003 
-2014 FVFNPSE
+2014 
-2021 PPKETAERLNRFI
+2021 
-2034 RSIYPVSEA
+2034 
-2043 SVQVESNPESE
+2043 
-2054 ADTHRTPES
+2054 DT
-2063 VRAFSVTLP
+2063 
-2072 KLQQKRAVEHLTA
+2072 
-2085 DALLDGGAKYP
+2085 
-2096 QLNGRTTK
+2096 
-2104 AGQVEKTL
+2104 
-2112 SAGFVPYEEIREQT
+2112 
-2126 ARMGKER
+2126 
-2133 DKMFFKLHREA
+2133 
-2144 YGEDSSF
+2144 
-2151 DYDNSD
+2151 
-2157 DAELKAQTDEALR
+2157 
-2170 EKHPPKT
+2170 
-2177 VYLMKHKQSGD
+2177 
-2188 ALPITKTQFDY
+2188 
-2199 AVYLENM
+2199 
-2206 PSEGLRFSR
+2206 PSEGARFSLDE
-2215 SEQTKSAFEN
+2215 SPDSAFARAVDDVTGGKVPAGFISLGTTPDVWKLVGLPDGKV
-2225 RIDALFGGA
+2225 RISGGVIDKAMNGKHSVTAEALKDLPRHLNSPIAVFKSSASSSNPDGYVVLTELVEREKGKDKPIIAALNLGRA
-2234 KANLKGVRVLD
+2234 KNGLELLDISSVYGRNNGQLTRAFNQDLLYLD
-2245 KSDLLDMLGYGGMP
+2245 KAKGRHFLTTRPLQLHWDITSDADLVKRNIKTDSDLAQYSSAKKQVP
-2259 VELNESKVV
+2259 VDK
-2268 LNRKNHPEMT
+2268 
-2278 AQQWK
+2278 AQ
-2283 KVPEWLDN
+2283 
-2291 PVAVLKSKTHDKRL
+2291 RM
-2305 VFVPDELID
+2305 
-2314 GAPVYLVVEPNSR
+2314 
-2327 GLDIH
+2327 
-2332 VLVNGY
+2332 
-2338 AKDGNPQQTFR
+2338 
-2349 DIWRDLA
+2349 
-2356 NGNTEFV
+2356 
-2363 DSKKA
+2363 A
-2368 RELLGR
+2368 R
-2374 SGLQLPRLP
+2374 
-2383 SLNTSRKKILTE
+2383 
-2395 KNLQGY
+2395 
-2401 RKSEKTDTGQ
+2401 

-2490 AEGFAKYREELER
+2490 ADGFAKYREELER

-2589 TGKADGAMS
+2589 TSKADGAMS
-2598 DADVFAMLV
+2598 DADVFAMLA
-2607 DLHGNVEGAR
+2607 DLHGNAEGAR
-2617 EAVSDGVKPSRS
+2617 DASSDGVKPSRS
-2629 AMKDMDANI
+2629 AMKDTDANI

-2711 IGRVVDTIAR
+2711 TNDIVEAIAR
-2721 GEVLRTVE
+2721 GKVYKHVVNGNSERLQLRHNGYE
-2729 GGKTKRLEVSLQ
+2729 ANLIKNA
-2741 GNIVQ
+2741 GNNAWLITGYELYQNGADGV
-2746 LVKSKGSNTWVLTA
+2746 G
-2760 FDGYQT
+2760 FDT
-2766 VEQAR
+2766 SAATHTTPTPAR
-2771 GATRSALR
+2771 
-2779 NTDPILSRDGM
+2779 RDV

-2837 GREIEAGDDLR
+2837 GREIEAGDNLR

-2998 ILQDKDAGKGGI
+2998 ILQDKDASKGGI

-3020 SRAANIGASISH
+3020 SRAANIGAAISH
-3032 ITGKRS
+3032 ITGKKS

-3066 IYGGDLDGLKE
+3066 IYGGSLDGLKE

-3097 KVVKEW
+3097 KVVREW
-3103 GRLKKENAKALAD
+3103 GRLKKEDAKALAD

-3177 ASEAAKKAQSALL
+3177 ASEAAKKAESALL
-3190 AAEEEAGREIMAD
+3190 AAGEKAGREILAD

-3281 AQRVYRKARDDYRVH
+3281 AQKVYRKARDDYRAH

-3420 AQLNDTLMQLYLNS
+3420 AQLNDTLTQLYLNS

-3499 GFDQRQL
+3499 GFNQRQL

-3597 LNEDEKAAFQKAVDY
+3597 LNGDEKAAFQKAVDY

-3658 VTFVAAYRLAKQA
+3658 VTFVAAYRLAKRA
-3671 GADSEAAFE
+3671 GADSDTAFE

-3761 STLLAVASMLGSDDD
+3761 STLLALASMLGSDDD

-3898 IMVKDDFNLFELA
+3898 ITVKDDFNLFELA

-3923 LKQEGKSAVYRRD
+3923 LKQEGKSAVYQRD

-3991 NRQRRVAGAKDGIY
+3991 NRQQRVAGAKDGIY

>member
-25 LTQKEAREAA
+25 FTQKDAWAAA
-35 DDTALTRGFNNSMRS
+35 DDTALTRGFKNSMRS
-50 ARMAWNAFT
+50 ARMAWNDLT
-59 GDDEELGQ
+59 GDKEELGQ

-91 EAWDKG
+91 EAWEKG

-107 WGELKKDWRE
+107 WEELKKDWRE

-132 ATLEQAPNALVPLVT
+132 ATLEQAPNALVPIATTTVGGILGT
-147 STAGRAVGAIGGAF
+147 LAGGNTAVGAY
-161 AGGLAGAGV
+161 AGAT
-170 GAIPGAVVGGHVG
+170 
-183 GLAGYALGNTLME
+183 LGNTLME

-266 LEKMGVAA
+266 LKKMGVAA
-274 ADKAVVAAAKGTPE
+274 ADKAAVAAAKGTPE

-308 TAAYAL
+308 AAAFAL

-354 VGTKAYAAM
+354 VGTKAYAAIS
-363 TDPLKL
+363 DPLRL

-383 NIEGNR
+383 DIEGNR

-397 EAQALRAAVEA
+397 EAQALGAAVEA

-441 QKEAEQFFS
+441 QKEAEQFFN
-450 SPADSNTPHTEELAR
+450 SPADGNTPHAEELAR

-499 DIAAKY
+499 DMADKY
-505 RAKPSEAMGIN
+505 RAKPSEAMGID
-516 PDNGAISAAAALAV
+516 PDDGAISAAAALAV
-530 DSGAAVPSAVSDDV
+530 DSGAAVPSVPSDDV
-544 EAPSVAD
+544 ETPTVAD
-551 DVLSERSADADR
+551 DVLSGRSADADR

-584 VASGGSAA
+584 VASGGAGRSAA

-607 QYFDSLDTRGRKALA
+607 QYFDGLDTRGRKALA

-656 DYKAASEAKQGY
+656 DYQAASEAKQGY

-704 PEGVRRHAQTVAD
+704 PETVRRHAQTVAD

-726 EAGMADMRGHYPEGL
+726 EAGMADMRGHYPAGL
-741 AESVRAVR
+741 AESVRVVR

-776 GWNVPLLSREGERL
+776 GWRVPLLSREGERL

-812 LPRALPM
+812 LPRALPT

-840 RGLTPDKGAD
+840 RGLTPDTGAD

-856 QVAPEADVAP
+856 QGLPESAAVASGNAPTHRQNLQVRAHAEGAAP

-880 KGAPIAGKRPDT
+880 KRAPVAGKRPDT
-892 VLPVLNPQVT
+892 VLPVLNPQVA

-962 RLGKGGMLKDFADMA
+962 RLGKGGMLEEFADMA

-985 VFDGRRY
+985 VFDSRRY

-1035 DAAADGK
+1035 DAAASAGK
-1042 SAGKAQSARAKDAP
+1042 SAGKAQSARAKDTP
-1056 VAAKN
+1056 VAGKAAVAKN
-1061 AADEKPSSDK
+1061 AANEKPSSDK
-1071 AAESEAVVKTAL
+1071 AAKPETLVKTAL
-1083 DNPEEAQ
+1083 DNPQEA
-1090 RKARVLQ
+1090 R
-1097 GEPVYTVKERTA
+1097 
-1109 PRENKAL
+1109 
-1116 REWAVALFD
+1116 
-1125 KAGNKAVNPE
+1125 
-1135 IGEVALTAK
+1135 
-1144 SVKDSLA
+1144 
-1151 HGISPEK
+1151 
-1158 ASAFE
+1158 
-1163 AVPYVVEKGAVIV
+1163 
-1176 RTRHG
+1176 
-1181 RVSSYFI
+1181 
-1188 SAPVEIE
+1188 
-1195 GKQDIVTVL
+1195 
-1204 VHHDVNKKRM
+1204 
-1214 YLHSVTTKENL
+1214 
-1225 LKTAL
+1225 
-1230 AGYDGDSTADA
+1230 
-1241 EASEPRGKLYS
+1241 
-1252 GDIASVLKKLLEYK
+1252 
-1266 TQGGKTEDT
+1266 
-1275 PSEGARFSLDESPDS
+1275 
-1290 AFARAVDD
+1290 
-1298 VVGGKVSRGF
+1298 
-1308 VKMGTT
+1308 
-1314 PDVLKMLGLPDV
+1314 
-1326 KIRISAKTIEKV
+1326 
-1338 MGEYLGIAKGAHS
+1338 
-1351 HIHNLTPEA
+1351 
-1360 VKQLPGQINNP
+1360 
-1371 VAVFKSSTVRGG
+1371 
-1383 YVVLTELTEA
+1383 
-1393 DKQTGKDK
+1393 
-1401 PVVAALHLKTDK
+1401 
-1413 GGIEV
+1413 
-1418 IDVASSYGRSDSQ
+1418 
-1431 LSRAFNQDLL
+1431 
-1441 YLDKTKA
+1441 
-1448 RNLNTERLQLPWDFT
+1448 
-1463 SDFELYERN
+1463 
-1472 IKTDSDLVQ
+1472 
-1481 YLKAEKQGKF
+1481 
-1491 DKKQENAKQH
+1491 
-1501 AESIKKRLA
+1501 
-1510 ESIGGLA
+1510 
-1517 EQVDVAAVSET
+1517 
-1528 APDKAQML
+1528 
-1536 LSERV
+1536 
-1541 EGWFDGR
+1541 
-1548 TGKITLVA
+1548 
-1556 ENLTPERAVWVAW
+1556 
-1569 HELGHRGFAA
+1569 
-1579 EGFAKYREEL
+1579 
-1589 ERADGNSLIR
+1589 
-1599 RIADAVQEEREGTGD
+1599 
-1614 AAASVRSAAVEEAVV
+1614 
-1629 ELYAAQRTG
+1629 
-1638 DWSGIENRYG
+1638 
-1648 VKVGNG
+1648 
-1654 LKRGIAGVLARI
+1654 
-1666 GAVLRRVLQR
+1666 
-1676 LTGKADGAMSDADVF
+1676 
-1691 AMLVD
+1691 
-1696 LHGNKAAKSKA
+1696 
-1707 VVKTAL
+1707 
-1713 DDAKEAER
+1713 R

-1747 EWAAALFEKAGGK
+1747 EWAVALFDKAGGK

-1824 EIGGK
+1824 EIEGK

-1882 VLKKLLEYKTE
+1882 VLKKLLKYKTQG
-1893 TGKGVSVGKKQQKRQ
+1893 GK
-1908 AESEAGSVPSEAQP
+1908 
-1922 KSGKDYFG
+1922 
-1930 LSLYESGQD
+1930 
-1939 YKGISEAHY
+1939 
-1948 RKFVAELSKL
+1948 
-1958 DGWRVNN
+1958 
-1965 RKYGRLEFR
+1965 
-1974 VDGEEVVFLRRLES
+1974 
-1988 LYSEHAVIG
+1988 
-1997 FSVYNS
+1997 
-2003 RLVEKKFDEIE
+2003 
-2014 FVFNPSE
+2014 
-2021 PPKETAERLNRFI
+2021 T
-2034 RSIYPVSEA
+2034 
-2043 SVQVESNPESE
+2043 
-2054 ADTHRTPES
+2054 
-2063 VRAFSVTLP
+2063 
-2072 KLQQKRAVEHLTA
+2072 
-2085 DALLDGGAKYP
+2085 
-2096 QLNGRTTK
+2096 
-2104 AGQVEKTL
+2104 
-2112 SAGFVPYEEIREQT
+2112 
-2126 ARMGKER
+2126 
-2133 DKMFFKLHREA
+2133 
-2144 YGEDSSF
+2144 
-2151 DYDNSD
+2151 
-2157 DAELKAQTDEALR
+2157 
-2170 EKHPPKT
+2170 
-2177 VYLMKHKQSGD
+2177 
-2188 ALPITKTQFDY
+2188 
-2199 AVYLENM
+2199 ENT
-2206 PSEGLRFSR
+2206 PSEGLRFSIR
-2215 SEQTKSAFEN
+2215 FSLDESPDSAFARAVDDVTGGKVPAGFISLGTTPDVWKLVGLPDGKV
-2225 RIDALFGGA
+2225 RISGGVIDKAMNGKHAVTAEALKDLPRHLNSPIAVFKSSASSSNPDGYVVLTELVEREKGKDKPIIAALNLGRA
-2234 KANLKGVRVLD
+2234 KNGLELLDISSVYGRNNGQLTRAFNQDLLYLD
-2245 KSDLLDMLGYGGMP
+2245 KAKGRHFLTTRPLQLHWDITSDADLVGRNIKTDSDL
-2259 VELNESKVV
+2259 
-2268 LNRKNHPEMT
+2268 
-2278 AQQWK
+2278 AQYSSAK
-2283 KVPEWLDN
+2283 KQVS
-2291 PVAVLKSKTHDKRL
+2291 VDKAQRM
-2305 VFVPDELID
+2305 
-2314 GAPVYLVVEPNSR
+2314 
-2327 GLDIH
+2327 
-2332 VLVNGY
+2332 
-2338 AKDGNPQQTFR
+2338 
-2349 DIWRDLA
+2349 
-2356 NGNTEFV
+2356 
-2363 DSKKA
+2363 A
-2368 RELLGR
+2368 R
-2374 SGLQLPRLP
+2374 
-2383 SLNTSRKKILTE
+2383 
-2395 KNLQGY
+2395 
-2401 RKSEKTDTGQ
+2401 

-2422 ESIGGLAEQVDVAAV
+2422 ESIGRLAEQVDVAAV

-2490 AEGFAKYREELER
+2490 ADGFAKYRAELER

-2557 RYGVKVGNGLKR
+2557 RYGVKAGNGLKR

-2598 DADVFAMLV
+2598 DADVFAMLA
-2607 DLHGNVEGAR
+2607 DLHGNAEGAR
-2617 EAVSDGVKPSRS
+2617 DAVSDGVLFSIYS
-2629 AMKDMDANI
+2629 DDADKVA
-2638 RRGRAAMNRALVEK
+2638 RAADILTGSPV
-2652 ADVRRAMYRND
+2652 ADIESGLIKRD
-2663 IGWIDFVWGST
+2663 E
-2674 GRVLPNGK
+2674 NGK
-2682 TKGAMGLAHVIESRM
+2682 VIANAREFIRKWLAENRP
-2697 RKDGMSRDEVVGML
+2697 DGIFRHPEV
-2711 IGRVVDTIAR
+2711 
-2721 GEVLRTVE
+2721 GEVMLTVR
-2729 GGKTKRLEVSLQ
+2729 GVKNSLSHFSADIHVDALPAVPYVLENSAVLEY
-2741 GNIVQ
+2741 
-2746 LVKSKGSNTWVLTA
+2746 SKDKNGDN
-2760 FDGYQT
+2760 
-2766 VEQAR
+2766 VE
-2771 GATRSALR
+2771 
-2779 NTDPILSRDGM
+2779 NVIL
-2790 GASDTPNVRAKDES
+2790 
-2804 VNTADG
+2804 
-2810 TRFSRA
+2810 
-2816 EERSKSESL
+2816 
-2825 EKLRRAETIRIS
+2825 
-2837 GREIEAGDDLR
+2837 
-2848 QYRRRAMEY
+2848 
-2857 GKSLRGSYV
+2857 
-2866 NKDTGREISLGRA
+2866 
-2879 GITEVLHHDVS
+2879 
-2890 NPEHLQS
+2890 
-2897 IAAIPQIIEK
+2897 AAP
-2907 SIYIDTLPNEDKA
+2907 A
-2920 KNPDIQEYEYYV
+2920 
-2932 AGLNIGGTDY
+2932 NIGGKRHYVVVRLRKDLKSGQKPQFYVVAAQLETDAQRE
-2942 TVKAAI
+2942 TALAVETRSSHDGHI
-2948 AVATTGDKYYDHK
+2948 AGGK
-2961 LTRIEKGDLLE
+2961 
-2972 MTSRLSGAEISNQS
+2972 N
-2986 PLSDIDDKRLLQ
+2986 RLLNILHSALISVNQ
-2998 ILQDKDAGKGGI
+2998 IKSAAGNTGTVDAGI

-3020 SRAANIGASISH
+3020 SRAANIGAAISH
-3032 ITGKRS
+3032 ITGKKS

-3066 IYGGDLDGLKE
+3066 IYGGSLDGLKE

-3097 KVVKEW
+3097 KVVREW
-3103 GRLKKENAKALAD
+3103 GRLKKADAKALAD

-3148 IADGKIEKAKAVIA
+3148 IADGKIVKARAVIA
-3162 SANARIARADAAYNK
+3162 SADARIARADAAYNK

-3190 AAEEEAGREIMAD
+3190 AAEEKAGREILAD

-3223 RHAEADV
+3223 RHAQADV

-3257 EVEAQKALE
+3257 EVGAQKALE

-3281 AQRVYRKARDDYRVH
+3281 AQRVYRKARDDYRAH

-3303 IAERLARAGQDAEI
+3303 LAERLARAGQDAET

-3348 ADGNNVN
+3348 ADGNSVN

-3409 VGMLDLDPAQQ
+3409 VGMLDLDSAQR
-3420 AQLNDTLMQLYLNS
+3420 AQLNDTLTQLYLNS

-3499 GFDQRQL
+3499 GFNQRQL

-3584 LRVGEKFNTIEDS
+3584 LKVGEKFNTIEDS

-3824 PDIQDGLEGK
+3824 PDIQDGLAGK

-3898 IMVKDDFNLFELA
+3898 ITVKDDFNLFELA
-3911 GQAVGFRPSDLA
+3911 GQAAGFRSSDLA

-3954 VEQDAAALRELRGV
+3954 MEQDAAALRALRGV

-3977 ERAIKSENIMAGVR
+3977 ERAIKSENIMSSVR

-4005 LPEGRS
+4005 LSDKHS

>member
-25 LTQKEAREAA
+25 FTQKDAWAAA
-35 DDTALTRGFNNSMRS
+35 DDTALTRGFKNSMRS
-50 ARMAWNAFT
+50 ARMAWNDLT
-59 GDDEELGQ
+59 GDKEELGQ

-91 EAWDKG
+91 EAWEKG

-107 WGELKKDWRE
+107 WEELKKDWRE

-132 ATLEQAPNALVPLVT
+132 ATLEQAPNALVPLATTTVGGILGT
-147 STAGRAVGAIGGAF
+147 LAGGNTAVGAY
-161 AGGLAGAGV
+161 AGAT
-170 GAIPGAVVGGHVG
+170 
-183 GLAGYALGNTLME
+183 LGNTLME

-266 LEKMGVAA
+266 LKKMGVAA
-274 ADKAVVAAAKGTPE
+274 ADKAAVAAAKGTPE
-288 FAALAAKESAKGGLG
+288 FAALAKESAKGGLG

-308 TAAYAL
+308 AAAFAL

-354 VGTKAYAAM
+354 VGTKAYAAIS
-363 TDPLKL
+363 DPLRL
-369 SAEQKADALADAKG
+369 SAEQKADAKG

-397 EAQALRAAVEA
+397 EAQALGAAVEA

-441 QKEAEQFFS
+441 QKEAEQFFN
-450 SPADSNTPHTEELAR
+450 SPADGNTPHAEELAR

-499 DIAAKY
+499 DMAAKY
-505 RAKPSEAMGIN
+505 RAKPSEAMGID
-516 PDNGAISAAAALAV
+516 PDDGAISAAAALAV
-530 DSGAAVPSAVSDDV
+530 DSGAAVPSVPSDDV
-544 EAPSVAD
+544 ETPTVAD
-551 DVLSERSADADR
+551 DVLSGRSADADR

-568 AYGNVRSGGAP
+568 AYGNVRSGGA
-579 RGAAS
+579 AS
-584 VASGGSAA
+584 VASGGAGRSAA

-607 QYFDSLDTRGRKALA
+607 QYFDGLDTRGRKALA

-656 DYKAASEAKQGY
+656 DYQAASEAKQGY

-704 PEGVRRHAQTVAD
+704 PETVRRHAQTVAD

-726 EAGMADMRGHYPEGL
+726 EAGMADMRGHYPAGL
-741 AESVRAVR
+741 AESVRVVR

-776 GWNVPLLSREGERL
+776 GWRVPLLSREGERL

-812 LPRALPM
+812 LPRALPT

-840 RGLTPDKGAD
+840 RGLTPDTGAD

-856 QVAPEADVAP
+856 QGLPESAAVASGNAPTHRQNLQVRAHAEGAAP

-880 KGAPIAGKRPDT
+880 KRAPVAGKRPDT
-892 VLPVLNPQVT
+892 VLPVLNPQVA

-951 KHIDALAGVLD
+951 QHIDALAGVLD
-962 RLGKGGMLKDFADMA
+962 RLGKGGMLEEFADMA

-985 VFDGRRY
+985 VFDSRRY

-1035 DAAADGK
+1035 DAAASAGK
-1042 SAGKAQSARAKDAP
+1042 SAGKAQSARAKDTP
-1056 VAAKN
+1056 VAGKAAVAKN
-1061 AADEKPSSDK
+1061 AANEKPSSDK
-1071 AAESEAVVKTAL
+1071 AAKPETLVKTAL
-1083 DNPEEAQ
+1083 DNPQEAR

-1109 PRENKAL
+1109 PGENKAL

-1125 KAGNKAVNPE
+1125 
-1135 IGEVALTAK
+1135 
-1144 SVKDSLA
+1144 
-1151 HGISPEK
+1151 
-1158 ASAFE
+1158 
-1163 AVPYVVEKGAVIV
+1163 
-1176 RTRHG
+1176 
-1181 RVSSYFI
+1181 
-1188 SAPVEIE
+1188 
-1195 GKQDIVTVL
+1195 
-1204 VHHDVNKKRM
+1204 
-1214 YLHSVTTKENL
+1214 
-1225 LKTAL
+1225 
-1230 AGYDGDSTADA
+1230 
-1241 EASEPRGKLYS
+1241 
-1252 GDIASVLKKLLEYK
+1252 
-1266 TQGGKTEDT
+1266 
-1275 PSEGARFSLDESPDS
+1275 
-1290 AFARAVDD
+1290 
-1298 VVGGKVSRGF
+1298 
-1308 VKMGTT
+1308 
-1314 PDVLKMLGLPDV
+1314 
-1326 KIRISAKTIEKV
+1326 
-1338 MGEYLGIAKGAHS
+1338 
-1351 HIHNLTPEA
+1351 
-1360 VKQLPGQINNP
+1360 
-1371 VAVFKSSTVRGG
+1371 
-1383 YVVLTELTEA
+1383 
-1393 DKQTGKDK
+1393 
-1401 PVVAALHLKTDK
+1401 
-1413 GGIEV
+1413 
-1418 IDVASSYGRSDSQ
+1418 
-1431 LSRAFNQDLL
+1431 
-1441 YLDKTKA
+1441 
-1448 RNLNTERLQLPWDFT
+1448 
-1463 SDFELYERN
+1463 
-1472 IKTDSDLVQ
+1472 
-1481 YLKAEKQGKF
+1481 
-1491 DKKQENAKQH
+1491 
-1501 AESIKKRLA
+1501 
-1510 ESIGGLA
+1510 
-1517 EQVDVAAVSET
+1517 
-1528 APDKAQML
+1528 
-1536 LSERV
+1536 
-1541 EGWFDGR
+1541 
-1548 TGKITLVA
+1548 
-1556 ENLTPERAVWVAW
+1556 
-1569 HELGHRGFAA
+1569 
-1579 EGFAKYREEL
+1579 
-1589 ERADGNSLIR
+1589 
-1599 RIADAVQEEREGTGD
+1599 
-1614 AAASVRSAAVEEAVV
+1614 
-1629 ELYAAQRTG
+1629 
-1638 DWSGIENRYG
+1638 
-1648 VKVGNG
+1648 
-1654 LKRGIAGVLARI
+1654 
-1666 GAVLRRVLQR
+1666 
-1676 LTGKADGAMSDADVF
+1676 
-1691 AMLVD
+1691 
-1696 LHGNKAAKSKA
+1696 
-1707 VVKTAL
+1707 
-1713 DDAKEAER
+1713 
-1721 KARVLQGEPVY
+1721 
-1732 TVKERQAPQGFKALR
+1732 
-1747 EWAAALFEKAGGK
+1747 KAGGK

-1824 EIGGK
+1824 EIEGK

-1882 VLKKLLEYKTE
+1882 VLKKLLKYKTQG
-1893 TGKGVSVGKKQQKRQ
+1893 GKT
-1908 AESEAGSVPSEAQP
+1908 E
-1922 KSGKDYFG
+1922 
-1930 LSLYESGQD
+1930 
-1939 YKGISEAHY
+1939 
-1948 RKFVAELSKL
+1948 
-1958 DGWRVNN
+1958 
-1965 RKYGRLEFR
+1965 
-1974 VDGEEVVFLRRLES
+1974 
-1988 LYSEHAVIG
+1988 
-1997 FSVYNS
+1997 
-2003 RLVEKKFDEIE
+2003 
-2014 FVFNPSE
+2014 
-2021 PPKETAERLNRFI
+2021 
-2034 RSIYPVSEA
+2034 
-2043 SVQVESNPESE
+2043 
-2054 ADTHRTPES
+2054 DT
-2063 VRAFSVTLP
+2063 
-2072 KLQQKRAVEHLTA
+2072 
-2085 DALLDGGAKYP
+2085 
-2096 QLNGRTTK
+2096 
-2104 AGQVEKTL
+2104 
-2112 SAGFVPYEEIREQT
+2112 
-2126 ARMGKER
+2126 
-2133 DKMFFKLHREA
+2133 
-2144 YGEDSSF
+2144 
-2151 DYDNSD
+2151 
-2157 DAELKAQTDEALR
+2157 
-2170 EKHPPKT
+2170 
-2177 VYLMKHKQSGD
+2177 
-2188 ALPITKTQFDY
+2188 
-2199 AVYLENM
+2199 

-2283 KVPEWLDN
+2283 KVPKWLDN

-2422 ESIGGLAEQVDVAAV
+2422 ESIGRLAEQVDVAAV

-2490 AEGFAKYREELER
+2490 ADGFAKYRAELER

-2589 TGKADGAMS
+2589 AGKADGAMS
-2598 DADVFAMLV
+2598 DADVFAMLA
-2607 DLHGNVEGAR
+2607 DLHGNAEGAR
-2617 EAVSDGVKPSRS
+2617 DASSDGVKPSRS
-2629 AMKDMDANI
+2629 AMKDTDANI

-2663 IGWIDFVWGST
+2663 IGWIDFVWGGT

-2697 RKDGMSRDEVVGML
+2697 RKDGMGRDEVVGML
-2711 IGRVVDTIAR
+2711 TNDIVEAIAR
-2721 GEVLRTVE
+2721 GKVYKHVVNGNSERLQLRHNGYE
-2729 GGKTKRLEVSLQ
+2729 ANLIKNA
-2741 GNIVQ
+2741 GNNAWLITGYELYQNGADGV
-2746 LVKSKGSNTWVLTA
+2746 G
-2760 FDGYQT
+2760 FDT
-2766 VEQAR
+2766 SAATHTTPTPAR
-2771 GATRSALR
+2771 
-2779 NTDPILSRDGM
+2779 RDV

-2810 TRFSRA
+2810 TRNSRA
-2816 EERSKSESL
+2816 AERSKSESL

-2972 MTSRLSGAEISNQS
+2972 MTSRLSSAEISNQS

-3020 SRAANIGASISH
+3020 SRAANIGAAIGH
-3032 ITGKRS
+3032 ITGKKS

-3097 KVVKEW
+3097 KVVREW
-3103 GRLKKENAKALAD
+3103 GRLKKADAKALAD

-3148 IADGKIEKAKAVIA
+3148 IADGKIVKARAVIA
-3162 SANARIARADAAYNK
+3162 SADARIARADAAYNK

-3190 AAEEEAGREIMAD
+3190 AAEEKAGREILAD

-3257 EVEAQKALE
+3257 EVGAQKALE

-3281 AQRVYRKARDDYRVH
+3281 AQRVYRKARDDYRAH

-3303 IAERLARAGQDAEI
+3303 LAERLARSGQDAEI

-3348 ADGNNVN
+3348 ADGNSVN

-3420 AQLNDTLMQLYLNS
+3420 AQLNDTLTQLYLNS

-3442 HGIHRKGVPGFSD
+3442 HGIHRKGVPGFGD

-3486 VMQDFVDGRKYEE
+3486 VMQDFVDGRKYVE
-3499 GFDQRQL
+3499 GFNQRQL

-3534 FGFLWMMGMSPASAI
+3534 FGFLWMMGMSPALAI

-3584 LRVGEKFNTIEDS
+3584 LKVGEKFNTIEDS

-3648 FHHAEKFNRQ
+3648 FHHTEKFNRQ
-3658 VTFVAAYRLAKQA
+3658 VTFVAAYRLAKRA
-3671 GADSEAAFE
+3671 GADSDTAFE

-3824 PDIQDGLEGK
+3824 PDIQDGLAGK

-3898 IMVKDDFNLFELA
+3898 ITVKDDFNLFELA
-3911 GQAVGFRPSDLA
+3911 GQAAGFRSSDLA

-3977 ERAIKSENIMAGVR
+3977 ERAIKSENIMSSVR

-4005 LPEGRS
+4005 LSDKHS

>member
-1 MSDLVRYDPLEHGQ
+1 MW
-15 LVGGLKKYRG
+15 
-25 LTQKEAREAA
+25 AR
-35 DDTALTRGFNNSMRS
+35 
-50 ARMAWNAFT
+50 W
-59 GDDEELGQ
+59 
-67 LKAEDMDYRKIQE
+67 
-80 GRKSQARRELG
+80 
-91 EAWDKG
+91 
-97 EGVGGGLSNV
+97 
-107 WGELKKDWRE
+107 
-117 KGLDGV
+117 
-123 LEDVGEMGG
+123 GG
-132 ATLEQAPNALVPLVT
+132 ATLEQAPNALVPLATTTVGGILGT
-147 STAGRAVGAIGGAF
+147 LAGGNTAVGAY
-161 AGGLAGAGV
+161 AGAT
-170 GAIPGAVVGGHVG
+170 
-183 GLAGYALGNTLME
+183 LGNTLME

-266 LEKMGVAA
+266 LKKMGVAA
-274 ADKAVVAAAKGTPE
+274 ADKAAVAAAKGTPE

-308 TAAYAL
+308 AAAFAL

-354 VGTKAYAAM
+354 VGTKAYAAI
-363 TDPLKL
+363 TDPLRL

-441 QKEAEQFFS
+441 QKEAEQFFN
-450 SPADSNTPHTEELAR
+450 SPADGNTPHAEELAR

-499 DIAAKY
+499 DMADKY
-505 RAKPSEAMGIN
+505 RAKPSEAMGID
-516 PDNGAISAAAALAV
+516 PDDGAISAAAALAV
-530 DSGAAVPSAVSDDV
+530 DSGAAVPSVPSDDV
-544 EAPSVAD
+544 ETPTVAD
-551 DVLSERSADADR
+551 DVLSGRSADADR

-568 AYGNVRSGGAP
+568 AYGNVRSGGA
-579 RGAAS
+579 AS
-584 VASGGSAA
+584 VASGGAGRSAA

-607 QYFDSLDTRGRKALA
+607 QYFDGLDTRGRKALA

-656 DYKAASEAKQGY
+656 DYQAASEAKQGY

-704 PEGVRRHAQTVAD
+704 PETVRRHAQTVAD

-726 EAGMADMRGHYPEGL
+726 EAGMADMRGHYPAGL
-741 AESVRAVR
+741 AESVRVVR

-776 GWNVPLLSREGERL
+776 GWRVPLLSREGERL

-812 LPRALPM
+812 LPRALPT

-840 RGLTPDKGAD
+840 RGLTPDTGAD

-856 QVAPEADVAP
+856 QGLPEPAAVASGNAPTHRQNLQVRAHAEGAAP

-880 KGAPIAGKRPDT
+880 KRAPVAGKRPDT
-892 VLPVLNPQVT
+892 VLPVLNPQVA

-962 RLGKGGMLKDFADMA
+962 RLGKGGMLEEFADMA

-985 VFDGRRY
+985 VFDSRRY

-1035 DAAADGK
+1035 DAAASAGK
-1042 SAGKAQSARAKDAP
+1042 SAGKAQSARAKDTP
-1056 VAAKN
+1056 VAGKAAVAKN
-1061 AADEKPSSDK
+1061 AANEKPSSDK
-1071 AAESEAVVKTAL
+1071 AAKPETLVKTAL
-1083 DNPEEAQ
+1083 DNPQEAR

-1109 PRENKAL
+1109 PGENKAL

-1125 KAGNKAVNPE
+1125 KAGGKAVNPE
-1135 IGEVALTAK
+1135 AGEILLNER
-1144 SVKDSLA
+1144 SVRDSIA
-1151 HGISPEK
+1151 HGMNPFKAEAFAAIPDVISQGVVIHEGVNPENGTR
-1158 ASAFE
+1158 
-1163 AVPYVVEKGAVIV
+1163 YV
-1176 RTRHG
+1176 
-1181 RVSSYFI
+1181 YI

-1195 GKQDIVTVL
+1195 GKDDVVTL
-1204 VHHDVNKKRM
+1204 LARNTGNGSQM
-1214 YLHSVTTKENL
+1214 YLHSVATKESILNASDTE
-1225 LKTAL
+1225 TAEISRETGKVNS
-1230 AGYDGDSTADA
+1230 GY
-1241 EASEPRGKLYS
+1241 
-1252 GDIASVLKKLLEYK
+1252 IASVLKKLLKYK
-1266 TQGGKTEDT
+1266 TQGGKTENT
-1275 PSEGARFSLDESPDS
+1275 PSEGLRFSIRFSLDESPDS

-1298 VVGGKVSRGF
+1298 VTGGKVPAGF
-1308 VKMGTT
+1308 ISLGTT
-1314 PDVLKMLGLPDV
+1314 PDVWKLVGLPDGKV
-1326 KIRISAKTIEKV
+1326 RISGGVIDKAMNGKHAVT
-1338 MGEYLGIAKGAHS
+1338 A
-1351 HIHNLTPEA
+1351 EA
-1360 VKQLPGQINNP
+1360 LKDLPRHLNSPI
-1371 VAVFKSSTVRGG
+1371 AVFKSSASSSNPDG
-1383 YVVLTELTEA
+1383 YVVLTELVERE
-1393 DKQTGKDK
+1393 KGKDK
-1401 PVVAALHLKTDK
+1401 PIIAALNLGRAKNGLELLD
-1413 GGIEV
+1413 I
-1418 IDVASSYGRSDSQ
+1418 SSVYGRNNGQ
-1431 LSRAFNQDLL
+1431 LTRAFNQDLL
-1441 YLDKTKA
+1441 YLDKAKGRHFLTT
-1448 RNLNTERLQLPWDFT
+1448 RPLQLHWDIT
-1463 SDFELYERN
+1463 SDADLVGRN
-1472 IKTDSDLVQ
+1472 IKTDSDLAQ
-1481 YLKAEKQGKF
+1481 YSSA
-1491 DKKQENAKQH
+1491 KKQVSVDKAQRMARQH

-1510 ESIGGLA
+1510 ESIGRLA

-1579 EGFAKYREEL
+1579 DGFAKYRAEL

-1676 LTGKADGAMSDADVF
+1676 LAGKADGAMSDADVF
-1691 AMLVD
+1691 AMLAD
-1696 LHGNKAAKSKA
+1696 LHGNA
-1707 VVKTAL
+1707 
-1713 DDAKEAER
+1713 
-1721 KARVLQGEPVY
+1721 
-1732 TVKERQAPQGFKALR
+1732 
-1747 EWAAALFEKAGGK
+1747 
-1760 AVNPEAGEILLNER
+1760 
-1774 SVRDS
+1774 
-1779 IAHGMNPFKAEAF
+1779 
-1792 AAIPD
+1792 
-1797 VISQGVVI
+1797 
-1805 HEGVNPENGTRY
+1805 
-1817 VYISAPV
+1817 
-1824 EIGGK
+1824 
-1829 DDVVTLLARNTG
+1829 
-1841 NGSQMYLHSVATK
+1841 
-1854 ESILNAS
+1854 
-1861 DTETAEI
+1861 
-1868 SRETGKVNSGYIAS
+1868 
-1882 VLKKLLEYKTE
+1882 
-1893 TGKGVSVGKKQQKRQ
+1893 
-1908 AESEAGSVPSEAQP
+1908 
-1922 KSGKDYFG
+1922 
-1930 LSLYESGQD
+1930 
-1939 YKGISEAHY
+1939 
-1948 RKFVAELSKL
+1948 
-1958 DGWRVNN
+1958 
-1965 RKYGRLEFR
+1965 
-1974 VDGEEVVFLRRLES
+1974 
-1988 LYSEHAVIG
+1988 
-1997 FSVYNS
+1997 
-2003 RLVEKKFDEIE
+2003 
-2014 FVFNPSE
+2014 
-2021 PPKETAERLNRFI
+2021 
-2034 RSIYPVSEA
+2034 
-2043 SVQVESNPESE
+2043 
-2054 ADTHRTPES
+2054 
-2063 VRAFSVTLP
+2063 
-2072 KLQQKRAVEHLTA
+2072 
-2085 DALLDGGAKYP
+2085 
-2096 QLNGRTTK
+2096 
-2104 AGQVEKTL
+2104 
-2112 SAGFVPYEEIREQT
+2112 
-2126 ARMGKER
+2126 
-2133 DKMFFKLHREA
+2133 
-2144 YGEDSSF
+2144 
-2151 DYDNSD
+2151 
-2157 DAELKAQTDEALR
+2157 
-2170 EKHPPKT
+2170 
-2177 VYLMKHKQSGD
+2177 
-2188 ALPITKTQFDY
+2188 
-2199 AVYLENM
+2199 
-2206 PSEGLRFSR
+2206 
-2215 SEQTKSAFEN
+2215 
-2225 RIDALFGGA
+2225 
-2234 KANLKGVRVLD
+2234 
-2245 KSDLLDMLGYGGMP
+2245 
-2259 VELNESKVV
+2259 
-2268 LNRKNHPEMT
+2268 
-2278 AQQWK
+2278 
-2283 KVPEWLDN
+2283 
-2291 PVAVLKSKTHDKRL
+2291 
-2305 VFVPDELID
+2305 
-2314 GAPVYLVVEPNSR
+2314 
-2327 GLDIH
+2327 
-2332 VLVNGY
+2332 
-2338 AKDGNPQQTFR
+2338 
-2349 DIWRDLA
+2349 
-2356 NGNTEFV
+2356 
-2363 DSKKA
+2363 
-2368 RELLGR
+2368 
-2374 SGLQLPRLP
+2374 
-2383 SLNTSRKKILTE
+2383 
-2395 KNLQGY
+2395 
-2401 RKSEKTDTGQ
+2401 
-2411 QHAESIKKRLA
+2411 
-2422 ESIGGLAEQVDVAAV
+2422 
-2437 SETAP
+2437 
-2442 DKAQMLLSERVE
+2442 
-2454 GWFDGRTGK
+2454 
-2463 ITLVAENLTPERAV
+2463 
-2477 WVAWHE
+2477 
-2483 LGHRGFA
+2483 
-2490 AEGFAKYREELER
+2490 
-2503 ADGNSLIRRIADAVQ
+2503 
-2518 EEREGTGDAAAS
+2518 
-2530 VRSAAVE
+2530 E
-2537 EAVVELYAAQRTG
+2537 EAR
-2550 DWSGIEN
+2550 D
-2557 RYGVKVGNGLKR
+2557 
-2569 GIAGVLARI
+2569 
-2578 GAVLRRVLQRL
+2578 
-2589 TGKADGAMS
+2589 
-2598 DADVFAMLV
+2598 
-2607 DLHGNVEGAR
+2607 
-2617 EAVSDGVKPSRS
+2617 AVSDGVLFSIYS
-2629 AMKDMDANI
+2629 DDADKVA
-2638 RRGRAAMNRALVEK
+2638 RAADILTGSPV
-2652 ADVRRAMYRND
+2652 ADIESGLIKRD
-2663 IGWIDFVWGST
+2663 E
-2674 GRVLPNGK
+2674 NGK
-2682 TKGAMGLAHVIESRM
+2682 VIANAREFIRKWLAENRP
-2697 RKDGMSRDEVVGML
+2697 DGIFRHPEV
-2711 IGRVVDTIAR
+2711 
-2721 GEVLRTVE
+2721 GEVMLTVR
-2729 GGKTKRLEVSLQ
+2729 GVKNSLSHFSADIHVDALPAVPYVLENSAVLEY
-2741 GNIVQ
+2741 
-2746 LVKSKGSNTWVLTA
+2746 SKDKNGDN
-2760 FDGYQT
+2760 
-2766 VEQAR
+2766 VE
-2771 GATRSALR
+2771 
-2779 NTDPILSRDGM
+2779 NVIL
-2790 GASDTPNVRAKDES
+2790 
-2804 VNTADG
+2804 
-2810 TRFSRA
+2810 
-2816 EERSKSESL
+2816 
-2825 EKLRRAETIRIS
+2825 
-2837 GREIEAGDDLR
+2837 
-2848 QYRRRAMEY
+2848 
-2857 GKSLRGSYV
+2857 
-2866 NKDTGREISLGRA
+2866 
-2879 GITEVLHHDVS
+2879 
-2890 NPEHLQS
+2890 
-2897 IAAIPQIIEK
+2897 AAP
-2907 SIYIDTLPNEDKA
+2907 A
-2920 KNPDIQEYEYYV
+2920 
-2932 AGLNIGGTDY
+2932 NIGGKRHYVVVRLRKDLKSGQKPQFYVVAAQLETDAQRE
-2942 TVKAAI
+2942 TALAVETRSSHDGHI
-2948 AVATTGDKYYDHK
+2948 AGGK
-2961 LTRIEKGDLLE
+2961 
-2972 MTSRLSGAEISNQS
+2972 N
-2986 PLSDIDDKRLLQ
+2986 RLLNILHSALISVNQ
-2998 ILQDKDAGKGGI
+2998 IKSAAGNTGTVDAGI

-3020 SRAANIGASISH
+3020 SRAANIGAAIGH
-3032 ITGKRS
+3032 ITGKKS

-3066 IYGGDLDGLKE
+3066 IYGGSLDGLKE

-3097 KVVKEW
+3097 KVVREW
-3103 GRLKKENAKALAD
+3103 GRLKKADAKALAD

-3148 IADGKIEKAKAVIA
+3148 IADGKIVKARAVIA
-3162 SANARIARADAAYNK
+3162 SADARIARADAAYNK

-3190 AAEEEAGREIMAD
+3190 AAEEKAGREILAD

-3257 EVEAQKALE
+3257 EVGAQKALE

-3281 AQRVYRKARDDYRVH
+3281 AQRVYRKARDDYRAH

-3303 IAERLARAGQDAEI
+3303 LAERLARAGQDAET

-3348 ADGNNVN
+3348 ADGNSVN

-3409 VGMLDLDPAQQ
+3409 VGMLDLDSAQQ
-3420 AQLNDTLMQLYLNS
+3420 AQLNDTLTQLYLNA

-3499 GFDQRQL
+3499 GFNQRQL

-3584 LRVGEKFNTIEDS
+3584 LKVGEKFNTIEDS

-3658 VTFVAAYRLAKQA
+3658 VTFVAAYRLAKRA

-3824 PDIQDGLEGK
+3824 PDIQDGLAGK

-3898 IMVKDDFNLFELA
+3898 ITVKDDFNLFELA
-3911 GQAVGFRPSDLA
+3911 GQAAGFRSSDLA

-3954 VEQDAAALRELRGV
+3954 VEQDAAALRALRGV

-3977 ERAIKSENIMAGVR
+3977 ERAIKSENIMSSVR

-4005 LPEGRS
+4005 LSDKHS

>member
-1 MSDLVRYDPLEHGQ
+1 MRAEREDE
-15 LVGGLKKYRG
+15 G
-25 LTQKEAREAA
+25 LTQ
-35 DDTALTRGFNNSMRS
+35 
-50 ARMAWNAFT
+50 
-59 GDDEELGQ
+59 
-67 LKAEDMDYRKIQE
+67 
-80 GRKSQARRELG
+80 
-91 EAWDKG
+91 
-97 EGVGGGLSNV
+97 
-107 WGELKKDWRE
+107 
-117 KGLDGV
+117 
-123 LEDVGEMGG
+123 
-132 ATLEQAPNALVPLVT
+132 
-147 STAGRAVGAIGGAF
+147 
-161 AGGLAGAGV
+161 
-170 GAIPGAVVGGHVG
+170 
-183 GLAGYALGNTLME
+183 
-196 YGEQLDRAAEAAGVD
+196 
-211 PTDKDAMMAFIDRG
+211 
-225 APGALK
+225 
-231 NAAVKGAVVGAVDM
+231 
-245 ATMKLGGSILNMG
+245 
-258 KKAAEKAA
+258 
-266 LEKMGVAA
+266 
-274 ADKAVVAAAKGTPE
+274 
-288 FAALAAKESAKGGLG
+288 
-303 GAARH
+303 
-308 TAAYAL
+308 
-314 EPASEF
+314 
-320 AGEYLGTG
+320 
-328 LANGEWDEK
+328 
-337 GAALEAFSSL
+337 
-347 GHSAVEF
+347 
-354 VGTKAYAAM
+354 
-363 TDPLKL
+363 
-369 SAEQKADALADAKG
+369 
-383 NIEGNR
+383 
-389 KAGKLTPE
+389 
-397 EAQALRAAVEA
+397 
-408 ALDGGVEQGG
+408 
-418 AGFDTAH
+418 
-425 HDQLYLTLQQ
+425 
-435 FVDRTK
+435 
-441 QKEAEQFFS
+441 
-450 SPADSNTPHTEELAR
+450 
-465 EMEKQPDVSGIPSED
+465 
-480 EAEFLNTGVMSDGL
+480 
-494 ARQYA
+494 
-499 DIAAKY
+499 
-505 RAKPSEAMGIN
+505 
-516 PDNGAISAAAALAV
+516 
-530 DSGAAVPSAVSDDV
+530 
-544 EAPSVAD
+544 
-551 DVLSERSADADR
+551 
-563 GGVSS
+563 
-568 AYGNVRSGGAP
+568 GAP
-579 RGAAS
+579 R
-584 VASGGSAA
+584 
-592 AASGGIARVAPLPAG
+592 
-607 QYFDSLDTRGRKALA
+607 
-622 KEAGFDI
+622 
-629 KGVAD
+629 
-634 FGQIAEP
+634 
-641 VRQKIEEA
+641 
-649 YHARIEA
+649 
-656 DYKAASEAKQGY
+656 
-668 LPPPVRMA
+668 
-676 DAVPVPKKGFSVPAD
+676 
-691 ALNKESRRRFDAL
+691 
-704 PEGVRRHAQTVAD
+704 
-717 YTADGIMRQ
+717 
-726 EAGMADMRGHYPEGL
+726 DMRGHYPAGL

-776 GWNVPLLSREGERL
+776 GWSVPLLSREGERL

-812 LPRALPM
+812 LTSDA
-819 EDKGLAQDV
+819 
-828 RQDVRQGLTQGG
+828 
-840 RGLTPDKGAD
+840 GAD

-856 QVAPEADVAP
+856 QGLPESAAVASGNAPTHQQNLQVRAHAEGAAP
-866 GLSASENLAETDGG
+866 GLSASENLAGTDGG
-880 KGAPIAGKRPDT
+880 KGAPVAGKRPDT
-892 VLPVLNPQVT
+892 VLPVLNPQVA

-951 KHIDALAGVLD
+951 RHIDALAGVLD
-962 RLGKGGMLKDFADMA
+962 RLGKGGILEEFADIA

-998 ETLQAGGLLEA
+998 ETLQAGGLLET

-1042 SAGKAQSARAKDAP
+1042 PADKAQSARAKDAP
-1056 VAAKN
+1056 VAGKAAVAKN
-1061 AADEKPSSDK
+1061 AANEKPSEKMGK
-1071 AAESEAVVKTAL
+1071 AKPETLVKTAL
-1083 DNPEEAQ
+1083 DNPEEAR

-1097 GEPVYTVKERTA
+1097 GK
-1109 PRENKAL
+1109 
-1116 REWAVALFD
+1116 
-1125 KAGNKAVNPE
+1125 
-1135 IGEVALTAK
+1135 
-1144 SVKDSLA
+1144 
-1151 HGISPEK
+1151 
-1158 ASAFE
+1158 
-1163 AVPYVVEKGAVIV
+1163 
-1176 RTRHG
+1176 
-1181 RVSSYFI
+1181 
-1188 SAPVEIE
+1188 
-1195 GKQDIVTVL
+1195 
-1204 VHHDVNKKRM
+1204 
-1214 YLHSVTTKENL
+1214 
-1225 LKTAL
+1225 
-1230 AGYDGDSTADA
+1230 
-1241 EASEPRGKLYS
+1241 
-1252 GDIASVLKKLLEYK
+1252 
-1266 TQGGKTEDT
+1266 
-1275 PSEGARFSLDESPDS
+1275 
-1290 AFARAVDD
+1290 
-1298 VVGGKVSRGF
+1298 
-1308 VKMGTT
+1308 
-1314 PDVLKMLGLPDV
+1314 
-1326 KIRISAKTIEKV
+1326 
-1338 MGEYLGIAKGAHS
+1338 
-1351 HIHNLTPEA
+1351 
-1360 VKQLPGQINNP
+1360 
-1371 VAVFKSSTVRGG
+1371 
-1383 YVVLTELTEA
+1383 
-1393 DKQTGKDK
+1393 
-1401 PVVAALHLKTDK
+1401 
-1413 GGIEV
+1413 
-1418 IDVASSYGRSDSQ
+1418 
-1431 LSRAFNQDLL
+1431 
-1441 YLDKTKA
+1441 
-1448 RNLNTERLQLPWDFT
+1448 
-1463 SDFELYERN
+1463 
-1472 IKTDSDLVQ
+1472 
-1481 YLKAEKQGKF
+1481 
-1491 DKKQENAKQH
+1491 
-1501 AESIKKRLA
+1501 
-1510 ESIGGLA
+1510 
-1517 EQVDVAAVSET
+1517 
-1528 APDKAQML
+1528 
-1536 LSERV
+1536 
-1541 EGWFDGR
+1541 
-1548 TGKITLVA
+1548 
-1556 ENLTPERAVWVAW
+1556 
-1569 HELGHRGFAA
+1569 
-1579 EGFAKYREEL
+1579 
-1589 ERADGNSLIR
+1589 
-1599 RIADAVQEEREGTGD
+1599 
-1614 AAASVRSAAVEEAVV
+1614 
-1629 ELYAAQRTG
+1629 
-1638 DWSGIENRYG
+1638 
-1648 VKVGNG
+1648 
-1654 LKRGIAGVLARI
+1654 
-1666 GAVLRRVLQR
+1666 
-1676 LTGKADGAMSDADVF
+1676 
-1691 AMLVD
+1691 
-1696 LHGNKAAKSKA
+1696 
-1707 VVKTAL
+1707 
-1713 DDAKEAER
+1713 
-1721 KARVLQGEPVY
+1721 PVY

-1760 AVNPEAGEILLNER
+1760 AVNPDAGEILLNER

-2170 EKHPPKT
+2170 EKYPPKT

-2215 SEQTKSAFEN
+2215 AAKKTDGGHSGSFEETA
-2225 RIDALFGGA
+2225 R
-2234 KANLKGVRVLD
+2234 R
-2245 KSDLLDMLGYGGMP
+2245 YGGEAAYRQAEKDGKTVLSYRRWVQVRTP
-2259 VELNESKVV
+2259 EFKAWFGDWENDPDNASKVV
-2268 LNRKNHPEMT
+2268 NPKTGEPLVVYHYTEEQFDTFNLNKARQSSDIPAFFFTTDPEMGMEYGSHEMQVFLNIRNPANKPVISSGKDGKALREELVQNGFDGT
-2278 AQQWK
+2278 VVDDSYDGHLSIEYAALRPNQIK
-2283 KVPEWLDN
+2283 SATGNTGAFDSGNDDIRFSLDESPDSAFARAVDDVTGGKVPAGFISLGTTPDVWKLVGLPDGKVRISGGAIDKAMNGKHSVTAEALKDLPRHLNSPIAVFKSSASSSN
-2291 PVAVLKSKTHDKRL
+2291 PDGYVVLTELVEREKGKDKPIIAALNLGRAKNGL
-2305 VFVPDELID
+2305 EL
-2314 GAPVYLVVEPNSR
+2314 
-2327 GLDIH
+2327 LDISSVYGRNNGQLTRAFNQDLLYLDKAKGRH
-2332 VLVNGY
+2332 FLTTRPLQLHWDITSDADLVKRNI
-2338 AKDGNPQQTFR
+2338 KTDS
-2349 DIWRDLA
+2349 DLA
-2356 NGNTEFV
+2356 QYSSAKKQVPV
-2363 DSKKA
+2363 DKA
-2368 RELLGR
+2368 QRMAR
-2374 SGLQLPRLP
+2374 
-2383 SLNTSRKKILTE
+2383 
-2395 KNLQGY
+2395 
-2401 RKSEKTDTGQ
+2401 

-2490 AEGFAKYREELER
+2490 ADGFAKYRAELER
-2503 ADGNSLIRRIADAVQ
+2503 ADGNSLIRRIADTVQ

-2530 VRSAAVE
+2530 VRSVAVE

-2569 GIAGVLARI
+2569 GITGVLARI

-2589 TGKADGAMS
+2589 AGKADGAMS
-2598 DADVFAMLV
+2598 DADVFAMLA
-2607 DLHGNVEGAR
+2607 DLHGNAEGAR
-2617 EAVSDGVKPSRS
+2617 DASSDGVKPSRS
-2629 AMKDMDANI
+2629 AMKDTDANI

-2663 IGWIDFVWGST
+2663 IGWIDFVWGGT

-2697 RKDGMSRDEVVGML
+2697 RKDGMGRDEVVGML
-2711 IGRVVDTIAR
+2711 TNDIVEAIAR
-2721 GEVLRTVE
+2721 GKVYKHVVNGNSERLQLRHNGYE
-2729 GGKTKRLEVSLQ
+2729 ANLIKNA
-2741 GNIVQ
+2741 GNNAWLITGYELYQNGADGV
-2746 LVKSKGSNTWVLTA
+2746 G
-2760 FDGYQT
+2760 FDT
-2766 VEQAR
+2766 SAATHTTPTPAR
-2771 GATRSALR
+2771 
-2779 NTDPILSRDGM
+2779 RDV
-2790 GASDTPNVRAKDES
+2790 GASDTPNVRSKDES

-2810 TRFSRA
+2810 TRNSRA
-2816 EERSKSESL
+2816 AERSKSESL

-2837 GREIEAGDDLR
+2837 GREIPEGGNLR
-2848 QYRRRAMEY
+2848 EYKRNALEY

-2866 NKDTGREISLGRA
+2866 NKDTGREISLGRS
-2879 GITEVLHHDVS
+2879 GITEILRHDYKDA
-2890 NPEHLQS
+2890 EHLQS
-2897 IAAIPQIIEK
+2897 VAAIPQIIENAV
-2907 SIYIDTLPNEDKA
+2907 YIDTLPNEDLA
-2920 KNPDIQEYEYYV
+2920 KNGDIQGYEYYV
-2932 AGLNIGGTDY
+2932 SGLNVGGADY
-2942 TVKAAI
+2942 TVRA
-2948 AVATTGDKYYDHK
+2948 AVAVSRNGNRYYDHK
-2961 LTRIEKGDLLE
+2961 LTQIEKGNLLSLLDRVS
-2972 MTSRLSGAEISNQS
+2972 TTGASESKS

-3020 SRAANIGASISH
+3020 SRAANIGAAIGH
-3032 ITGKRS
+3032 ITGKKS

-3097 KVVKEW
+3097 KVVREW
-3103 GRLKKENAKALAD
+3103 GRLKKADAKALAD

-3148 IADGKIEKAKAVIA
+3148 IADGKIVKARAVIA
-3162 SANARIARADAAYNK
+3162 SADARIARADAAYNK

-3190 AAEEEAGREIMAD
+3190 AAEEKAGREILAD

-3257 EVEAQKALE
+3257 EVGAQKALE

-3281 AQRVYRKARDDYRVH
+3281 AQRVYRKARDDYRAH

-3303 IAERLARAGQDAEI
+3303 LAERLARAGQDAET

-3348 ADGNNVN
+3348 ADGNSVN

-3390 YIQSRDAVSG
+3390 YIQSRNAVSG

-3409 VGMLDLDPAQQ
+3409 VGMLDLDSAQQ
-3420 AQLNDTLMQLYLNS
+3420 AQLNDTLTQLYLNA

-3499 GFDQRQL
+3499 GFNQRQL

-3584 LRVGEKFNTIEDS
+3584 LKVGEKFNTIEDS

-3658 VTFVAAYRLAKQA
+3658 VTFVAAYRLAKRA

-3747 SHAMASGILGLPFV
+3747 SHATASGILGLPFV
-3761 STLLAVASMLGSDDD
+3761 SALLAVASMLGSDDD
-3776 DPWDAEAALRN
+3776 DPWIP
-3787 MLADT
+3787 
-3792 FGDKAGEVMAKGFS
+3792 S
-3806 RLTPLDVSGRL
+3806 
-3817 GLNQLIF
+3817 
-3824 PDIQDGLEGK
+3824 
-3834 KWAESLVVGS
+3834 
-3844 TGAVVGAG
+3844 
-3852 IGAADGVQKILDGRY
+3852 
-3867 MEGLESMLPVA
+3867 
-3878 IRNPLKAVRYATDGQ
+3878 ATCCTASPCPAS
-3893 VDKSG
+3893 K
-3898 IMVKDDFNLFELA
+3898 
-3911 GQAVGFRPSDLA
+3911 P
-3923 LKQEGKSAVYRRD
+3923 
-3936 RALSAARAKIL
+3936 
-3947 SAMAKAV
+3947 
-3954 VEQDAAALRELRGV
+3954 
-3968 VAQWNRKHP
+3968 
-3977 ERAIKSENIMAGVR
+3977 
-3991 NRQRRVAGAKDGIY
+3991 
-4005 LPEGRS
+4005 
-4011 DARTDGGFAFG
+4011 T
-4022 H
+4022 

>member
-25 LTQKEAREAA
+25 FTQKDAWAAA
-35 DDTALTRGFNNSMRS
+35 DDTALTRGFKNSMRS
-50 ARMAWNAFT
+50 ARMAWNDLT
-59 GDDEELGQ
+59 GDKEELGQ

-91 EAWDKG
+91 EAWEKG

-107 WGELKKDWRE
+107 WEELKKDWRE

-132 ATLEQAPNALVPLVT
+132 ATLEQAPNALVPLATTTVGGILGT
-147 STAGRAVGAIGGAF
+147 LAGGNTAVGAY
-161 AGGLAGAGV
+161 AGAT
-170 GAIPGAVVGGHVG
+170 
-183 GLAGYALGNTLME
+183 LGNTLME

-266 LEKMGVAA
+266 LKKMGVAA
-274 ADKAVVAAAKGTPE
+274 ADKAAVAAAKGTPE
-288 FAALAAKESAKGGLG
+288 FAALAKESAKGGLG

-308 TAAYAL
+308 AAAFAL

-354 VGTKAYAAM
+354 VGTKAYAAIS
-363 TDPLKL
+363 DPLRL

-397 EAQALRAAVEA
+397 EAQALGAAVEA

-441 QKEAEQFFS
+441 QKEAEQFFN
-450 SPADSNTPHTEELAR
+450 SPADGNTPHAEELAR

-499 DIAAKY
+499 DMAAKY
-505 RAKPSEAMGIN
+505 RAKPSEAMGID
-516 PDNGAISAAAALAV
+516 PDDGAISAAAALAV
-530 DSGAAVPSAVSDDV
+530 DSGAAVPSVPSDDV
-544 EAPSVAD
+544 ETPTVAD
-551 DVLSERSADADR
+551 DVLSGRSADADR

-568 AYGNVRSGGAP
+568 AYGNVRSGGA
-579 RGAAS
+579 AS
-584 VASGGSAA
+584 VASGGAGRSAA

-607 QYFDSLDTRGRKALA
+607 QYFDGLDTRGRKALA

-656 DYKAASEAKQGY
+656 DYQAASEAKQGY

-704 PEGVRRHAQTVAD
+704 PETVRRHAQTVAD

-726 EAGMADMRGHYPEGL
+726 EAGMADMRGHYPAGL
-741 AESVRAVR
+741 AESVRVVR

-776 GWNVPLLSREGERL
+776 GWRVPLLSREGERL

-812 LPRALPM
+812 LPRALPT

-840 RGLTPDKGAD
+840 RGLTPDTGAD

-856 QVAPEADVAP
+856 QGLPESAAVASGNAPTHRQNLQVRAHAEGAAP

-880 KGAPIAGKRPDT
+880 KRAPVAGKRPDT
-892 VLPVLNPQVT
+892 VLPVLNPQVA

-951 KHIDALAGVLD
+951 QHIDALAGVLD
-962 RLGKGGMLKDFADMA
+962 RLGKGGMLEEFADMA

-985 VFDGRRY
+985 VFDSRRY

-1035 DAAADGK
+1035 DAAASAGK
-1042 SAGKAQSARAKDAP
+1042 SAGKAQSARAKDTP
-1056 VAAKN
+1056 VAGKAAVAKN
-1061 AADEKPSSDK
+1061 AANEKPSSDK
-1071 AAESEAVVKTAL
+1071 AAKPETLVKTAL
-1083 DNPEEAQ
+1083 DNPQEAR

-1109 PRENKAL
+1109 PGENKAL

-1125 KAGNKAVNPE
+1125 
-1135 IGEVALTAK
+1135 
-1144 SVKDSLA
+1144 
-1151 HGISPEK
+1151 
-1158 ASAFE
+1158 
-1163 AVPYVVEKGAVIV
+1163 
-1176 RTRHG
+1176 
-1181 RVSSYFI
+1181 
-1188 SAPVEIE
+1188 
-1195 GKQDIVTVL
+1195 
-1204 VHHDVNKKRM
+1204 
-1214 YLHSVTTKENL
+1214 
-1225 LKTAL
+1225 
-1230 AGYDGDSTADA
+1230 
-1241 EASEPRGKLYS
+1241 
-1252 GDIASVLKKLLEYK
+1252 
-1266 TQGGKTEDT
+1266 
-1275 PSEGARFSLDESPDS
+1275 
-1290 AFARAVDD
+1290 
-1298 VVGGKVSRGF
+1298 
-1308 VKMGTT
+1308 
-1314 PDVLKMLGLPDV
+1314 
-1326 KIRISAKTIEKV
+1326 
-1338 MGEYLGIAKGAHS
+1338 
-1351 HIHNLTPEA
+1351 
-1360 VKQLPGQINNP
+1360 
-1371 VAVFKSSTVRGG
+1371 
-1383 YVVLTELTEA
+1383 
-1393 DKQTGKDK
+1393 
-1401 PVVAALHLKTDK
+1401 
-1413 GGIEV
+1413 
-1418 IDVASSYGRSDSQ
+1418 
-1431 LSRAFNQDLL
+1431 
-1441 YLDKTKA
+1441 
-1448 RNLNTERLQLPWDFT
+1448 
-1463 SDFELYERN
+1463 
-1472 IKTDSDLVQ
+1472 
-1481 YLKAEKQGKF
+1481 
-1491 DKKQENAKQH
+1491 
-1501 AESIKKRLA
+1501 
-1510 ESIGGLA
+1510 
-1517 EQVDVAAVSET
+1517 
-1528 APDKAQML
+1528 
-1536 LSERV
+1536 
-1541 EGWFDGR
+1541 
-1548 TGKITLVA
+1548 
-1556 ENLTPERAVWVAW
+1556 
-1569 HELGHRGFAA
+1569 
-1579 EGFAKYREEL
+1579 
-1589 ERADGNSLIR
+1589 
-1599 RIADAVQEEREGTGD
+1599 
-1614 AAASVRSAAVEEAVV
+1614 
-1629 ELYAAQRTG
+1629 
-1638 DWSGIENRYG
+1638 
-1648 VKVGNG
+1648 
-1654 LKRGIAGVLARI
+1654 
-1666 GAVLRRVLQR
+1666 
-1676 LTGKADGAMSDADVF
+1676 
-1691 AMLVD
+1691 
-1696 LHGNKAAKSKA
+1696 
-1707 VVKTAL
+1707 
-1713 DDAKEAER
+1713 
-1721 KARVLQGEPVY
+1721 
-1732 TVKERQAPQGFKALR
+1732 
-1747 EWAAALFEKAGGK
+1747 KAGGK

-1824 EIGGK
+1824 EIEGK

-1882 VLKKLLEYKTE
+1882 VLKKLLKYKTQG
-1893 TGKGVSVGKKQQKRQ
+1893 GKT
-1908 AESEAGSVPSEAQP
+1908 E
-1922 KSGKDYFG
+1922 
-1930 LSLYESGQD
+1930 
-1939 YKGISEAHY
+1939 
-1948 RKFVAELSKL
+1948 
-1958 DGWRVNN
+1958 
-1965 RKYGRLEFR
+1965 
-1974 VDGEEVVFLRRLES
+1974 
-1988 LYSEHAVIG
+1988 
-1997 FSVYNS
+1997 
-2003 RLVEKKFDEIE
+2003 
-2014 FVFNPSE
+2014 
-2021 PPKETAERLNRFI
+2021 
-2034 RSIYPVSEA
+2034 
-2043 SVQVESNPESE
+2043 
-2054 ADTHRTPES
+2054 DT
-2063 VRAFSVTLP
+2063 
-2072 KLQQKRAVEHLTA
+2072 
-2085 DALLDGGAKYP
+2085 
-2096 QLNGRTTK
+2096 
-2104 AGQVEKTL
+2104 
-2112 SAGFVPYEEIREQT
+2112 
-2126 ARMGKER
+2126 
-2133 DKMFFKLHREA
+2133 
-2144 YGEDSSF
+2144 
-2151 DYDNSD
+2151 
-2157 DAELKAQTDEALR
+2157 
-2170 EKHPPKT
+2170 
-2177 VYLMKHKQSGD
+2177 
-2188 ALPITKTQFDY
+2188 
-2199 AVYLENM
+2199 

-2283 KVPEWLDN
+2283 KVPKWLDN

-2422 ESIGGLAEQVDVAAV
+2422 ESIGRLAEQVDVAAV

-2490 AEGFAKYREELER
+2490 ADGFAKYRAELER

-2589 TGKADGAMS
+2589 AGKADGAMS
-2598 DADVFAMLV
+2598 DADVFAMLA
-2607 DLHGNVEGAR
+2607 DLHGNAEGAR
-2617 EAVSDGVKPSRS
+2617 DASSDGVKPSRS
-2629 AMKDMDANI
+2629 AMKDTDANI

-2663 IGWIDFVWGST
+2663 IGWIDFVWGGT

-2697 RKDGMSRDEVVGML
+2697 RKDGMGRDEVVGML
-2711 IGRVVDTIAR
+2711 TNDIVEAIAR
-2721 GEVLRTVE
+2721 GKVYKHVVNGNSERLQLRHNGYE
-2729 GGKTKRLEVSLQ
+2729 ANLIKNA
-2741 GNIVQ
+2741 GNNAWLITGYELYQNGADGV
-2746 LVKSKGSNTWVLTA
+2746 G
-2760 FDGYQT
+2760 FDT
-2766 VEQAR
+2766 SAATHTTPTPAR
-2771 GATRSALR
+2771 
-2779 NTDPILSRDGM
+2779 RDV

-2810 TRFSRA
+2810 TRNSRA
-2816 EERSKSESL
+2816 AERSKSESL

-2972 MTSRLSGAEISNQS
+2972 MTSRLSSAEISNQS

-3020 SRAANIGASISH
+3020 SRAANIGAAIGH
-3032 ITGKRS
+3032 ITGKKF

-3097 KVVKEW
+3097 KVVREW
-3103 GRLKKENAKALAD
+3103 GRLKKADAKALAD

-3148 IADGKIEKAKAVIA
+3148 IADGKIVKARAVIA
-3162 SANARIARADAAYNK
+3162 SADARIARADAAYNK

-3190 AAEEEAGREIMAD
+3190 AAEEKAGREILAD

-3257 EVEAQKALE
+3257 EVGAQKALE

-3281 AQRVYRKARDDYRVH
+3281 AQRVYRKARDDYRAH

-3303 IAERLARAGQDAEI
+3303 LAERLARSGQDAEI

-3348 ADGNNVN
+3348 ADGNSVN

-3420 AQLNDTLMQLYLNS
+3420 AQLNDTLTQLYLNS

-3442 HGIHRKGVPGFSD
+3442 HGIHRKGVPGFGD

-3486 VMQDFVDGRKYEE
+3486 VMQDFVDGRKYVE
-3499 GFDQRQL
+3499 GFNQRQL

-3534 FGFLWMMGMSPASAI
+3534 FGFLWMMGMSPALAI

-3584 LRVGEKFNTIEDS
+3584 LKVGEKFNTIEDS

-3648 FHHAEKFNRQ
+3648 FHHTEKFNRQ
-3658 VTFVAAYRLAKQA
+3658 VTFVAAYRLAKRA
-3671 GADSEAAFE
+3671 GADSDTAFE

-3824 PDIQDGLEGK
+3824 PDIQDGLAGK

-3898 IMVKDDFNLFELA
+3898 ITVKDDFNLFELA
-3911 GQAVGFRPSDLA
+3911 GQAAGFRSSDLA

-3977 ERAIKSENIMAGVR
+3977 ERAIKSENIMSSVR

-4005 LPEGRS
+4005 LSDKHS

>member
-25 LTQKEAREAA
+25 FTQKDAWAAA
-35 DDTALTRGFNNSMRS
+35 DDTALTRGFKNSMRS
-50 ARMAWNAFT
+50 ARMAWNDLT
-59 GDDEELGQ
+59 GDKEELGQ

-91 EAWDKG
+91 EAWEKG

-107 WGELKKDWRE
+107 WEELKKDWRE

-132 ATLEQAPNALVPLVT
+132 ATLEQAPNALVPLATTTVGGILGT
-147 STAGRAVGAIGGAF
+147 LAGGNTAVGAY
-161 AGGLAGAGV
+161 AGAT
-170 GAIPGAVVGGHVG
+170 
-183 GLAGYALGNTLME
+183 LGNTLME

-266 LEKMGVAA
+266 LKKMGVAA
-274 ADKAVVAAAKGTPE
+274 ADKAAVAAAKGTPE
-288 FAALAAKESAKGGLG
+288 FAALAKESAKGGLG

-308 TAAYAL
+308 AAAFAL

-354 VGTKAYAAM
+354 VGTKAYAAIS
-363 TDPLKL
+363 DPLRL

-397 EAQALRAAVEA
+397 EAQALGAAVEA

-441 QKEAEQFFS
+441 QKEAEQFFN
-450 SPADSNTPHTEELAR
+450 SPADGNTPHAEELAR

-499 DIAAKY
+499 DMAAKY
-505 RAKPSEAMGIN
+505 RAKPSEAMGID
-516 PDNGAISAAAALAV
+516 PDDGAISAAAALAV
-530 DSGAAVPSAVSDDV
+530 DSGAAVPSVPSDDV
-544 EAPSVAD
+544 ETPTVAD
-551 DVLSERSADADR
+551 DVLSGRSADADR

-568 AYGNVRSGGAP
+568 AYGNVRSGGA
-579 RGAAS
+579 AS
-584 VASGGSAA
+584 VASGGAGRSAA

-607 QYFDSLDTRGRKALA
+607 QYFDGLDTRGRKALA

-656 DYKAASEAKQGY
+656 DYQAASEAKQGY

-704 PEGVRRHAQTVAD
+704 PETVRRHAQTVAD

-726 EAGMADMRGHYPEGL
+726 EAGMADMRGHYPAGL
-741 AESVRAVR
+741 AESVRVVR

-776 GWNVPLLSREGERL
+776 GWRVPLLSREGERL
-790 QGVRTALPDDGAS
+790 QGVRTALLDDGAS

-812 LPRALPM
+812 LPRALPT

-840 RGLTPDKGAD
+840 RGLTPDTGAD

-856 QVAPEADVAP
+856 QGLPESAAVASGNAPTHRQNLQVRAHAEGAAP

-880 KGAPIAGKRPDT
+880 KRAPVAGKRPDT
-892 VLPVLNPQVT
+892 VLPVLNPQVA

-951 KHIDALAGVLD
+951 QHIDALAGVLD
-962 RLGKGGMLKDFADMA
+962 RLGKGGMLEEFADMA

-985 VFDGRRY
+985 VFDSRRY

-1035 DAAADGK
+1035 DAAASAGK
-1042 SAGKAQSARAKDAP
+1042 SAGKAQSARAKDTP
-1056 VAAKN
+1056 VAGKAAVAKN
-1061 AADEKPSSDK
+1061 AANEKPSSDK
-1071 AAESEAVVKTAL
+1071 AAKPETLVKTAL
-1083 DNPEEAQ
+1083 DNPQEAR

-1109 PRENKAL
+1109 PGENKAL

-1125 KAGNKAVNPE
+1125 
-1135 IGEVALTAK
+1135 
-1144 SVKDSLA
+1144 
-1151 HGISPEK
+1151 
-1158 ASAFE
+1158 
-1163 AVPYVVEKGAVIV
+1163 
-1176 RTRHG
+1176 
-1181 RVSSYFI
+1181 
-1188 SAPVEIE
+1188 
-1195 GKQDIVTVL
+1195 
-1204 VHHDVNKKRM
+1204 
-1214 YLHSVTTKENL
+1214 
-1225 LKTAL
+1225 
-1230 AGYDGDSTADA
+1230 
-1241 EASEPRGKLYS
+1241 
-1252 GDIASVLKKLLEYK
+1252 
-1266 TQGGKTEDT
+1266 
-1275 PSEGARFSLDESPDS
+1275 
-1290 AFARAVDD
+1290 
-1298 VVGGKVSRGF
+1298 
-1308 VKMGTT
+1308 
-1314 PDVLKMLGLPDV
+1314 
-1326 KIRISAKTIEKV
+1326 
-1338 MGEYLGIAKGAHS
+1338 
-1351 HIHNLTPEA
+1351 
-1360 VKQLPGQINNP
+1360 
-1371 VAVFKSSTVRGG
+1371 
-1383 YVVLTELTEA
+1383 
-1393 DKQTGKDK
+1393 
-1401 PVVAALHLKTDK
+1401 
-1413 GGIEV
+1413 
-1418 IDVASSYGRSDSQ
+1418 
-1431 LSRAFNQDLL
+1431 
-1441 YLDKTKA
+1441 
-1448 RNLNTERLQLPWDFT
+1448 
-1463 SDFELYERN
+1463 
-1472 IKTDSDLVQ
+1472 
-1481 YLKAEKQGKF
+1481 
-1491 DKKQENAKQH
+1491 
-1501 AESIKKRLA
+1501 
-1510 ESIGGLA
+1510 
-1517 EQVDVAAVSET
+1517 
-1528 APDKAQML
+1528 
-1536 LSERV
+1536 
-1541 EGWFDGR
+1541 
-1548 TGKITLVA
+1548 
-1556 ENLTPERAVWVAW
+1556 
-1569 HELGHRGFAA
+1569 
-1579 EGFAKYREEL
+1579 
-1589 ERADGNSLIR
+1589 
-1599 RIADAVQEEREGTGD
+1599 
-1614 AAASVRSAAVEEAVV
+1614 
-1629 ELYAAQRTG
+1629 
-1638 DWSGIENRYG
+1638 
-1648 VKVGNG
+1648 
-1654 LKRGIAGVLARI
+1654 
-1666 GAVLRRVLQR
+1666 
-1676 LTGKADGAMSDADVF
+1676 
-1691 AMLVD
+1691 
-1696 LHGNKAAKSKA
+1696 
-1707 VVKTAL
+1707 
-1713 DDAKEAER
+1713 
-1721 KARVLQGEPVY
+1721 
-1732 TVKERQAPQGFKALR
+1732 
-1747 EWAAALFEKAGGK
+1747 KAGGK

-1824 EIGGK
+1824 EIEGK

-1882 VLKKLLEYKTE
+1882 VLKKLLKYKTQG
-1893 TGKGVSVGKKQQKRQ
+1893 GKT
-1908 AESEAGSVPSEAQP
+1908 E
-1922 KSGKDYFG
+1922 
-1930 LSLYESGQD
+1930 
-1939 YKGISEAHY
+1939 
-1948 RKFVAELSKL
+1948 
-1958 DGWRVNN
+1958 
-1965 RKYGRLEFR
+1965 
-1974 VDGEEVVFLRRLES
+1974 
-1988 LYSEHAVIG
+1988 
-1997 FSVYNS
+1997 
-2003 RLVEKKFDEIE
+2003 
-2014 FVFNPSE
+2014 
-2021 PPKETAERLNRFI
+2021 
-2034 RSIYPVSEA
+2034 
-2043 SVQVESNPESE
+2043 
-2054 ADTHRTPES
+2054 DT
-2063 VRAFSVTLP
+2063 
-2072 KLQQKRAVEHLTA
+2072 
-2085 DALLDGGAKYP
+2085 
-2096 QLNGRTTK
+2096 
-2104 AGQVEKTL
+2104 
-2112 SAGFVPYEEIREQT
+2112 
-2126 ARMGKER
+2126 
-2133 DKMFFKLHREA
+2133 
-2144 YGEDSSF
+2144 
-2151 DYDNSD
+2151 
-2157 DAELKAQTDEALR
+2157 
-2170 EKHPPKT
+2170 
-2177 VYLMKHKQSGD
+2177 
-2188 ALPITKTQFDY
+2188 
-2199 AVYLENM
+2199 

-2283 KVPEWLDN
+2283 KVPKWLDN

-2422 ESIGGLAEQVDVAAV
+2422 ESIGRLAEQVDVAAV

-2490 AEGFAKYREELER
+2490 ADGFAKYRAELER

-2589 TGKADGAMS
+2589 AGKADGAMS
-2598 DADVFAMLV
+2598 DADVFAMLA
-2607 DLHGNVEGAR
+2607 DLHGNAEGAR
-2617 EAVSDGVKPSRS
+2617 DASSDGVKPSRS
-2629 AMKDMDANI
+2629 AMKDTDANI

-2663 IGWIDFVWGST
+2663 IGWIDFVWGGT

-2697 RKDGMSRDEVVGML
+2697 RKDGMGRDEVVGML
-2711 IGRVVDTIAR
+2711 TNDIVEAIAR
-2721 GEVLRTVE
+2721 GKVYKHVVNGNSERLQLRHNGYE
-2729 GGKTKRLEVSLQ
+2729 ANLIKNA
-2741 GNIVQ
+2741 GNNAWLITGYELYQNGADGV
-2746 LVKSKGSNTWVLTA
+2746 G
-2760 FDGYQT
+2760 FDT
-2766 VEQAR
+2766 SAATHTTPTPAR
-2771 GATRSALR
+2771 
-2779 NTDPILSRDGM
+2779 RDV

-2810 TRFSRA
+2810 TRNSRA
-2816 EERSKSESL
+2816 AERSKSESL

-2972 MTSRLSGAEISNQS
+2972 MTSRLSSAEISNQS

-3020 SRAANIGASISH
+3020 SRAANIGAAIGH
-3032 ITGKRS
+3032 ITGKKS

-3097 KVVKEW
+3097 KVVREW
-3103 GRLKKENAKALAD
+3103 GRLKKADAKALAD

-3148 IADGKIEKAKAVIA
+3148 IADGKIVKARAVIA
-3162 SANARIARADAAYNK
+3162 SADARIARADAAYNK

-3190 AAEEEAGREIMAD
+3190 AAEEKAGREILAD

-3257 EVEAQKALE
+3257 EVGAQKALE

-3281 AQRVYRKARDDYRVH
+3281 AQRVYRKARDDYRAH

-3303 IAERLARAGQDAEI
+3303 LAERLARSGQDAEI

-3348 ADGNNVN
+3348 ADGNSVN

-3420 AQLNDTLMQLYLNS
+3420 AQLNDTLTQLYLNS

-3442 HGIHRKGVPGFSD
+3442 HGIHRKGVPGFGD

-3486 VMQDFVDGRKYEE
+3486 VMQDFVDGRKYVE
-3499 GFDQRQL
+3499 GFNQRQL

-3534 FGFLWMMGMSPASAI
+3534 FGFLWMMGMSPALAI

-3584 LRVGEKFNTIEDS
+3584 LKVGEKFNTIEDS

-3648 FHHAEKFNRQ
+3648 FHHTEKFNRQ
-3658 VTFVAAYRLAKQA
+3658 VTFVAAYRLAKRA
-3671 GADSEAAFE
+3671 GADSDTAFE

-3824 PDIQDGLEGK
+3824 PDIQDGLAGK

-3898 IMVKDDFNLFELA
+3898 ITVKDDFNLFELA
-3911 GQAVGFRPSDLA
+3911 GQAAGFRSSDLA

-3977 ERAIKSENIMAGVR
+3977 ERAIKSENIMSSVR

-4005 LPEGRS
+4005 LSDKHS

>member
-25 LTQKEAREAA
+25 FTQKDAWAAA
-35 DDTALTRGFNNSMRS
+35 DDTALTRGFKNSMRS
-50 ARMAWNAFT
+50 ARMAWNDLT
-59 GDDEELGQ
+59 GDKEELGQ

-91 EAWDKG
+91 EAWEKG

-107 WGELKKDWRE
+107 WEELKKDWRE

-132 ATLEQAPNALVPLVT
+132 ATLEQAPNALVPLATTTVGGILGT
-147 STAGRAVGAIGGAF
+147 LAGGNTAVGAY
-161 AGGLAGAGV
+161 AGAT
-170 GAIPGAVVGGHVG
+170 
-183 GLAGYALGNTLME
+183 LGNTLME

-266 LEKMGVAA
+266 LKKMGVAA
-274 ADKAVVAAAKGTPE
+274 ADKAAVAAAKGTPE
-288 FAALAAKESAKGGLG
+288 FAALAKESAKGGLG

-308 TAAYAL
+308 AVAFAL

-354 VGTKAYAAM
+354 VGTKAYAAIS
-363 TDPLKL
+363 DPLRL

-397 EAQALRAAVEA
+397 EAQALGAAVEA

-441 QKEAEQFFS
+441 QKEAEQFFN
-450 SPADSNTPHTEELAR
+450 SPADGNTPHAEELAR

-499 DIAAKY
+499 DMAAKY
-505 RAKPSEAMGIN
+505 RAKPSEAMGID
-516 PDNGAISAAAALAV
+516 PDDGAISAAAALAV
-530 DSGAAVPSAVSDDV
+530 DSGAAVPSVPSDDV
-544 EAPSVAD
+544 ETPTVAD
-551 DVLSERSADADR
+551 DVLSGRSADADR

-568 AYGNVRSGGAP
+568 AYGNVRSGGA
-579 RGAAS
+579 AS
-584 VASGGSAA
+584 VASGGAGRSAA

-607 QYFDSLDTRGRKALA
+607 QYFDGLDTRGRKALA

-656 DYKAASEAKQGY
+656 DYQAASEAKQGY

-704 PEGVRRHAQTVAD
+704 PETVRRHAQTVAD

-726 EAGMADMRGHYPEGL
+726 EAGMADMRGHYPAGL
-741 AESVRAVR
+741 AESVRVVR

-776 GWNVPLLSREGERL
+776 GWRVPLLSREGERL

-812 LPRALPM
+812 LPRALPT

-840 RGLTPDKGAD
+840 RGLTPDTGAD

-856 QVAPEADVAP
+856 QGLPESAAVASGNAPTHRQNLQVRAHAEGAAP

-880 KGAPIAGKRPDT
+880 KRAPVAGKRPDT
-892 VLPVLNPQVT
+892 VLPVLNPQVA

-951 KHIDALAGVLD
+951 QHIDALAGVLD
-962 RLGKGGMLKDFADMA
+962 RLGKGGMLEEFADMA

-985 VFDGRRY
+985 VFDSRRY

-1035 DAAADGK
+1035 DAAASAGK
-1042 SAGKAQSARAKDAP
+1042 SAGKAQSARAKDTP
-1056 VAAKN
+1056 VAGKAAVAKN
-1061 AADEKPSSDK
+1061 AANEKPSSDK
-1071 AAESEAVVKTAL
+1071 AAKPETLVKTAL
-1083 DNPEEAQ
+1083 DNPQEAR

-1109 PRENKAL
+1109 PGENKAL

-1125 KAGNKAVNPE
+1125 
-1135 IGEVALTAK
+1135 
-1144 SVKDSLA
+1144 
-1151 HGISPEK
+1151 
-1158 ASAFE
+1158 
-1163 AVPYVVEKGAVIV
+1163 
-1176 RTRHG
+1176 
-1181 RVSSYFI
+1181 
-1188 SAPVEIE
+1188 
-1195 GKQDIVTVL
+1195 
-1204 VHHDVNKKRM
+1204 
-1214 YLHSVTTKENL
+1214 
-1225 LKTAL
+1225 
-1230 AGYDGDSTADA
+1230 
-1241 EASEPRGKLYS
+1241 
-1252 GDIASVLKKLLEYK
+1252 
-1266 TQGGKTEDT
+1266 
-1275 PSEGARFSLDESPDS
+1275 
-1290 AFARAVDD
+1290 
-1298 VVGGKVSRGF
+1298 
-1308 VKMGTT
+1308 
-1314 PDVLKMLGLPDV
+1314 
-1326 KIRISAKTIEKV
+1326 
-1338 MGEYLGIAKGAHS
+1338 
-1351 HIHNLTPEA
+1351 
-1360 VKQLPGQINNP
+1360 
-1371 VAVFKSSTVRGG
+1371 
-1383 YVVLTELTEA
+1383 
-1393 DKQTGKDK
+1393 
-1401 PVVAALHLKTDK
+1401 
-1413 GGIEV
+1413 
-1418 IDVASSYGRSDSQ
+1418 
-1431 LSRAFNQDLL
+1431 
-1441 YLDKTKA
+1441 
-1448 RNLNTERLQLPWDFT
+1448 
-1463 SDFELYERN
+1463 
-1472 IKTDSDLVQ
+1472 
-1481 YLKAEKQGKF
+1481 
-1491 DKKQENAKQH
+1491 
-1501 AESIKKRLA
+1501 
-1510 ESIGGLA
+1510 
-1517 EQVDVAAVSET
+1517 
-1528 APDKAQML
+1528 
-1536 LSERV
+1536 
-1541 EGWFDGR
+1541 
-1548 TGKITLVA
+1548 
-1556 ENLTPERAVWVAW
+1556 
-1569 HELGHRGFAA
+1569 
-1579 EGFAKYREEL
+1579 
-1589 ERADGNSLIR
+1589 
-1599 RIADAVQEEREGTGD
+1599 
-1614 AAASVRSAAVEEAVV
+1614 
-1629 ELYAAQRTG
+1629 
-1638 DWSGIENRYG
+1638 
-1648 VKVGNG
+1648 
-1654 LKRGIAGVLARI
+1654 
-1666 GAVLRRVLQR
+1666 
-1676 LTGKADGAMSDADVF
+1676 
-1691 AMLVD
+1691 
-1696 LHGNKAAKSKA
+1696 
-1707 VVKTAL
+1707 
-1713 DDAKEAER
+1713 
-1721 KARVLQGEPVY
+1721 
-1732 TVKERQAPQGFKALR
+1732 
-1747 EWAAALFEKAGGK
+1747 KAGGK

-1824 EIGGK
+1824 EIEGK

-1882 VLKKLLEYKTE
+1882 VLKKLLKYKTQG
-1893 TGKGVSVGKKQQKRQ
+1893 GKT
-1908 AESEAGSVPSEAQP
+1908 E
-1922 KSGKDYFG
+1922 
-1930 LSLYESGQD
+1930 
-1939 YKGISEAHY
+1939 
-1948 RKFVAELSKL
+1948 
-1958 DGWRVNN
+1958 
-1965 RKYGRLEFR
+1965 
-1974 VDGEEVVFLRRLES
+1974 
-1988 LYSEHAVIG
+1988 
-1997 FSVYNS
+1997 
-2003 RLVEKKFDEIE
+2003 
-2014 FVFNPSE
+2014 
-2021 PPKETAERLNRFI
+2021 
-2034 RSIYPVSEA
+2034 
-2043 SVQVESNPESE
+2043 
-2054 ADTHRTPES
+2054 DT
-2063 VRAFSVTLP
+2063 
-2072 KLQQKRAVEHLTA
+2072 
-2085 DALLDGGAKYP
+2085 
-2096 QLNGRTTK
+2096 
-2104 AGQVEKTL
+2104 
-2112 SAGFVPYEEIREQT
+2112 
-2126 ARMGKER
+2126 
-2133 DKMFFKLHREA
+2133 
-2144 YGEDSSF
+2144 
-2151 DYDNSD
+2151 
-2157 DAELKAQTDEALR
+2157 
-2170 EKHPPKT
+2170 
-2177 VYLMKHKQSGD
+2177 
-2188 ALPITKTQFDY
+2188 
-2199 AVYLENM
+2199 

-2283 KVPEWLDN
+2283 KVPKWLDN

-2422 ESIGGLAEQVDVAAV
+2422 ESIGRLAEQVDVAAV

-2490 AEGFAKYREELER
+2490 ADGFAKYRAELER

-2589 TGKADGAMS
+2589 AGKADGAMS
-2598 DADVFAMLV
+2598 DADVFAMLA
-2607 DLHGNVEGAR
+2607 DLHGNAEGAR
-2617 EAVSDGVKPSRS
+2617 DASSDGVKPSRS
-2629 AMKDMDANI
+2629 AMKDTDANI

-2663 IGWIDFVWGST
+2663 IGWIDFVWGGT

-2697 RKDGMSRDEVVGML
+2697 RKDGMGRDEVVGML
-2711 IGRVVDTIAR
+2711 TNDIVEAIAR
-2721 GEVLRTVE
+2721 GKVYKHVVNGNSERLQLRHNGYE
-2729 GGKTKRLEVSLQ
+2729 ANLIKNA
-2741 GNIVQ
+2741 GNNAWLITGYELYQNGADGV
-2746 LVKSKGSNTWVLTA
+2746 G
-2760 FDGYQT
+2760 FDT
-2766 VEQAR
+2766 SAATHTTPTPAR
-2771 GATRSALR
+2771 
-2779 NTDPILSRDGM
+2779 RDV

-2810 TRFSRA
+2810 TRNSRA
-2816 EERSKSESL
+2816 AERSKSESL

-2972 MTSRLSGAEISNQS
+2972 MTSRLSSAEISNQS

-3020 SRAANIGASISH
+3020 SRAANIGAAIGH
-3032 ITGKRS
+3032 ITGKKS

-3097 KVVKEW
+3097 KVVREW
-3103 GRLKKENAKALAD
+3103 GRLKKADAKALAD

-3148 IADGKIEKAKAVIA
+3148 IADGKIVKARAVIA
-3162 SANARIARADAAYNK
+3162 SADARIARADAAYNK

-3190 AAEEEAGREIMAD
+3190 AAEEKAGREILAD

-3257 EVEAQKALE
+3257 EVGAQKALE

-3281 AQRVYRKARDDYRVH
+3281 AQRVYRKARDDYRAH

-3303 IAERLARAGQDAEI
+3303 LAERLARSGQDAEI

-3348 ADGNNVN
+3348 ADGNSVN

-3420 AQLNDTLMQLYLNS
+3420 AQLNDTLTQLYLNS

-3442 HGIHRKGVPGFSD
+3442 HGIHRKGVPGFGD

-3486 VMQDFVDGRKYEE
+3486 VMQDFVDGRKYVE
-3499 GFDQRQL
+3499 GFNQRQL

-3534 FGFLWMMGMSPASAI
+3534 FGFLWMMGMSPALAI

-3584 LRVGEKFNTIEDS
+3584 LKVGEKFNTIEDS

-3648 FHHAEKFNRQ
+3648 FHHTEKFNRQ
-3658 VTFVAAYRLAKQA
+3658 VTFVAAYRLAKRA
-3671 GADSEAAFE
+3671 GADSDTAFE

-3824 PDIQDGLEGK
+3824 PDIQDGLAGK

-3898 IMVKDDFNLFELA
+3898 ITVKDDFNLFELA
-3911 GQAVGFRPSDLA
+3911 GQAAGFRSSDLA

-3977 ERAIKSENIMAGVR
+3977 ERAIKSENIMSSVR

-4005 LPEGRS
+4005 LSDKHS

>member
-25 LTQKEAREAA
+25 FTQKDAWAAA
-35 DDTALTRGFNNSMRS
+35 DDTALTRGFKNSMRS
-50 ARMAWNAFT
+50 ARMAWNDLT
-59 GDDEELGQ
+59 GDKEELGQ

-91 EAWDKG
+91 EAWEKG

-107 WGELKKDWRE
+107 WEELKKDWRE

-132 ATLEQAPNALVPLVT
+132 ATLEQAPNALVPLATTTVGGILGT
-147 STAGRAVGAIGGAF
+147 LAGGNTAVGAY
-161 AGGLAGAGV
+161 AGAT
-170 GAIPGAVVGGHVG
+170 
-183 GLAGYALGNTLME
+183 LGNTLME

-266 LEKMGVAA
+266 LKKMGVAA
-274 ADKAVVAAAKGTPE
+274 ADKAAVAAAKGTPE
-288 FAALAAKESAKGGLG
+288 FAALAKESAKGGLG

-308 TAAYAL
+308 AAAFAL

-354 VGTKAYAAM
+354 VGTKAYAAIS
-363 TDPLKL
+363 DPLRL

-397 EAQALRAAVEA
+397 EAQALGAAVEA

-441 QKEAEQFFS
+441 QKEAEQFFN
-450 SPADSNTPHTEELAR
+450 SPADGNTPHAEELAR

-499 DIAAKY
+499 DMAAKY
-505 RAKPSEAMGIN
+505 RAKPSEAMGID
-516 PDNGAISAAAALAV
+516 PDDGAISAAAALAV
-530 DSGAAVPSAVSDDV
+530 DSGAAVPSVPSDDV
-544 EAPSVAD
+544 ETPTVAD
-551 DVLSERSADADR
+551 DVLSGRSADADR

-568 AYGNVRSGGAP
+568 AYGNVRSGGA
-579 RGAAS
+579 AS
-584 VASGGSAA
+584 VASGGAGRSAA

-607 QYFDSLDTRGRKALA
+607 QYFDGLDTRGRKALA

-656 DYKAASEAKQGY
+656 DYQAASEAKQGY

-704 PEGVRRHAQTVAD
+704 PETVRRHAQTVAD

-726 EAGMADMRGHYPEGL
+726 EAGMADMRGHYPAGL
-741 AESVRAVR
+741 AESVRVVR

-776 GWNVPLLSREGERL
+776 GWRVPLLSREGERL

-812 LPRALPM
+812 LPRALPT

-840 RGLTPDKGAD
+840 RGLTPDTGAD

-856 QVAPEADVAP
+856 QGLPESAAVASGNAPTHRQNLQVRAHAEGAAP

-880 KGAPIAGKRPDT
+880 KRAPVAGKRPDT
-892 VLPVLNPQVT
+892 VLPVLNPQVA

-951 KHIDALAGVLD
+951 QHIDALAGVLD
-962 RLGKGGMLKDFADMA
+962 RLGKGGMLEEFADMA

-985 VFDGRRY
+985 VFDSRRY

-1035 DAAADGK
+1035 DAAASAGK
-1042 SAGKAQSARAKDAP
+1042 SAGKAQSARAKDTP
-1056 VAAKN
+1056 VAGKAAVAKN
-1061 AADEKPSSDK
+1061 AANEKPSSDK
-1071 AAESEAVVKTAL
+1071 AAKPETLVKTAL
-1083 DNPEEAQ
+1083 DNPQEAR

-1109 PRENKAL
+1109 PGENKAL

-1125 KAGNKAVNPE
+1125 
-1135 IGEVALTAK
+1135 
-1144 SVKDSLA
+1144 
-1151 HGISPEK
+1151 
-1158 ASAFE
+1158 
-1163 AVPYVVEKGAVIV
+1163 
-1176 RTRHG
+1176 
-1181 RVSSYFI
+1181 
-1188 SAPVEIE
+1188 
-1195 GKQDIVTVL
+1195 
-1204 VHHDVNKKRM
+1204 
-1214 YLHSVTTKENL
+1214 
-1225 LKTAL
+1225 
-1230 AGYDGDSTADA
+1230 
-1241 EASEPRGKLYS
+1241 
-1252 GDIASVLKKLLEYK
+1252 
-1266 TQGGKTEDT
+1266 
-1275 PSEGARFSLDESPDS
+1275 
-1290 AFARAVDD
+1290 
-1298 VVGGKVSRGF
+1298 
-1308 VKMGTT
+1308 
-1314 PDVLKMLGLPDV
+1314 
-1326 KIRISAKTIEKV
+1326 
-1338 MGEYLGIAKGAHS
+1338 
-1351 HIHNLTPEA
+1351 
-1360 VKQLPGQINNP
+1360 
-1371 VAVFKSSTVRGG
+1371 
-1383 YVVLTELTEA
+1383 
-1393 DKQTGKDK
+1393 
-1401 PVVAALHLKTDK
+1401 
-1413 GGIEV
+1413 
-1418 IDVASSYGRSDSQ
+1418 
-1431 LSRAFNQDLL
+1431 
-1441 YLDKTKA
+1441 
-1448 RNLNTERLQLPWDFT
+1448 
-1463 SDFELYERN
+1463 
-1472 IKTDSDLVQ
+1472 
-1481 YLKAEKQGKF
+1481 
-1491 DKKQENAKQH
+1491 
-1501 AESIKKRLA
+1501 
-1510 ESIGGLA
+1510 
-1517 EQVDVAAVSET
+1517 
-1528 APDKAQML
+1528 
-1536 LSERV
+1536 
-1541 EGWFDGR
+1541 
-1548 TGKITLVA
+1548 
-1556 ENLTPERAVWVAW
+1556 
-1569 HELGHRGFAA
+1569 
-1579 EGFAKYREEL
+1579 
-1589 ERADGNSLIR
+1589 
-1599 RIADAVQEEREGTGD
+1599 
-1614 AAASVRSAAVEEAVV
+1614 
-1629 ELYAAQRTG
+1629 
-1638 DWSGIENRYG
+1638 
-1648 VKVGNG
+1648 
-1654 LKRGIAGVLARI
+1654 
-1666 GAVLRRVLQR
+1666 
-1676 LTGKADGAMSDADVF
+1676 
-1691 AMLVD
+1691 
-1696 LHGNKAAKSKA
+1696 
-1707 VVKTAL
+1707 
-1713 DDAKEAER
+1713 
-1721 KARVLQGEPVY
+1721 
-1732 TVKERQAPQGFKALR
+1732 
-1747 EWAAALFEKAGGK
+1747 KAGGK

-1824 EIGGK
+1824 EIEGK
-1829 DDVVTLLARNTG
+1829 DDVVTLLARNTS

-1882 VLKKLLEYKTE
+1882 VLKKLLKYKTQG
-1893 TGKGVSVGKKQQKRQ
+1893 GKT
-1908 AESEAGSVPSEAQP
+1908 E
-1922 KSGKDYFG
+1922 
-1930 LSLYESGQD
+1930 
-1939 YKGISEAHY
+1939 
-1948 RKFVAELSKL
+1948 
-1958 DGWRVNN
+1958 
-1965 RKYGRLEFR
+1965 
-1974 VDGEEVVFLRRLES
+1974 
-1988 LYSEHAVIG
+1988 
-1997 FSVYNS
+1997 
-2003 RLVEKKFDEIE
+2003 
-2014 FVFNPSE
+2014 
-2021 PPKETAERLNRFI
+2021 
-2034 RSIYPVSEA
+2034 
-2043 SVQVESNPESE
+2043 
-2054 ADTHRTPES
+2054 DT
-2063 VRAFSVTLP
+2063 
-2072 KLQQKRAVEHLTA
+2072 
-2085 DALLDGGAKYP
+2085 
-2096 QLNGRTTK
+2096 
-2104 AGQVEKTL
+2104 
-2112 SAGFVPYEEIREQT
+2112 
-2126 ARMGKER
+2126 
-2133 DKMFFKLHREA
+2133 
-2144 YGEDSSF
+2144 
-2151 DYDNSD
+2151 
-2157 DAELKAQTDEALR
+2157 
-2170 EKHPPKT
+2170 
-2177 VYLMKHKQSGD
+2177 
-2188 ALPITKTQFDY
+2188 
-2199 AVYLENM
+2199 

-2283 KVPEWLDN
+2283 KVPKWLDN

-2422 ESIGGLAEQVDVAAV
+2422 ESIGRLAEQVDVAAV

-2490 AEGFAKYREELER
+2490 ADGFAKYRAELER

-2589 TGKADGAMS
+2589 AGKADGAMS
-2598 DADVFAMLV
+2598 DADVFAMLA
-2607 DLHGNVEGAR
+2607 DLHGNAEGAR
-2617 EAVSDGVKPSRS
+2617 DASSDGVKPSRS
-2629 AMKDMDANI
+2629 AMKDTDANI

-2663 IGWIDFVWGST
+2663 IGWIDFVWGGT

-2697 RKDGMSRDEVVGML
+2697 RKDGMGRDEVVGML
-2711 IGRVVDTIAR
+2711 TNDIVEAIAR
-2721 GEVLRTVE
+2721 GKVYKHVVNGNSERLQLRHNGYE
-2729 GGKTKRLEVSLQ
+2729 ANLIKNA
-2741 GNIVQ
+2741 GNNAWLITGYELYQNGADGV
-2746 LVKSKGSNTWVLTA
+2746 G
-2760 FDGYQT
+2760 FDT
-2766 VEQAR
+2766 SAATHTTPTPAR
-2771 GATRSALR
+2771 
-2779 NTDPILSRDGM
+2779 RDV

-2810 TRFSRA
+2810 TRNSRA
-2816 EERSKSESL
+2816 AERSKSESL

-2972 MTSRLSGAEISNQS
+2972 MTSRLSSAEISNQS

-3020 SRAANIGASISH
+3020 SRAANIGAAIGH
-3032 ITGKRS
+3032 ITGKKS

-3097 KVVKEW
+3097 KVVREW
-3103 GRLKKENAKALAD
+3103 GRLKKADAKALAD

-3148 IADGKIEKAKAVIA
+3148 IADGKIVKARAVIA
-3162 SANARIARADAAYNK
+3162 SADARIARADAAYNK

-3190 AAEEEAGREIMAD
+3190 AAEEKAGREILAD

-3257 EVEAQKALE
+3257 EVGAQKALE

-3281 AQRVYRKARDDYRVH
+3281 AQRVYRKARDDYRAH

-3303 IAERLARAGQDAEI
+3303 LAERLARSGQDAEI

-3348 ADGNNVN
+3348 ADGNSVN

-3420 AQLNDTLMQLYLNS
+3420 AQLNDTLTQLYLNS

-3442 HGIHRKGVPGFSD
+3442 HGIHRKGVPGFGD

-3486 VMQDFVDGRKYEE
+3486 VMQDFVDGRKYVE
-3499 GFDQRQL
+3499 GFNQRQL

-3534 FGFLWMMGMSPASAI
+3534 FGFLWMMGMSPALAI

-3584 LRVGEKFNTIEDS
+3584 LKVGEKFNTIEDS

-3648 FHHAEKFNRQ
+3648 FHHTEKFNRQ
-3658 VTFVAAYRLAKQA
+3658 VTFVAAYRLAKRA
-3671 GADSEAAFE
+3671 GADSDTAFE

-3824 PDIQDGLEGK
+3824 PDIQDGLAGK

-3898 IMVKDDFNLFELA
+3898 ITVKDDFNLFELA
-3911 GQAVGFRPSDLA
+3911 GQAAGFRSSDLA

-3977 ERAIKSENIMAGVR
+3977 ERAIKSENIMSSVR

-4005 LPEGRS
+4005 LSDKHS

>member
-25 LTQKEAREAA
+25 FTQKDAWAAA
-35 DDTALTRGFNNSMRS
+35 DDTALTRGFKNSMRS
-50 ARMAWNAFT
+50 ARMAWNDLT
-59 GDDEELGQ
+59 GDKEELGQ

-91 EAWDKG
+91 EAWEKG

-107 WGELKKDWRE
+107 WEELKKDWRE

-132 ATLEQAPNALVPLVT
+132 ATLEQAPNALVPLATTTVGGILGT
-147 STAGRAVGAIGGAF
+147 LAGGNTAVGAY
-161 AGGLAGAGV
+161 AGAT
-170 GAIPGAVVGGHVG
+170 
-183 GLAGYALGNTLME
+183 LGNTLME

-266 LEKMGVAA
+266 LKKMGVAA
-274 ADKAVVAAAKGTPE
+274 ADKAAVAAAKGTPE
-288 FAALAAKESAKGGLG
+288 FAALAKESAKGGLG

-308 TAAYAL
+308 AAAFAL

-354 VGTKAYAAM
+354 VGTKAYAAIS
-363 TDPLKL
+363 DPLRL

-397 EAQALRAAVEA
+397 EAQALGAAVEA

-441 QKEAEQFFS
+441 QKEAEQFFN
-450 SPADSNTPHTEELAR
+450 SPADGNTPHAEELAR

-499 DIAAKY
+499 DMAAKY
-505 RAKPSEAMGIN
+505 RAKPSEAMGID
-516 PDNGAISAAAALAV
+516 PDDGAISAAAALAV
-530 DSGAAVPSAVSDDV
+530 DSGAAVPSVPSDDV
-544 EAPSVAD
+544 ETPTVAD
-551 DVLSERSADADR
+551 DVLSGRSADADR

-568 AYGNVRSGGAP
+568 AYGNVRSGGA
-579 RGAAS
+579 AS
-584 VASGGSAA
+584 VASGGAGRSAA

-607 QYFDSLDTRGRKALA
+607 QYFDGLDTRGRKALA

-634 FGQIAEP
+634 FGQIAGP

-656 DYKAASEAKQGY
+656 DYQAASEAKQGY

-704 PEGVRRHAQTVAD
+704 PETVRRHAQTVAD

-726 EAGMADMRGHYPEGL
+726 EAGMADMRGHYPAGL
-741 AESVRAVR
+741 AESVRVVR

-776 GWNVPLLSREGERL
+776 GWRVPLLSREGERL

-812 LPRALPM
+812 LPRALPT
-819 EDKGLAQDV
+819 EDKGLA
-828 RQDVRQGLTQGG
+828 QDVRQGLTQGG
-840 RGLTPDKGAD
+840 RGLTPDTGAD

-856 QVAPEADVAP
+856 QGLPEPAAVASGNAPTHRQNLQVRAHAEGAAP

-880 KGAPIAGKRPDT
+880 KRAPVAGKRPDT
-892 VLPVLNPQVT
+892 VLPVLNPQVA

-962 RLGKGGMLKDFADMA
+962 RLGKGGMLEEFADMA

-985 VFDGRRY
+985 VFDSRRY

-1035 DAAADGK
+1035 DAAASAGK
-1042 SAGKAQSARAKDAP
+1042 SAGKAQSARAKDTP
-1056 VAAKN
+1056 VAGKVAVAKN
-1061 AADEKPSSDK
+1061 AANEKPSSDK
-1071 AAESEAVVKTAL
+1071 AAKPETLVKTAL
-1083 DNPEEAQ
+1083 DNPQEA
-1090 RKARVLQ
+1090 R
-1097 GEPVYTVKERTA
+1097 
-1109 PRENKAL
+1109 
-1116 REWAVALFD
+1116 
-1125 KAGNKAVNPE
+1125 
-1135 IGEVALTAK
+1135 
-1144 SVKDSLA
+1144 
-1151 HGISPEK
+1151 
-1158 ASAFE
+1158 
-1163 AVPYVVEKGAVIV
+1163 
-1176 RTRHG
+1176 
-1181 RVSSYFI
+1181 
-1188 SAPVEIE
+1188 
-1195 GKQDIVTVL
+1195 
-1204 VHHDVNKKRM
+1204 
-1214 YLHSVTTKENL
+1214 
-1225 LKTAL
+1225 
-1230 AGYDGDSTADA
+1230 
-1241 EASEPRGKLYS
+1241 
-1252 GDIASVLKKLLEYK
+1252 
-1266 TQGGKTEDT
+1266 
-1275 PSEGARFSLDESPDS
+1275 
-1290 AFARAVDD
+1290 
-1298 VVGGKVSRGF
+1298 
-1308 VKMGTT
+1308 
-1314 PDVLKMLGLPDV
+1314 
-1326 KIRISAKTIEKV
+1326 
-1338 MGEYLGIAKGAHS
+1338 
-1351 HIHNLTPEA
+1351 
-1360 VKQLPGQINNP
+1360 
-1371 VAVFKSSTVRGG
+1371 
-1383 YVVLTELTEA
+1383 
-1393 DKQTGKDK
+1393 
-1401 PVVAALHLKTDK
+1401 
-1413 GGIEV
+1413 
-1418 IDVASSYGRSDSQ
+1418 
-1431 LSRAFNQDLL
+1431 
-1441 YLDKTKA
+1441 
-1448 RNLNTERLQLPWDFT
+1448 
-1463 SDFELYERN
+1463 
-1472 IKTDSDLVQ
+1472 
-1481 YLKAEKQGKF
+1481 
-1491 DKKQENAKQH
+1491 
-1501 AESIKKRLA
+1501 
-1510 ESIGGLA
+1510 
-1517 EQVDVAAVSET
+1517 
-1528 APDKAQML
+1528 
-1536 LSERV
+1536 
-1541 EGWFDGR
+1541 
-1548 TGKITLVA
+1548 
-1556 ENLTPERAVWVAW
+1556 
-1569 HELGHRGFAA
+1569 
-1579 EGFAKYREEL
+1579 
-1589 ERADGNSLIR
+1589 
-1599 RIADAVQEEREGTGD
+1599 
-1614 AAASVRSAAVEEAVV
+1614 
-1629 ELYAAQRTG
+1629 
-1638 DWSGIENRYG
+1638 
-1648 VKVGNG
+1648 
-1654 LKRGIAGVLARI
+1654 
-1666 GAVLRRVLQR
+1666 
-1676 LTGKADGAMSDADVF
+1676 
-1691 AMLVD
+1691 
-1696 LHGNKAAKSKA
+1696 
-1707 VVKTAL
+1707 
-1713 DDAKEAER
+1713 R

-1824 EIGGK
+1824 EIEGK

-1882 VLKKLLEYKTE
+1882 VLKKLLKYKTQG
-1893 TGKGVSVGKKQQKRQ
+1893 GKT
-1908 AESEAGSVPSEAQP
+1908 E
-1922 KSGKDYFG
+1922 
-1930 LSLYESGQD
+1930 
-1939 YKGISEAHY
+1939 
-1948 RKFVAELSKL
+1948 
-1958 DGWRVNN
+1958 
-1965 RKYGRLEFR
+1965 
-1974 VDGEEVVFLRRLES
+1974 
-1988 LYSEHAVIG
+1988 
-1997 FSVYNS
+1997 
-2003 RLVEKKFDEIE
+2003 
-2014 FVFNPSE
+2014 
-2021 PPKETAERLNRFI
+2021 
-2034 RSIYPVSEA
+2034 
-2043 SVQVESNPESE
+2043 
-2054 ADTHRTPES
+2054 DT
-2063 VRAFSVTLP
+2063 
-2072 KLQQKRAVEHLTA
+2072 
-2085 DALLDGGAKYP
+2085 
-2096 QLNGRTTK
+2096 
-2104 AGQVEKTL
+2104 
-2112 SAGFVPYEEIREQT
+2112 
-2126 ARMGKER
+2126 
-2133 DKMFFKLHREA
+2133 
-2144 YGEDSSF
+2144 
-2151 DYDNSD
+2151 
-2157 DAELKAQTDEALR
+2157 
-2170 EKHPPKT
+2170 
-2177 VYLMKHKQSGD
+2177 
-2188 ALPITKTQFDY
+2188 
-2199 AVYLENM
+2199 
-2206 PSEGLRFSR
+2206 PSEGLRFSIR
-2215 SEQTKSAFEN
+2215 FSLDESPDSAFARAVDDVTGGKVPAGFISLGTTPDVWKLVGLPDGKV
-2225 RIDALFGGA
+2225 RISGGVIDKAMNGKHAVTAEALKDLPRHLNSPIAVFKSSASSSNPDGYVVLTELVEREKGKDKPIIAALNLGRA
-2234 KANLKGVRVLD
+2234 KNGLELLDISSVYGRNNGQLTRAFNQDLLYLD
-2245 KSDLLDMLGYGGMP
+2245 KAKGRHFLTTRPLQLHWDITSDADLVGRNIKTDSDL
-2259 VELNESKVV
+2259 
-2268 LNRKNHPEMT
+2268 
-2278 AQQWK
+2278 AQYSSAK
-2283 KVPEWLDN
+2283 KQVS
-2291 PVAVLKSKTHDKRL
+2291 VDKAQRM
-2305 VFVPDELID
+2305 
-2314 GAPVYLVVEPNSR
+2314 
-2327 GLDIH
+2327 
-2332 VLVNGY
+2332 
-2338 AKDGNPQQTFR
+2338 
-2349 DIWRDLA
+2349 
-2356 NGNTEFV
+2356 
-2363 DSKKA
+2363 A
-2368 RELLGR
+2368 R
-2374 SGLQLPRLP
+2374 
-2383 SLNTSRKKILTE
+2383 
-2395 KNLQGY
+2395 
-2401 RKSEKTDTGQ
+2401 

-2422 ESIGGLAEQVDVAAV
+2422 ESIGRLAEQVDVAAV

-2490 AEGFAKYREELER
+2490 ADGFAKYRAELER

-2589 TGKADGAMS
+2589 AGKADGAMS
-2598 DADVFAMLV
+2598 DADVFAMLA
-2607 DLHGNVEGAR
+2607 DLHGNAEEAR
-2617 EAVSDGVKPSRS
+2617 DAVSDGVLFSIYS
-2629 AMKDMDANI
+2629 DDADKVA
-2638 RRGRAAMNRALVEK
+2638 RAADILTGSPV
-2652 ADVRRAMYRND
+2652 ADIESGLIKRD
-2663 IGWIDFVWGST
+2663 E
-2674 GRVLPNGK
+2674 NGK
-2682 TKGAMGLAHVIESRM
+2682 VIANAREFIRKWLAENRP
-2697 RKDGMSRDEVVGML
+2697 DGIFRHPEV
-2711 IGRVVDTIAR
+2711 
-2721 GEVLRTVE
+2721 GEVMLTVR
-2729 GGKTKRLEVSLQ
+2729 GVKNSLSHFSADIHVDALPAVPYVLENSAVLEY
-2741 GNIVQ
+2741 
-2746 LVKSKGSNTWVLTA
+2746 SKDKNGDN
-2760 FDGYQT
+2760 
-2766 VEQAR
+2766 VE
-2771 GATRSALR
+2771 
-2779 NTDPILSRDGM
+2779 NVIL
-2790 GASDTPNVRAKDES
+2790 
-2804 VNTADG
+2804 
-2810 TRFSRA
+2810 
-2816 EERSKSESL
+2816 
-2825 EKLRRAETIRIS
+2825 
-2837 GREIEAGDDLR
+2837 
-2848 QYRRRAMEY
+2848 
-2857 GKSLRGSYV
+2857 
-2866 NKDTGREISLGRA
+2866 
-2879 GITEVLHHDVS
+2879 
-2890 NPEHLQS
+2890 
-2897 IAAIPQIIEK
+2897 AAP
-2907 SIYIDTLPNEDKA
+2907 A
-2920 KNPDIQEYEYYV
+2920 
-2932 AGLNIGGTDY
+2932 NIGGKRHYVVVRLRKDLKSGQKPQFYVVAAQLETDAQRE
-2942 TVKAAI
+2942 TALAVETRSSHDGHI
-2948 AVATTGDKYYDHK
+2948 AGGK
-2961 LTRIEKGDLLE
+2961 
-2972 MTSRLSGAEISNQS
+2972 N
-2986 PLSDIDDKRLLQ
+2986 RLLNILHSALISVNQ
-2998 ILQDKDAGKGGI
+2998 IKSAAGNTGTVDAGI

-3020 SRAANIGASISH
+3020 SRAANIGAAIGH
-3032 ITGKRS
+3032 ITGKKS

-3066 IYGGDLDGLKE
+3066 IYGGSLDGLKE

-3097 KVVKEW
+3097 KVVREW
-3103 GRLKKENAKALAD
+3103 GRLKKADAKALAD

-3148 IADGKIEKAKAVIA
+3148 IADGKIVKAKAVIA
-3162 SANARIARADAAYNK
+3162 SADARIARADAAYDK

-3190 AAEEEAGREIMAD
+3190 AAEEKAGREILAD

-3257 EVEAQKALE
+3257 EVGAQKALE

-3281 AQRVYRKARDDYRVH
+3281 AQRVYRKARDDYRAH

-3303 IAERLARAGQDAEI
+3303 LAERLARAGQDAET

-3348 ADGNNVN
+3348 ADGNSVN

-3420 AQLNDTLMQLYLNS
+3420 AELNDTLTQLYLNS

-3486 VMQDFVDGRKYEE
+3486 VMQDFVDGRKYVE
-3499 GFDQRQL
+3499 GFNQRQL

-3584 LRVGEKFNTIEDS
+3584 LKVGEKFNTIEDS

-3658 VTFVAAYRLAKQA
+3658 VTFVAAYRLAKRA

-3761 STLLAVASMLGSDDD
+3761 STLLALASMLGSDDD

-3824 PDIQDGLEGK
+3824 PDIQDGLAGK

-3898 IMVKDDFNLFELA
+3898 ITVKDDFNLFELA
-3911 GQAVGFRPSDLA
+3911 GQAAGFRSSDLA

-4005 LPEGRS
+4005 LSDKHS

>member
-25 LTQKEAREAA
+25 FTQKDAWAAA
-35 DDTALTRGFNNSMRS
+35 DDTALTRGFKNSMRS
-50 ARMAWNAFT
+50 ARMAWNDLT
-59 GDDEELGQ
+59 GDKEELGQ

-91 EAWDKG
+91 EAWEKG

-107 WGELKKDWRE
+107 WEELKKDWRE

-132 ATLEQAPNALVPLVT
+132 ATLEQAPNALVPLATTTVGGILGT
-147 STAGRAVGAIGGAF
+147 LAGGNTAVGAY
-161 AGGLAGAGV
+161 AGAT
-170 GAIPGAVVGGHVG
+170 
-183 GLAGYALGNTLME
+183 LGNTLME

-266 LEKMGVAA
+266 LKKMGVAA
-274 ADKAVVAAAKGTPE
+274 ADKAAVAAAKGTPE
-288 FAALAAKESAKGGLG
+288 FAALAKESAKGGLG

-308 TAAYAL
+308 AAAFAL

-354 VGTKAYAAM
+354 VGTKAYAAIS
-363 TDPLKL
+363 DPLRL

-397 EAQALRAAVEA
+397 EAQALGAAVEA

-441 QKEAEQFFS
+441 QKEAEQFFN
-450 SPADSNTPHTEELAR
+450 SPADGNTPHAEELAR

-499 DIAAKY
+499 DMAAKY
-505 RAKPSEAMGIN
+505 RAKPSEAMGID
-516 PDNGAISAAAALAV
+516 PDDGAISAAAALAV
-530 DSGAAVPSAVSDDV
+530 DSGAAVPSVPSDDV
-544 EAPSVAD
+544 ETPTVAD
-551 DVLSERSADADR
+551 DVLSGRSADADR

-568 AYGNVRSGGAP
+568 AYGNVRSGGA
-579 RGAAS
+579 AS
-584 VASGGSAA
+584 VASGGAGRSAA

-607 QYFDSLDTRGRKALA
+607 QYFDGLDTRGRKALA

-656 DYKAASEAKQGY
+656 YHARIEADYQAASEAKQGY

-704 PEGVRRHAQTVAD
+704 PETVRRHAQTVAD

-726 EAGMADMRGHYPEGL
+726 EAGMADMRGHYPAGL
-741 AESVRAVR
+741 AESVRVVR

-776 GWNVPLLSREGERL
+776 GWRVPLLSREGERL

-812 LPRALPM
+812 LPRALPT

-840 RGLTPDKGAD
+840 RGLTPDTGAD

-856 QVAPEADVAP
+856 QGLPESAAVASGNAPTHRQNLQVRAHAEGAAP

-880 KGAPIAGKRPDT
+880 KRAPVAGKRPDT
-892 VLPVLNPQVT
+892 VLPVLNPQVA

-951 KHIDALAGVLD
+951 QHIDALAGVLD
-962 RLGKGGMLKDFADMA
+962 RLGKGGMLEEFADMA

-985 VFDGRRY
+985 VFDSRRY

-1035 DAAADGK
+1035 DAAASAGK
-1042 SAGKAQSARAKDAP
+1042 SAGKAQSARAKDTP
-1056 VAAKN
+1056 VAGKAAVAKN
-1061 AADEKPSSDK
+1061 AANEKPSSDK
-1071 AAESEAVVKTAL
+1071 AAKPETLVKTAL
-1083 DNPEEAQ
+1083 DNPQEAR

-1109 PRENKAL
+1109 PGENKAL

-1125 KAGNKAVNPE
+1125 
-1135 IGEVALTAK
+1135 
-1144 SVKDSLA
+1144 
-1151 HGISPEK
+1151 
-1158 ASAFE
+1158 
-1163 AVPYVVEKGAVIV
+1163 
-1176 RTRHG
+1176 
-1181 RVSSYFI
+1181 
-1188 SAPVEIE
+1188 
-1195 GKQDIVTVL
+1195 
-1204 VHHDVNKKRM
+1204 
-1214 YLHSVTTKENL
+1214 
-1225 LKTAL
+1225 
-1230 AGYDGDSTADA
+1230 
-1241 EASEPRGKLYS
+1241 
-1252 GDIASVLKKLLEYK
+1252 
-1266 TQGGKTEDT
+1266 
-1275 PSEGARFSLDESPDS
+1275 
-1290 AFARAVDD
+1290 
-1298 VVGGKVSRGF
+1298 
-1308 VKMGTT
+1308 
-1314 PDVLKMLGLPDV
+1314 
-1326 KIRISAKTIEKV
+1326 
-1338 MGEYLGIAKGAHS
+1338 
-1351 HIHNLTPEA
+1351 
-1360 VKQLPGQINNP
+1360 
-1371 VAVFKSSTVRGG
+1371 
-1383 YVVLTELTEA
+1383 
-1393 DKQTGKDK
+1393 
-1401 PVVAALHLKTDK
+1401 
-1413 GGIEV
+1413 
-1418 IDVASSYGRSDSQ
+1418 
-1431 LSRAFNQDLL
+1431 
-1441 YLDKTKA
+1441 
-1448 RNLNTERLQLPWDFT
+1448 
-1463 SDFELYERN
+1463 
-1472 IKTDSDLVQ
+1472 
-1481 YLKAEKQGKF
+1481 
-1491 DKKQENAKQH
+1491 
-1501 AESIKKRLA
+1501 
-1510 ESIGGLA
+1510 
-1517 EQVDVAAVSET
+1517 
-1528 APDKAQML
+1528 
-1536 LSERV
+1536 
-1541 EGWFDGR
+1541 
-1548 TGKITLVA
+1548 
-1556 ENLTPERAVWVAW
+1556 
-1569 HELGHRGFAA
+1569 
-1579 EGFAKYREEL
+1579 
-1589 ERADGNSLIR
+1589 
-1599 RIADAVQEEREGTGD
+1599 
-1614 AAASVRSAAVEEAVV
+1614 
-1629 ELYAAQRTG
+1629 
-1638 DWSGIENRYG
+1638 
-1648 VKVGNG
+1648 
-1654 LKRGIAGVLARI
+1654 
-1666 GAVLRRVLQR
+1666 
-1676 LTGKADGAMSDADVF
+1676 
-1691 AMLVD
+1691 
-1696 LHGNKAAKSKA
+1696 
-1707 VVKTAL
+1707 
-1713 DDAKEAER
+1713 
-1721 KARVLQGEPVY
+1721 
-1732 TVKERQAPQGFKALR
+1732 
-1747 EWAAALFEKAGGK
+1747 KAGGK

-1824 EIGGK
+1824 EIEGK

-1882 VLKKLLEYKTE
+1882 VLKKLLKYKTQG
-1893 TGKGVSVGKKQQKRQ
+1893 GKT
-1908 AESEAGSVPSEAQP
+1908 E
-1922 KSGKDYFG
+1922 
-1930 LSLYESGQD
+1930 
-1939 YKGISEAHY
+1939 
-1948 RKFVAELSKL
+1948 
-1958 DGWRVNN
+1958 
-1965 RKYGRLEFR
+1965 
-1974 VDGEEVVFLRRLES
+1974 
-1988 LYSEHAVIG
+1988 
-1997 FSVYNS
+1997 
-2003 RLVEKKFDEIE
+2003 
-2014 FVFNPSE
+2014 
-2021 PPKETAERLNRFI
+2021 
-2034 RSIYPVSEA
+2034 
-2043 SVQVESNPESE
+2043 
-2054 ADTHRTPES
+2054 DT
-2063 VRAFSVTLP
+2063 
-2072 KLQQKRAVEHLTA
+2072 
-2085 DALLDGGAKYP
+2085 
-2096 QLNGRTTK
+2096 
-2104 AGQVEKTL
+2104 
-2112 SAGFVPYEEIREQT
+2112 
-2126 ARMGKER
+2126 
-2133 DKMFFKLHREA
+2133 
-2144 YGEDSSF
+2144 
-2151 DYDNSD
+2151 
-2157 DAELKAQTDEALR
+2157 
-2170 EKHPPKT
+2170 
-2177 VYLMKHKQSGD
+2177 
-2188 ALPITKTQFDY
+2188 
-2199 AVYLENM
+2199 

-2283 KVPEWLDN
+2283 KVPKWLDN

-2422 ESIGGLAEQVDVAAV
+2422 ESIGRLAEQVDVAAV

-2490 AEGFAKYREELER
+2490 ADGFAKYRAELER

-2589 TGKADGAMS
+2589 AGKADGAMS
-2598 DADVFAMLV
+2598 DADVFAMLA
-2607 DLHGNVEGAR
+2607 DLHGNAEGAR
-2617 EAVSDGVKPSRS
+2617 DASSDGVKPSRS
-2629 AMKDMDANI
+2629 AMKDTDANI

-2663 IGWIDFVWGST
+2663 IGWIDFVWGGT

-2697 RKDGMSRDEVVGML
+2697 RKDGMGRDEVVGML
-2711 IGRVVDTIAR
+2711 TNDIVEAIAR
-2721 GEVLRTVE
+2721 GKVYKHVVNGNSERLQLRHNGYE
-2729 GGKTKRLEVSLQ
+2729 ANLIKNA
-2741 GNIVQ
+2741 GNNAWLITGYELYQNGADGV
-2746 LVKSKGSNTWVLTA
+2746 G
-2760 FDGYQT
+2760 FDT
-2766 VEQAR
+2766 SAATHTTPTPAR
-2771 GATRSALR
+2771 
-2779 NTDPILSRDGM
+2779 RDV

-2810 TRFSRA
+2810 TRNSRA
-2816 EERSKSESL
+2816 AERSKSESL

-2972 MTSRLSGAEISNQS
+2972 MTSRLSSAEISNQS

-3020 SRAANIGASISH
+3020 SRAANIGAAIGH
-3032 ITGKRS
+3032 ITGKKS

-3097 KVVKEW
+3097 KVVREW
-3103 GRLKKENAKALAD
+3103 GRLKKADAKALAD

-3148 IADGKIEKAKAVIA
+3148 IADGKIVKARAVIA
-3162 SANARIARADAAYNK
+3162 SADARIARADAAYNK

-3190 AAEEEAGREIMAD
+3190 AAEEKAGREILAD

-3257 EVEAQKALE
+3257 EVGAQKALE

-3281 AQRVYRKARDDYRVH
+3281 AQRVYRKARDDYRAH

-3303 IAERLARAGQDAEI
+3303 LAERLARSGQDAEI

-3348 ADGNNVN
+3348 ADGNSVN

-3420 AQLNDTLMQLYLNS
+3420 AQLNDTLTQLYLNS

-3442 HGIHRKGVPGFSD
+3442 HGIHRKGVPGFGD

-3486 VMQDFVDGRKYEE
+3486 VMQDFVDGRKYVE
-3499 GFDQRQL
+3499 GFNQRQL

-3534 FGFLWMMGMSPASAI
+3534 FGFLWMMGMSPALAI

-3584 LRVGEKFNTIEDS
+3584 LKVGEKFNTIEDS

-3648 FHHAEKFNRQ
+3648 FHHTEKFNRQ
-3658 VTFVAAYRLAKQA
+3658 VTFVAAYRLAKRA
-3671 GADSEAAFE
+3671 GADSDTAFE

-3824 PDIQDGLEGK
+3824 PDIQDGLAGK

-3898 IMVKDDFNLFELA
+3898 ITVKDDFNLFELA
-3911 GQAVGFRPSDLA
+3911 GQAAGFRSSDLA

-3977 ERAIKSENIMAGVR
+3977 ERAIKSENIMSSVR

-4005 LPEGRS
+4005 LSDKHS

>member
-25 LTQKEAREAA
+25 FTQKDAWAAA
-35 DDTALTRGFNNSMRS
+35 DDTALTRGFKNSMRS
-50 ARMAWNAFT
+50 ARMAWNDLT
-59 GDDEELGQ
+59 GDKEELGQ

-91 EAWDKG
+91 EAWEKG

-107 WGELKKDWRE
+107 WEELKKDWRE

-132 ATLEQAPNALVPLVT
+132 ATLEQAPNALVPLATTTVGGILGT
-147 STAGRAVGAIGGAF
+147 LAGGNTAVGAY
-161 AGGLAGAGV
+161 AGAT
-170 GAIPGAVVGGHVG
+170 
-183 GLAGYALGNTLME
+183 LGNTLME

-266 LEKMGVAA
+266 LKKMG
-274 ADKAVVAAAKGTPE
+274 VAAAKGTPE
-288 FAALAAKESAKGGLG
+288 FAALAKESAKGGLG

-308 TAAYAL
+308 AAAFAL

-354 VGTKAYAAM
+354 VGTKAYAAIS
-363 TDPLKL
+363 DPLRL

-397 EAQALRAAVEA
+397 EAQALGAAVEA

-441 QKEAEQFFS
+441 QKEAEQFFN
-450 SPADSNTPHTEELAR
+450 SPADGNTPHAEELAR

-499 DIAAKY
+499 DMAAKY
-505 RAKPSEAMGIN
+505 RAKPSEAMGID
-516 PDNGAISAAAALAV
+516 PDDGAISAAAALAV
-530 DSGAAVPSAVSDDV
+530 DSGAAVPSVPSDDV
-544 EAPSVAD
+544 ETPTVAD
-551 DVLSERSADADR
+551 DVLSGRSADADR

-568 AYGNVRSGGAP
+568 AYGNVRSGGA
-579 RGAAS
+579 AS
-584 VASGGSAA
+584 VASGGAGRSAA

-607 QYFDSLDTRGRKALA
+607 QYFDGLDTRGRKALA

-656 DYKAASEAKQGY
+656 DYQAASEAKQGY

-704 PEGVRRHAQTVAD
+704 PETVRRHAQTVAD

-726 EAGMADMRGHYPEGL
+726 EAGMADMRGHYPAGL
-741 AESVRAVR
+741 AESVRVVR

-776 GWNVPLLSREGERL
+776 GWRVPLLSREGERL

-812 LPRALPM
+812 LPRALPT

-840 RGLTPDKGAD
+840 RGLTPDTGAD

-856 QVAPEADVAP
+856 QGLPESAAVASGNAPTHRQNLQVRAHAEGAAP

-880 KGAPIAGKRPDT
+880 KRAPVAGKRPDT
-892 VLPVLNPQVT
+892 VLPVLNPQVA

-962 RLGKGGMLKDFADMA
+962 RLGKGGMLEEFADMA

-985 VFDGRRY
+985 VFDSRRY

-1016 DYRLTQEGRA
+1016 DYRLTREGRA

-1035 DAAADGK
+1035 DAAASAGK
-1042 SAGKAQSARAKDAP
+1042 SAGKAQSARAKDTP
-1056 VAAKN
+1056 VAGKVAVAKN
-1061 AADEKPSSDK
+1061 AANEKPSSDK
-1071 AAESEAVVKTAL
+1071 AAKPETLVKTAL
-1083 DNPEEAQ
+1083 DNPQEAR

-1109 PRENKAL
+1109 PGENKAL

-1125 KAGNKAVNPE
+1125 KAGGKAVNPE
-1135 IGEVALTAK
+1135 AGEILLNER
-1144 SVKDSLA
+1144 SVRDSIA
-1151 HGISPEK
+1151 HGMNPFKAEAFAAIPDVISQGVVIHEGVNPENGTR
-1158 ASAFE
+1158 
-1163 AVPYVVEKGAVIV
+1163 YV
-1176 RTRHG
+1176 
-1181 RVSSYFI
+1181 YI

-1195 GKQDIVTVL
+1195 GKDDVVTL
-1204 VHHDVNKKRM
+1204 LARNTGNGSQM
-1214 YLHSVTTKENL
+1214 YLHSVATKESILNASDTE
-1225 LKTAL
+1225 TAEISRETGKVNS
-1230 AGYDGDSTADA
+1230 GY
-1241 EASEPRGKLYS
+1241 
-1252 GDIASVLKKLLEYK
+1252 IASVLKKLLKYK

-1275 PSEGARFSLDESPDS
+1275 PSEGLRFSIRFSLDESPDS

-1298 VVGGKVSRGF
+1298 VTGGKVPAGF
-1308 VKMGTT
+1308 ISLGTT
-1314 PDVLKMLGLPDV
+1314 PDVWKLVGLPDGKV
-1326 KIRISAKTIEKV
+1326 RISGGVIDKAMNGKHAVT
-1338 MGEYLGIAKGAHS
+1338 A
-1351 HIHNLTPEA
+1351 EA
-1360 VKQLPGQINNP
+1360 LKDLPRHLNSPI
-1371 VAVFKSSTVRGG
+1371 AVFKSSASSSNPDG
-1383 YVVLTELTEA
+1383 YVVLTELVERE
-1393 DKQTGKDK
+1393 KGKDK
-1401 PVVAALHLKTDK
+1401 PIIAALNLGRAKNGLELLD
-1413 GGIEV
+1413 I
-1418 IDVASSYGRSDSQ
+1418 SSVYGRNNGQ
-1431 LSRAFNQDLL
+1431 LTRAFNQDLL
-1441 YLDKTKA
+1441 YLDKAKGRHFLTT
-1448 RNLNTERLQLPWDFT
+1448 RPLQLHWDIT
-1463 SDFELYERN
+1463 SDADLVGRN
-1472 IKTDSDLVQ
+1472 IKTDSDLAQ
-1481 YLKAEKQGKF
+1481 YSSA
-1491 DKKQENAKQH
+1491 KKQVSVDKAQRMARQH

-1510 ESIGGLA
+1510 ESIGRLA

-1579 EGFAKYREEL
+1579 DGFAKYRAEL

-1676 LTGKADGAMSDADVF
+1676 LAGKADGAMSDADVF
-1691 AMLVD
+1691 AMLAD
-1696 LHGNKAAKSKA
+1696 LHGNA
-1707 VVKTAL
+1707 
-1713 DDAKEAER
+1713 
-1721 KARVLQGEPVY
+1721 
-1732 TVKERQAPQGFKALR
+1732 
-1747 EWAAALFEKAGGK
+1747 
-1760 AVNPEAGEILLNER
+1760 
-1774 SVRDS
+1774 
-1779 IAHGMNPFKAEAF
+1779 
-1792 AAIPD
+1792 
-1797 VISQGVVI
+1797 
-1805 HEGVNPENGTRY
+1805 
-1817 VYISAPV
+1817 
-1824 EIGGK
+1824 
-1829 DDVVTLLARNTG
+1829 
-1841 NGSQMYLHSVATK
+1841 
-1854 ESILNAS
+1854 
-1861 DTETAEI
+1861 
-1868 SRETGKVNSGYIAS
+1868 
-1882 VLKKLLEYKTE
+1882 
-1893 TGKGVSVGKKQQKRQ
+1893 
-1908 AESEAGSVPSEAQP
+1908 
-1922 KSGKDYFG
+1922 
-1930 LSLYESGQD
+1930 
-1939 YKGISEAHY
+1939 
-1948 RKFVAELSKL
+1948 
-1958 DGWRVNN
+1958 
-1965 RKYGRLEFR
+1965 
-1974 VDGEEVVFLRRLES
+1974 
-1988 LYSEHAVIG
+1988 
-1997 FSVYNS
+1997 
-2003 RLVEKKFDEIE
+2003 
-2014 FVFNPSE
+2014 
-2021 PPKETAERLNRFI
+2021 
-2034 RSIYPVSEA
+2034 
-2043 SVQVESNPESE
+2043 
-2054 ADTHRTPES
+2054 
-2063 VRAFSVTLP
+2063 
-2072 KLQQKRAVEHLTA
+2072 
-2085 DALLDGGAKYP
+2085 
-2096 QLNGRTTK
+2096 
-2104 AGQVEKTL
+2104 
-2112 SAGFVPYEEIREQT
+2112 
-2126 ARMGKER
+2126 
-2133 DKMFFKLHREA
+2133 
-2144 YGEDSSF
+2144 
-2151 DYDNSD
+2151 
-2157 DAELKAQTDEALR
+2157 
-2170 EKHPPKT
+2170 
-2177 VYLMKHKQSGD
+2177 
-2188 ALPITKTQFDY
+2188 
-2199 AVYLENM
+2199 
-2206 PSEGLRFSR
+2206 
-2215 SEQTKSAFEN
+2215 
-2225 RIDALFGGA
+2225 
-2234 KANLKGVRVLD
+2234 
-2245 KSDLLDMLGYGGMP
+2245 
-2259 VELNESKVV
+2259 
-2268 LNRKNHPEMT
+2268 
-2278 AQQWK
+2278 
-2283 KVPEWLDN
+2283 
-2291 PVAVLKSKTHDKRL
+2291 
-2305 VFVPDELID
+2305 
-2314 GAPVYLVVEPNSR
+2314 
-2327 GLDIH
+2327 
-2332 VLVNGY
+2332 
-2338 AKDGNPQQTFR
+2338 
-2349 DIWRDLA
+2349 
-2356 NGNTEFV
+2356 
-2363 DSKKA
+2363 
-2368 RELLGR
+2368 
-2374 SGLQLPRLP
+2374 
-2383 SLNTSRKKILTE
+2383 
-2395 KNLQGY
+2395 
-2401 RKSEKTDTGQ
+2401 
-2411 QHAESIKKRLA
+2411 
-2422 ESIGGLAEQVDVAAV
+2422 
-2437 SETAP
+2437 
-2442 DKAQMLLSERVE
+2442 
-2454 GWFDGRTGK
+2454 
-2463 ITLVAENLTPERAV
+2463 
-2477 WVAWHE
+2477 
-2483 LGHRGFA
+2483 
-2490 AEGFAKYREELER
+2490 
-2503 ADGNSLIRRIADAVQ
+2503 
-2518 EEREGTGDAAAS
+2518 
-2530 VRSAAVE
+2530 
-2537 EAVVELYAAQRTG
+2537 
-2550 DWSGIEN
+2550 
-2557 RYGVKVGNGLKR
+2557 
-2569 GIAGVLARI
+2569 
-2578 GAVLRRVLQRL
+2578 
-2589 TGKADGAMS
+2589 
-2598 DADVFAMLV
+2598 
-2607 DLHGNVEGAR
+2607 EGAR
-2617 EAVSDGVKPSRS
+2617 DASSDG
-2629 AMKDMDANI
+2629 NH
-2638 RRGRAAMNRALVEK
+2638 RAVMFA
-2652 ADVRRAMYRND
+2652 
-2663 IGWIDFVWGST
+2663 
-2674 GRVLPNGK
+2674 
-2682 TKGAMGLAHVIESRM
+2682 
-2697 RKDGMSRDEVVGML
+2697 
-2711 IGRVVDTIAR
+2711 
-2721 GEVLRTVE
+2721 
-2729 GGKTKRLEVSLQ
+2729 
-2741 GNIVQ
+2741 
-2746 LVKSKGSNTWVLTA
+2746 
-2760 FDGYQT
+2760 
-2766 VEQAR
+2766 
-2771 GATRSALR
+2771 
-2779 NTDPILSRDGM
+2779 
-2790 GASDTPNVRAKDES
+2790 
-2804 VNTADG
+2804 
-2810 TRFSRA
+2810 RA
-2816 EERSKSESL
+2816 EDGAAERSKSESL

-2972 MTSRLSGAEISNQS
+2972 MTSRLSSAEISNQS

-3020 SRAANIGASISH
+3020 SRAANIGAAIGH
-3032 ITGKRS
+3032 ITGKKS

-3066 IYGGDLDGLKE
+3066 IYGGSLDGLKE

-3097 KVVKEW
+3097 KVVREW
-3103 GRLKKENAKALAD
+3103 GRLKKADAKALAD

-3148 IADGKIEKAKAVIA
+3148 IADGKIVKARAVIA
-3162 SANARIARADAAYNK
+3162 SADARTARAEAAYNK

-3190 AAEEEAGREIMAD
+3190 AAEEKAGREILAD

-3257 EVEAQKALE
+3257 EVGAQKALE

-3281 AQRVYRKARDDYRVH
+3281 AQRVYRKARDDYRAH

-3303 IAERLARAGQDAEI
+3303 LAERLARAGQDAET

-3348 ADGNNVN
+3348 ADGNSVN
-3355 VSRAETLS
+3355 VSRAEALS

-3420 AQLNDTLMQLYLNS
+3420 AELNDTLTQLYLNS

-3499 GFDQRQL
+3499 GFNQRQL

-3584 LRVGEKFNTIEDS
+3584 LKVGEKFNTIEDS

-3658 VTFVAAYRLAKQA
+3658 VTFVAAYRLAKRA

-3824 PDIQDGLEGK
+3824 PDIQDGLAGK

-3898 IMVKDDFNLFELA
+3898 ITVKDDFNLFELA
-3911 GQAVGFRPSDLA
+3911 GQAAGFRSSDLA

-3954 VEQDAAALRELRGV
+3954 VEQDAAALRELRSV

-4005 LPEGRS
+4005 LSDKHS

>member
-25 LTQKEAREAA
+25 FTQKDAWAAA
-35 DDTALTRGFNNSMRS
+35 DDTALTRGFKNSMRS
-50 ARMAWNAFT
+50 ARMAWNDLT
-59 GDDEELGQ
+59 GDKEELGQ

-91 EAWDKG
+91 EAWEKG

-107 WGELKKDWRE
+107 WEELKKDWRE

-132 ATLEQAPNALVPLVT
+132 ATLEQAPNALVPLATTTVGGILGT
-147 STAGRAVGAIGGAF
+147 LAGGNTAVGAY
-161 AGGLAGAGV
+161 AGAT
-170 GAIPGAVVGGHVG
+170 
-183 GLAGYALGNTLME
+183 LGNTLME

-266 LEKMGVAA
+266 LKKMGVAA
-274 ADKAVVAAAKGTPE
+274 ADKAAVAAAKGTPE

-308 TAAYAL
+308 AAAFAL

-354 VGTKAYAAM
+354 VGTKAYAAI
-363 TDPLKL
+363 TDPLRL

-441 QKEAEQFFS
+441 QKEAEQFFN
-450 SPADSNTPHTEELAR
+450 SPADGNTPHAEELAR

-499 DIAAKY
+499 DMAAKY
-505 RAKPSEAMGIN
+505 RAKPSEAMGID
-516 PDNGAISAAAALAV
+516 PDDGAISAAAALAV
-530 DSGAAVPSAVSDDV
+530 DSGAAVPSVPSDDV
-544 EAPSVAD
+544 ETPTVAD
-551 DVLSERSADADR
+551 DVLSGRSADADR

-568 AYGNVRSGGAP
+568 AYGNVRSGGA
-579 RGAAS
+579 AS
-584 VASGGSAA
+584 VASGGAGRSAA

-607 QYFDSLDTRGRKALA
+607 QYFDGLDTRGRKALA

-656 DYKAASEAKQGY
+656 DYQAASEAKQGY

-704 PEGVRRHAQTVAD
+704 PETVRRHAQTVAD

-726 EAGMADMRGHYPEGL
+726 EAGMADMRGHYPAGL
-741 AESVRAVR
+741 AESVRVVR

-776 GWNVPLLSREGERL
+776 GWRVPLLSREGERL

-812 LPRALPM
+812 LPRALPT

-840 RGLTPDKGAD
+840 RGLTPDTGAD

-856 QVAPEADVAP
+856 QGLPESAAVASGNAPTHRQNLQVRAHAEGAAP

-880 KGAPIAGKRPDT
+880 KRAPVAGKRPDT
-892 VLPVLNPQVT
+892 VLPVLNPQVA

-962 RLGKGGMLKDFADMA
+962 RLGKGGMLEEFADMA

-985 VFDGRRY
+985 VFDSRRY

-1035 DAAADGK
+1035 DAAASAGK
-1042 SAGKAQSARAKDAP
+1042 SAGKAQSARAKDTP
-1056 VAAKN
+1056 VAGKAAVAKN
-1061 AADEKPSSDK
+1061 AANEKPSSDK
-1071 AAESEAVVKTAL
+1071 AAKPETLVKTAL
-1083 DNPEEAQ
+1083 DNPQEAR

-1109 PRENKAL
+1109 PGENKAL

-1125 KAGNKAVNPE
+1125 
-1135 IGEVALTAK
+1135 
-1144 SVKDSLA
+1144 
-1151 HGISPEK
+1151 
-1158 ASAFE
+1158 
-1163 AVPYVVEKGAVIV
+1163 
-1176 RTRHG
+1176 
-1181 RVSSYFI
+1181 
-1188 SAPVEIE
+1188 
-1195 GKQDIVTVL
+1195 
-1204 VHHDVNKKRM
+1204 
-1214 YLHSVTTKENL
+1214 
-1225 LKTAL
+1225 
-1230 AGYDGDSTADA
+1230 
-1241 EASEPRGKLYS
+1241 
-1252 GDIASVLKKLLEYK
+1252 
-1266 TQGGKTEDT
+1266 
-1275 PSEGARFSLDESPDS
+1275 
-1290 AFARAVDD
+1290 
-1298 VVGGKVSRGF
+1298 
-1308 VKMGTT
+1308 
-1314 PDVLKMLGLPDV
+1314 
-1326 KIRISAKTIEKV
+1326 
-1338 MGEYLGIAKGAHS
+1338 
-1351 HIHNLTPEA
+1351 
-1360 VKQLPGQINNP
+1360 
-1371 VAVFKSSTVRGG
+1371 
-1383 YVVLTELTEA
+1383 
-1393 DKQTGKDK
+1393 
-1401 PVVAALHLKTDK
+1401 
-1413 GGIEV
+1413 
-1418 IDVASSYGRSDSQ
+1418 
-1431 LSRAFNQDLL
+1431 
-1441 YLDKTKA
+1441 
-1448 RNLNTERLQLPWDFT
+1448 
-1463 SDFELYERN
+1463 
-1472 IKTDSDLVQ
+1472 
-1481 YLKAEKQGKF
+1481 
-1491 DKKQENAKQH
+1491 
-1501 AESIKKRLA
+1501 
-1510 ESIGGLA
+1510 
-1517 EQVDVAAVSET
+1517 
-1528 APDKAQML
+1528 
-1536 LSERV
+1536 
-1541 EGWFDGR
+1541 
-1548 TGKITLVA
+1548 
-1556 ENLTPERAVWVAW
+1556 
-1569 HELGHRGFAA
+1569 
-1579 EGFAKYREEL
+1579 
-1589 ERADGNSLIR
+1589 
-1599 RIADAVQEEREGTGD
+1599 
-1614 AAASVRSAAVEEAVV
+1614 
-1629 ELYAAQRTG
+1629 
-1638 DWSGIENRYG
+1638 
-1648 VKVGNG
+1648 
-1654 LKRGIAGVLARI
+1654 
-1666 GAVLRRVLQR
+1666 
-1676 LTGKADGAMSDADVF
+1676 
-1691 AMLVD
+1691 
-1696 LHGNKAAKSKA
+1696 
-1707 VVKTAL
+1707 
-1713 DDAKEAER
+1713 
-1721 KARVLQGEPVY
+1721 
-1732 TVKERQAPQGFKALR
+1732 
-1747 EWAAALFEKAGGK
+1747 KAGGK

-1824 EIGGK
+1824 EIEGK

-1882 VLKKLLEYKTE
+1882 VLKKLLKYKTQG
-1893 TGKGVSVGKKQQKRQ
+1893 GKT
-1908 AESEAGSVPSEAQP
+1908 E
-1922 KSGKDYFG
+1922 
-1930 LSLYESGQD
+1930 
-1939 YKGISEAHY
+1939 
-1948 RKFVAELSKL
+1948 
-1958 DGWRVNN
+1958 
-1965 RKYGRLEFR
+1965 
-1974 VDGEEVVFLRRLES
+1974 
-1988 LYSEHAVIG
+1988 
-1997 FSVYNS
+1997 
-2003 RLVEKKFDEIE
+2003 
-2014 FVFNPSE
+2014 
-2021 PPKETAERLNRFI
+2021 
-2034 RSIYPVSEA
+2034 
-2043 SVQVESNPESE
+2043 
-2054 ADTHRTPES
+2054 DT
-2063 VRAFSVTLP
+2063 
-2072 KLQQKRAVEHLTA
+2072 
-2085 DALLDGGAKYP
+2085 
-2096 QLNGRTTK
+2096 
-2104 AGQVEKTL
+2104 
-2112 SAGFVPYEEIREQT
+2112 
-2126 ARMGKER
+2126 
-2133 DKMFFKLHREA
+2133 
-2144 YGEDSSF
+2144 
-2151 DYDNSD
+2151 
-2157 DAELKAQTDEALR
+2157 
-2170 EKHPPKT
+2170 
-2177 VYLMKHKQSGD
+2177 
-2188 ALPITKTQFDY
+2188 
-2199 AVYLENM
+2199 

-2283 KVPEWLDN
+2283 KVPKWLDN

-2422 ESIGGLAEQVDVAAV
+2422 ESIGRLAEQVDVAAV

-2490 AEGFAKYREELER
+2490 ADGFAKYRAELER

-2589 TGKADGAMS
+2589 AGKADGAMS
-2598 DADVFAMLV
+2598 DADVFAMLA
-2607 DLHGNVEGAR
+2607 DLHGNAEGAR
-2617 EAVSDGVKPSRS
+2617 DASSDG
-2629 AMKDMDANI
+2629 NH
-2638 RRGRAAMNRALVEK
+2638 RAVMFA
-2652 ADVRRAMYRND
+2652 
-2663 IGWIDFVWGST
+2663 
-2674 GRVLPNGK
+2674 
-2682 TKGAMGLAHVIESRM
+2682 
-2697 RKDGMSRDEVVGML
+2697 
-2711 IGRVVDTIAR
+2711 
-2721 GEVLRTVE
+2721 
-2729 GGKTKRLEVSLQ
+2729 
-2741 GNIVQ
+2741 
-2746 LVKSKGSNTWVLTA
+2746 
-2760 FDGYQT
+2760 
-2766 VEQAR
+2766 
-2771 GATRSALR
+2771 
-2779 NTDPILSRDGM
+2779 
-2790 GASDTPNVRAKDES
+2790 
-2804 VNTADG
+2804 
-2810 TRFSRA
+2810 RA
-2816 EERSKSESL
+2816 EDGAAERSKSESL

-2972 MTSRLSGAEISNQS
+2972 MTSRLSSAEISNQS

-3020 SRAANIGASISH
+3020 SRAANIGAAIGH
-3032 ITGKRS
+3032 ITGKKS

-3066 IYGGDLDGLKE
+3066 IYGGSLDGLKE

-3097 KVVKEW
+3097 KVVREW
-3103 GRLKKENAKALAD
+3103 GRLKKADAKALAD

-3148 IADGKIEKAKAVIA
+3148 IADGKIVKAKAVIA
-3162 SANARIARADAAYNK
+3162 SADARIARADAAYNK

-3190 AAEEEAGREIMAD
+3190 AAEEKAGREILAD

-3257 EVEAQKALE
+3257 EVGAQKALE

-3281 AQRVYRKARDDYRVH
+3281 AQRVYRKARDDYRAH

-3303 IAERLARAGQDAEI
+3303 LAERLARAGQDAEI

-3348 ADGNNVN
+3348 ADGNSVN

-3409 VGMLDLDPAQQ
+3409 VGMLDLDSAQQ
-3420 AQLNDTLMQLYLNS
+3420 AQLNDTLTQLYLNS

-3499 GFDQRQL
+3499 GFNQRQL

-3584 LRVGEKFNTIEDS
+3584 LKVGEKFNTIEDS

-3658 VTFVAAYRLAKQA
+3658 VTFVAAYRLAKRA

-3824 PDIQDGLEGK
+3824 PDIQDGLAGK

-3898 IMVKDDFNLFELA
+3898 ITVKDDFNLFELA
-3911 GQAVGFRPSDLA
+3911 GQAAGFRSSDLA

-3954 VEQDAAALRELRGV
+3954 VEQDAAALRELRSV

-3977 ERAIKSENIMAGVR
+3977 ERAIKSENIMSSVR

-4005 LPEGRS
+4005 LSDKHS

>member
-25 LTQKEAREAA
+25 FTQKDAWAAA
-35 DDTALTRGFNNSMRS
+35 DDTALTRGFKNSMRS
-50 ARMAWNAFT
+50 ARMAWNDLT
-59 GDDEELGQ
+59 GDKEELGQ

-91 EAWDKG
+91 EAWEKG

-107 WGELKKDWRE
+107 WEELKKDWRE

-132 ATLEQAPNALVPLVT
+132 ATLEQAPNALVPLATTTVGGILGT
-147 STAGRAVGAIGGAF
+147 LAGGNTAVGAY
-161 AGGLAGAGV
+161 AGAT
-170 GAIPGAVVGGHVG
+170 
-183 GLAGYALGNTLME
+183 LGNTLME

-266 LEKMGVAA
+266 LKKMGVAA
-274 ADKAVVAAAKGTPE
+274 ADKAAVAAAKGTPE

-308 TAAYAL
+308 AAAFAL

-354 VGTKAYAAM
+354 VGTKAYAAI
-363 TDPLKL
+363 TDPLRL

-441 QKEAEQFFS
+441 QKEAEQFFN
-450 SPADSNTPHTEELAR
+450 SPADGNTPHAEELAR

-499 DIAAKY
+499 DMAAKY
-505 RAKPSEAMGIN
+505 RAKPSEAMGID
-516 PDNGAISAAAALAV
+516 PDDGAISAAAALAV
-530 DSGAAVPSAVSDDV
+530 DSGAAVPSVVSDDV
-544 EAPSVAD
+544 ETPPVAD
-551 DVLSERSADADR
+551 DVLSGRSADADR

-568 AYGNVRSGGAP
+568 AYGNVRSGGA
-579 RGAAS
+579 AS
-584 VASGGSAA
+584 VASGGAGRSAA

-607 QYFDSLDTRGRKALA
+607 QYFDGLDTRGRKALA

-656 DYKAASEAKQGY
+656 DYQAASEAKQGY

-704 PEGVRRHAQTVAD
+704 PETVRRHAQTVAD

-726 EAGMADMRGHYPEGL
+726 EAGMADMRGHYPAGL
-741 AESVRAVR
+741 AESVRVVR

-776 GWNVPLLSREGERL
+776 GWRVPLLSREGERL

-812 LPRALPM
+812 LPRALPT

-840 RGLTPDKGAD
+840 RGLTPDTGAD

-856 QVAPEADVAP
+856 QGLPEPAAVASGNAPTHRQNLQVRAHAEGAAP

-880 KGAPIAGKRPDT
+880 KRAPVAGKRPDT
-892 VLPVLNPQVT
+892 VLPVLNPQVA

-962 RLGKGGMLKDFADMA
+962 RLGKGGMLEEFADMA

-985 VFDGRRY
+985 VFDSRRY

-1035 DAAADGK
+1035 DAAASAGK
-1042 SAGKAQSARAKDAP
+1042 SAGKAQSARAKDTP
-1056 VAAKN
+1056 VAGKVAVAKN
-1061 AADEKPSSDK
+1061 AANEKPSSDK
-1071 AAESEAVVKTAL
+1071 AAKPETLVKTAL
-1083 DNPEEAQ
+1083 DNPQEAR

-1097 GEPVYTVKERTA
+1097 A
-1109 PRENKAL
+1109 
-1116 REWAVALFD
+1116 
-1125 KAGNKAVNPE
+1125 
-1135 IGEVALTAK
+1135 
-1144 SVKDSLA
+1144 
-1151 HGISPEK
+1151 
-1158 ASAFE
+1158 
-1163 AVPYVVEKGAVIV
+1163 
-1176 RTRHG
+1176 
-1181 RVSSYFI
+1181 
-1188 SAPVEIE
+1188 
-1195 GKQDIVTVL
+1195 
-1204 VHHDVNKKRM
+1204 
-1214 YLHSVTTKENL
+1214 
-1225 LKTAL
+1225 
-1230 AGYDGDSTADA
+1230 
-1241 EASEPRGKLYS
+1241 
-1252 GDIASVLKKLLEYK
+1252 
-1266 TQGGKTEDT
+1266 
-1275 PSEGARFSLDESPDS
+1275 
-1290 AFARAVDD
+1290 
-1298 VVGGKVSRGF
+1298 
-1308 VKMGTT
+1308 
-1314 PDVLKMLGLPDV
+1314 
-1326 KIRISAKTIEKV
+1326 
-1338 MGEYLGIAKGAHS
+1338 
-1351 HIHNLTPEA
+1351 
-1360 VKQLPGQINNP
+1360 
-1371 VAVFKSSTVRGG
+1371 
-1383 YVVLTELTEA
+1383 
-1393 DKQTGKDK
+1393 
-1401 PVVAALHLKTDK
+1401 
-1413 GGIEV
+1413 
-1418 IDVASSYGRSDSQ
+1418 
-1431 LSRAFNQDLL
+1431 
-1441 YLDKTKA
+1441 
-1448 RNLNTERLQLPWDFT
+1448 
-1463 SDFELYERN
+1463 
-1472 IKTDSDLVQ
+1472 
-1481 YLKAEKQGKF
+1481 
-1491 DKKQENAKQH
+1491 
-1501 AESIKKRLA
+1501 
-1510 ESIGGLA
+1510 
-1517 EQVDVAAVSET
+1517 
-1528 APDKAQML
+1528 
-1536 LSERV
+1536 
-1541 EGWFDGR
+1541 
-1548 TGKITLVA
+1548 
-1556 ENLTPERAVWVAW
+1556 
-1569 HELGHRGFAA
+1569 
-1579 EGFAKYREEL
+1579 
-1589 ERADGNSLIR
+1589 
-1599 RIADAVQEEREGTGD
+1599 
-1614 AAASVRSAAVEEAVV
+1614 
-1629 ELYAAQRTG
+1629 
-1638 DWSGIENRYG
+1638 
-1648 VKVGNG
+1648 
-1654 LKRGIAGVLARI
+1654 
-1666 GAVLRRVLQR
+1666 
-1676 LTGKADGAMSDADVF
+1676 
-1691 AMLVD
+1691 
-1696 LHGNKAAKSKA
+1696 
-1707 VVKTAL
+1707 
-1713 DDAKEAER
+1713 
-1721 KARVLQGEPVY
+1721 EPVY

-1824 EIGGK
+1824 EIEGK

-1882 VLKKLLEYKTE
+1882 VLKKLLKYKTQG
-1893 TGKGVSVGKKQQKRQ
+1893 GKT
-1908 AESEAGSVPSEAQP
+1908 E
-1922 KSGKDYFG
+1922 
-1930 LSLYESGQD
+1930 
-1939 YKGISEAHY
+1939 
-1948 RKFVAELSKL
+1948 
-1958 DGWRVNN
+1958 
-1965 RKYGRLEFR
+1965 
-1974 VDGEEVVFLRRLES
+1974 
-1988 LYSEHAVIG
+1988 
-1997 FSVYNS
+1997 
-2003 RLVEKKFDEIE
+2003 
-2014 FVFNPSE
+2014 
-2021 PPKETAERLNRFI
+2021 
-2034 RSIYPVSEA
+2034 
-2043 SVQVESNPESE
+2043 
-2054 ADTHRTPES
+2054 DT
-2063 VRAFSVTLP
+2063 
-2072 KLQQKRAVEHLTA
+2072 
-2085 DALLDGGAKYP
+2085 
-2096 QLNGRTTK
+2096 
-2104 AGQVEKTL
+2104 
-2112 SAGFVPYEEIREQT
+2112 
-2126 ARMGKER
+2126 
-2133 DKMFFKLHREA
+2133 
-2144 YGEDSSF
+2144 
-2151 DYDNSD
+2151 
-2157 DAELKAQTDEALR
+2157 
-2170 EKHPPKT
+2170 
-2177 VYLMKHKQSGD
+2177 
-2188 ALPITKTQFDY
+2188 
-2199 AVYLENM
+2199 
-2206 PSEGLRFSR
+2206 PSEGLRFSIR
-2215 SEQTKSAFEN
+2215 FSLDESPDSAFARAVDDVTGGKVPAGFISLGTTPDVWKLVGLPDGKV
-2225 RIDALFGGA
+2225 RISGGVIDKAMNGKHAVTAEALKDLPRHLNSPIAVFKSSASSSNPDGYVVLTELVEREKGKDKPIIAALNLGRA
-2234 KANLKGVRVLD
+2234 KNGLELLDISSVYGRNNGQLTRAFNQDLLYLD
-2245 KSDLLDMLGYGGMP
+2245 KAKGRHFLTTRPLQLHWDITSDADLVGRNIKTDSDL
-2259 VELNESKVV
+2259 
-2268 LNRKNHPEMT
+2268 
-2278 AQQWK
+2278 AQYSSAK
-2283 KVPEWLDN
+2283 KQVS
-2291 PVAVLKSKTHDKRL
+2291 VDKAQRM
-2305 VFVPDELID
+2305 
-2314 GAPVYLVVEPNSR
+2314 
-2327 GLDIH
+2327 
-2332 VLVNGY
+2332 
-2338 AKDGNPQQTFR
+2338 
-2349 DIWRDLA
+2349 
-2356 NGNTEFV
+2356 
-2363 DSKKA
+2363 A
-2368 RELLGR
+2368 R
-2374 SGLQLPRLP
+2374 
-2383 SLNTSRKKILTE
+2383 
-2395 KNLQGY
+2395 
-2401 RKSEKTDTGQ
+2401 

-2490 AEGFAKYREELER
+2490 ADGFAKYRAELER

-2589 TGKADGAMS
+2589 AGKADGAMS
-2598 DADVFAMLV
+2598 DADVFAMLA
-2607 DLHGNVEGAR
+2607 DLHGNAEGAR
-2617 EAVSDGVKPSRS
+2617 DAVSDGVLFSIYS
-2629 AMKDMDANI
+2629 DDADKVA
-2638 RRGRAAMNRALVEK
+2638 RAADILTGSPV
-2652 ADVRRAMYRND
+2652 ADIESGLIKRD
-2663 IGWIDFVWGST
+2663 E
-2674 GRVLPNGK
+2674 NGK
-2682 TKGAMGLAHVIESRM
+2682 VIANAREFIRKWLAENRP
-2697 RKDGMSRDEVVGML
+2697 DGIFRHPEV
-2711 IGRVVDTIAR
+2711 
-2721 GEVLRTVE
+2721 GEVMLTVR
-2729 GGKTKRLEVSLQ
+2729 GVKNSLSHFSADIHVDALPAVPYVLENSAVLEY
-2741 GNIVQ
+2741 
-2746 LVKSKGSNTWVLTA
+2746 SKDKNGDN
-2760 FDGYQT
+2760 
-2766 VEQAR
+2766 VE
-2771 GATRSALR
+2771 
-2779 NTDPILSRDGM
+2779 NVIL
-2790 GASDTPNVRAKDES
+2790 
-2804 VNTADG
+2804 
-2810 TRFSRA
+2810 
-2816 EERSKSESL
+2816 
-2825 EKLRRAETIRIS
+2825 
-2837 GREIEAGDDLR
+2837 
-2848 QYRRRAMEY
+2848 
-2857 GKSLRGSYV
+2857 
-2866 NKDTGREISLGRA
+2866 
-2879 GITEVLHHDVS
+2879 
-2890 NPEHLQS
+2890 
-2897 IAAIPQIIEK
+2897 AAP
-2907 SIYIDTLPNEDKA
+2907 A
-2920 KNPDIQEYEYYV
+2920 
-2932 AGLNIGGTDY
+2932 NIGGKRHYVVVRLRKDLKSGQKPQFYVVAAQLETDAQRE
-2942 TVKAAI
+2942 TALAVETRSSHDGHI
-2948 AVATTGDKYYDHK
+2948 AGGK
-2961 LTRIEKGDLLE
+2961 
-2972 MTSRLSGAEISNQS
+2972 N
-2986 PLSDIDDKRLLQ
+2986 RLLNILHSALISVNQ
-2998 ILQDKDAGKGGI
+2998 IKSAAGNTGTVDAGI

-3020 SRAANIGASISH
+3020 SRAANIGAAIGH
-3032 ITGKRS
+3032 ITGKKS

-3066 IYGGDLDGLKE
+3066 IYGGSLDGLKE

-3097 KVVKEW
+3097 KVVREW
-3103 GRLKKENAKALAD
+3103 GRLKKADAKALAD

-3148 IADGKIEKAKAVIA
+3148 IADGKIVKARAVIA
-3162 SANARIARADAAYNK
+3162 SADARIARADAAYNK

-3190 AAEEEAGREIMAD
+3190 AAEEKAGREILAD

-3257 EVEAQKALE
+3257 EVGAQKALE

-3281 AQRVYRKARDDYRVH
+3281 AQRVYRKARDDYRAH

-3303 IAERLARAGQDAEI
+3303 LAERLARAGQDAET

-3348 ADGNNVN
+3348 ADGNSVN

-3420 AQLNDTLMQLYLNS
+3420 AELNDTLTQLYLNS

-3499 GFDQRQL
+3499 GFNQRQL

-3584 LRVGEKFNTIEDS
+3584 LKVGEKFNTIEDS

-3658 VTFVAAYRLAKQA
+3658 VTFVAAYRLAKRA

-3817 GLNQLIF
+3817 GLNQLVF
-3824 PDIQDGLEGK
+3824 PDIQDGLAGK

-3898 IMVKDDFNLFELA
+3898 ITVKDDFNLFELA
-3911 GQAVGFRPSDLA
+3911 GQAAGFRSSDLA

-3954 VEQDAAALRELRGV
+3954 MEQDAAALRELRSV

-3977 ERAIKSENIMAGVR
+3977 ERAIKSENIMSSVR

-4005 LPEGRS
+4005 LSDKHS

>member
-25 LTQKEAREAA
+25 FTQKDAWAAA
-35 DDTALTRGFNNSMRS
+35 DDTALTRGFKNSMRS
-50 ARMAWNAFT
+50 ARMAWNDLT
-59 GDDEELGQ
+59 GDKEELGQ

-91 EAWDKG
+91 EAWEKG

-107 WGELKKDWRE
+107 WEELKKDWRE

-132 ATLEQAPNALVPLVT
+132 ATLEQAPNALVPLATTTVGGILGT
-147 STAGRAVGAIGGAF
+147 LAGGNTAVGAY
-161 AGGLAGAGV
+161 AGAT
-170 GAIPGAVVGGHVG
+170 
-183 GLAGYALGNTLME
+183 LGNTLME

-266 LEKMGVAA
+266 LKKMGVAA
-274 ADKAVVAAAKGTPE
+274 ADKAAVAAAKGTPE

-308 TAAYAL
+308 AAAFAL

-354 VGTKAYAAM
+354 VGTKAYAAIS
-363 TDPLKL
+363 DPLRL

-441 QKEAEQFFS
+441 QKEAEQFFN
-450 SPADSNTPHTEELAR
+450 SPADGNTPHAEELAR

-499 DIAAKY
+499 DMAAKY
-505 RAKPSEAMGIN
+505 RAKPSEAMGID
-516 PDNGAISAAAALAV
+516 PDDGAISAAAALAV
-530 DSGAAVPSAVSDDV
+530 DSGAAVPSVPSDDV
-544 EAPSVAD
+544 ETPTVAD
-551 DVLSERSADADR
+551 DVLSGRSADADR

-568 AYGNVRSGGAP
+568 AYGNVRSGGA
-579 RGAAS
+579 AS
-584 VASGGSAA
+584 VASGGAGRSAA

-607 QYFDSLDTRGRKALA
+607 QYFDGLDTRGRKALA

-656 DYKAASEAKQGY
+656 DYQAASEAKQGY

-704 PEGVRRHAQTVAD
+704 PETVRRHAQTVAD

-726 EAGMADMRGHYPEGL
+726 EAGMADMRGHYPAGL
-741 AESVRAVR
+741 AESVRVVR

-776 GWNVPLLSREGERL
+776 GWRVPLLSREGERL

-812 LPRALPM
+812 LPRALPT

-840 RGLTPDKGAD
+840 RGLTPDTGAD

-856 QVAPEADVAP
+856 QGLLEPAAVASGNAPTHRQNLQVRAHAEGAAP

-880 KGAPIAGKRPDT
+880 KRAPVAGKRPDT
-892 VLPVLNPQVT
+892 VLPVLNPQVA

-962 RLGKGGMLKDFADMA
+962 RLGKGGMLEEFADMA

-985 VFDGRRY
+985 VFDSRRY

-1035 DAAADGK
+1035 DAAASAGK
-1042 SAGKAQSARAKDAP
+1042 SAGKAQSARAKDTP
-1056 VAAKN
+1056 VAGKAAVAKN
-1061 AADEKPSSDK
+1061 AANEKPSSDK
-1071 AAESEAVVKTAL
+1071 AAKPETLVKTAL
-1083 DNPEEAQ
+1083 DNPQEAR

-1109 PRENKAL
+1109 PGENKAL

-1125 KAGNKAVNPE
+1125 
-1135 IGEVALTAK
+1135 
-1144 SVKDSLA
+1144 
-1151 HGISPEK
+1151 
-1158 ASAFE
+1158 
-1163 AVPYVVEKGAVIV
+1163 
-1176 RTRHG
+1176 
-1181 RVSSYFI
+1181 
-1188 SAPVEIE
+1188 
-1195 GKQDIVTVL
+1195 
-1204 VHHDVNKKRM
+1204 
-1214 YLHSVTTKENL
+1214 
-1225 LKTAL
+1225 
-1230 AGYDGDSTADA
+1230 
-1241 EASEPRGKLYS
+1241 
-1252 GDIASVLKKLLEYK
+1252 
-1266 TQGGKTEDT
+1266 
-1275 PSEGARFSLDESPDS
+1275 
-1290 AFARAVDD
+1290 
-1298 VVGGKVSRGF
+1298 
-1308 VKMGTT
+1308 
-1314 PDVLKMLGLPDV
+1314 
-1326 KIRISAKTIEKV
+1326 
-1338 MGEYLGIAKGAHS
+1338 
-1351 HIHNLTPEA
+1351 
-1360 VKQLPGQINNP
+1360 
-1371 VAVFKSSTVRGG
+1371 
-1383 YVVLTELTEA
+1383 
-1393 DKQTGKDK
+1393 
-1401 PVVAALHLKTDK
+1401 
-1413 GGIEV
+1413 
-1418 IDVASSYGRSDSQ
+1418 
-1431 LSRAFNQDLL
+1431 
-1441 YLDKTKA
+1441 
-1448 RNLNTERLQLPWDFT
+1448 
-1463 SDFELYERN
+1463 
-1472 IKTDSDLVQ
+1472 
-1481 YLKAEKQGKF
+1481 
-1491 DKKQENAKQH
+1491 
-1501 AESIKKRLA
+1501 
-1510 ESIGGLA
+1510 
-1517 EQVDVAAVSET
+1517 
-1528 APDKAQML
+1528 
-1536 LSERV
+1536 
-1541 EGWFDGR
+1541 
-1548 TGKITLVA
+1548 
-1556 ENLTPERAVWVAW
+1556 
-1569 HELGHRGFAA
+1569 
-1579 EGFAKYREEL
+1579 
-1589 ERADGNSLIR
+1589 
-1599 RIADAVQEEREGTGD
+1599 
-1614 AAASVRSAAVEEAVV
+1614 
-1629 ELYAAQRTG
+1629 
-1638 DWSGIENRYG
+1638 
-1648 VKVGNG
+1648 
-1654 LKRGIAGVLARI
+1654 
-1666 GAVLRRVLQR
+1666 
-1676 LTGKADGAMSDADVF
+1676 
-1691 AMLVD
+1691 
-1696 LHGNKAAKSKA
+1696 
-1707 VVKTAL
+1707 
-1713 DDAKEAER
+1713 
-1721 KARVLQGEPVY
+1721 
-1732 TVKERQAPQGFKALR
+1732 
-1747 EWAAALFEKAGGK
+1747 KAGGK

-1824 EIGGK
+1824 EIEGK

-1882 VLKKLLEYKTE
+1882 VLKKLLKYKTQG
-1893 TGKGVSVGKKQQKRQ
+1893 GKT
-1908 AESEAGSVPSEAQP
+1908 E
-1922 KSGKDYFG
+1922 
-1930 LSLYESGQD
+1930 
-1939 YKGISEAHY
+1939 
-1948 RKFVAELSKL
+1948 
-1958 DGWRVNN
+1958 
-1965 RKYGRLEFR
+1965 
-1974 VDGEEVVFLRRLES
+1974 
-1988 LYSEHAVIG
+1988 
-1997 FSVYNS
+1997 
-2003 RLVEKKFDEIE
+2003 
-2014 FVFNPSE
+2014 
-2021 PPKETAERLNRFI
+2021 
-2034 RSIYPVSEA
+2034 
-2043 SVQVESNPESE
+2043 
-2054 ADTHRTPES
+2054 DT
-2063 VRAFSVTLP
+2063 
-2072 KLQQKRAVEHLTA
+2072 
-2085 DALLDGGAKYP
+2085 
-2096 QLNGRTTK
+2096 
-2104 AGQVEKTL
+2104 
-2112 SAGFVPYEEIREQT
+2112 
-2126 ARMGKER
+2126 
-2133 DKMFFKLHREA
+2133 
-2144 YGEDSSF
+2144 
-2151 DYDNSD
+2151 
-2157 DAELKAQTDEALR
+2157 
-2170 EKHPPKT
+2170 
-2177 VYLMKHKQSGD
+2177 
-2188 ALPITKTQFDY
+2188 
-2199 AVYLENM
+2199 

-2283 KVPEWLDN
+2283 KVPKWLDN

-2422 ESIGGLAEQVDVAAV
+2422 ESIGRLAEQVDVAAV

-2490 AEGFAKYREELER
+2490 ADGFAKYRAELER

-2589 TGKADGAMS
+2589 AGKADGAMS
-2598 DADVFAMLV
+2598 DADVFAMLA
-2607 DLHGNVEGAR
+2607 DLHGNAEGAR
-2617 EAVSDGVKPSRS
+2617 DASSDG
-2629 AMKDMDANI
+2629 NH
-2638 RRGRAAMNRALVEK
+2638 RAVMFA
-2652 ADVRRAMYRND
+2652 
-2663 IGWIDFVWGST
+2663 
-2674 GRVLPNGK
+2674 
-2682 TKGAMGLAHVIESRM
+2682 
-2697 RKDGMSRDEVVGML
+2697 
-2711 IGRVVDTIAR
+2711 
-2721 GEVLRTVE
+2721 
-2729 GGKTKRLEVSLQ
+2729 
-2741 GNIVQ
+2741 
-2746 LVKSKGSNTWVLTA
+2746 
-2760 FDGYQT
+2760 
-2766 VEQAR
+2766 
-2771 GATRSALR
+2771 
-2779 NTDPILSRDGM
+2779 
-2790 GASDTPNVRAKDES
+2790 
-2804 VNTADG
+2804 
-2810 TRFSRA
+2810 RA
-2816 EERSKSESL
+2816 EDGAAERSKSESL

-2972 MTSRLSGAEISNQS
+2972 MTSRLSSAEISNQS

-3020 SRAANIGASISH
+3020 SRAANIGAAIGH
-3032 ITGKRS
+3032 ITGKKS

-3097 KVVKEW
+3097 KVVREW
-3103 GRLKKENAKALAD
+3103 GRLKKADAKALAD

-3148 IADGKIEKAKAVIA
+3148 IADGKIVKARAVIA
-3162 SANARIARADAAYNK
+3162 SADARIARADAAYNK

-3190 AAEEEAGREIMAD
+3190 AAEEKAGREILAD

-3257 EVEAQKALE
+3257 EVGAQKALE

-3281 AQRVYRKARDDYRVH
+3281 AQRVYRKARDDYRAH

-3303 IAERLARAGQDAEI
+3303 LAERLARAGQDAET
-3317 VRRLKERFDNELGG
+3317 VRRLKERFDNELSG

-3348 ADGNNVN
+3348 ADGNSVN

-3409 VGMLDLDPAQQ
+3409 VGMLDLDSAQQ
-3420 AQLNDTLMQLYLNS
+3420 AQLNDTLTQLYLNS

-3499 GFDQRQL
+3499 GFNQRQL

-3584 LRVGEKFNTIEDS
+3584 LKVGEKFNTIEDS

-3658 VTFVAAYRLAKQA
+3658 VTFVAAYRLAKRA

-3824 PDIQDGLEGK
+3824 PDIQDGLAGK

-3898 IMVKDDFNLFELA
+3898 ITVKDDFNLFELA
-3911 GQAVGFRPSDLA
+3911 GQAAGFRSSDLA

-3954 VEQDAAALRELRGV
+3954 MEQDAAALRALRGV

-3977 ERAIKSENIMAGVR
+3977 ERAIKSENIMSSVR

-4005 LPEGRS
+4005 LSDKHS

>member
-1 MSDLVRYDPLEHGQ
+1 MW
-15 LVGGLKKYRG
+15 
-25 LTQKEAREAA
+25 AR
-35 DDTALTRGFNNSMRS
+35 
-50 ARMAWNAFT
+50 W
-59 GDDEELGQ
+59 
-67 LKAEDMDYRKIQE
+67 
-80 GRKSQARRELG
+80 
-91 EAWDKG
+91 
-97 EGVGGGLSNV
+97 
-107 WGELKKDWRE
+107 
-117 KGLDGV
+117 
-123 LEDVGEMGG
+123 GG
-132 ATLEQAPNALVPLVT
+132 ATLEQAPNALVPLATTTVGGILGT
-147 STAGRAVGAIGGAF
+147 LAGGNTAVGAY
-161 AGGLAGAGV
+161 AGAT
-170 GAIPGAVVGGHVG
+170 
-183 GLAGYALGNTLME
+183 LGNTLME

-266 LEKMGVAA
+266 LKKMGVAA
-274 ADKAVVAAAKGTPE
+274 ADKAAVAAAKGTPE
-288 FAALAAKESAKGGLG
+288 FAALAKESAKGGLG

-308 TAAYAL
+308 AAAFAL

-354 VGTKAYAAM
+354 VGTKAYAAIS
-363 TDPLKL
+363 DPLRL

-441 QKEAEQFFS
+441 QKEAEQFFN
-450 SPADSNTPHTEELAR
+450 SPADGNTPHAEELAR

-499 DIAAKY
+499 DMADKY
-505 RAKPSEAMGIN
+505 RAKPSEAMGID
-516 PDNGAISAAAALAV
+516 PDDGAISAAAALAV
-530 DSGAAVPSAVSDDV
+530 DSGAAVPSVPSDDV
-544 EAPSVAD
+544 ETPTVAD
-551 DVLSERSADADR
+551 DVLSGRSADADR

-568 AYGNVRSGGAP
+568 AYGNVRSGGA
-579 RGAAS
+579 AS
-584 VASGGSAA
+584 VASGGAGRSAA

-607 QYFDSLDTRGRKALA
+607 QYFDGLDTRGRKALA

-656 DYKAASEAKQGY
+656 DYQAASEAKQGY

-704 PEGVRRHAQTVAD
+704 PETVRRHAQTVAD
-717 YTADGIMRQ
+717 YTTDGIMRQ
-726 EAGMADMRGHYPEGL
+726 EAGMADMRGHYPAGL
-741 AESVRAVR
+741 AESVRVVR

-776 GWNVPLLSREGERL
+776 GWRVPLLSREGERL

-812 LPRALPM
+812 LPRALPT
-819 EDKGLAQDV
+819 EDKGLA
-828 RQDVRQGLTQGG
+828 QDVRQGLTQGG
-840 RGLTPDKGAD
+840 RGLTPDTGAD

-856 QVAPEADVAP
+856 QGLPESAAVASGNAPTHRQNLQVRAHAEGAAP

-880 KGAPIAGKRPDT
+880 KRAPVAGKRPDT
-892 VLPVLNPQVT
+892 VLPVLNPQVA

-962 RLGKGGMLKDFADMA
+962 RLGKGGMLEEFADMA

-985 VFDGRRY
+985 VFDSRRY

-1035 DAAADGK
+1035 DAAASAGK
-1042 SAGKAQSARAKDAP
+1042 SAGKAQSARAKDTP
-1056 VAAKN
+1056 VAGKAAVAKN
-1061 AADEKPSSDK
+1061 AANEKPSSDK
-1071 AAESEAVVKTAL
+1071 AAKPETLVKTAL
-1083 DNPEEAQ
+1083 DNPQEA
-1090 RKARVLQ
+1090 R
-1097 GEPVYTVKERTA
+1097 
-1109 PRENKAL
+1109 
-1116 REWAVALFD
+1116 
-1125 KAGNKAVNPE
+1125 
-1135 IGEVALTAK
+1135 
-1144 SVKDSLA
+1144 
-1151 HGISPEK
+1151 
-1158 ASAFE
+1158 
-1163 AVPYVVEKGAVIV
+1163 
-1176 RTRHG
+1176 
-1181 RVSSYFI
+1181 
-1188 SAPVEIE
+1188 
-1195 GKQDIVTVL
+1195 
-1204 VHHDVNKKRM
+1204 
-1214 YLHSVTTKENL
+1214 
-1225 LKTAL
+1225 
-1230 AGYDGDSTADA
+1230 
-1241 EASEPRGKLYS
+1241 
-1252 GDIASVLKKLLEYK
+1252 
-1266 TQGGKTEDT
+1266 
-1275 PSEGARFSLDESPDS
+1275 
-1290 AFARAVDD
+1290 
-1298 VVGGKVSRGF
+1298 
-1308 VKMGTT
+1308 
-1314 PDVLKMLGLPDV
+1314 
-1326 KIRISAKTIEKV
+1326 
-1338 MGEYLGIAKGAHS
+1338 
-1351 HIHNLTPEA
+1351 
-1360 VKQLPGQINNP
+1360 
-1371 VAVFKSSTVRGG
+1371 
-1383 YVVLTELTEA
+1383 
-1393 DKQTGKDK
+1393 
-1401 PVVAALHLKTDK
+1401 
-1413 GGIEV
+1413 
-1418 IDVASSYGRSDSQ
+1418 
-1431 LSRAFNQDLL
+1431 
-1441 YLDKTKA
+1441 
-1448 RNLNTERLQLPWDFT
+1448 
-1463 SDFELYERN
+1463 
-1472 IKTDSDLVQ
+1472 
-1481 YLKAEKQGKF
+1481 
-1491 DKKQENAKQH
+1491 
-1501 AESIKKRLA
+1501 
-1510 ESIGGLA
+1510 
-1517 EQVDVAAVSET
+1517 
-1528 APDKAQML
+1528 
-1536 LSERV
+1536 
-1541 EGWFDGR
+1541 
-1548 TGKITLVA
+1548 
-1556 ENLTPERAVWVAW
+1556 
-1569 HELGHRGFAA
+1569 
-1579 EGFAKYREEL
+1579 
-1589 ERADGNSLIR
+1589 
-1599 RIADAVQEEREGTGD
+1599 
-1614 AAASVRSAAVEEAVV
+1614 
-1629 ELYAAQRTG
+1629 
-1638 DWSGIENRYG
+1638 
-1648 VKVGNG
+1648 
-1654 LKRGIAGVLARI
+1654 
-1666 GAVLRRVLQR
+1666 
-1676 LTGKADGAMSDADVF
+1676 
-1691 AMLVD
+1691 
-1696 LHGNKAAKSKA
+1696 
-1707 VVKTAL
+1707 
-1713 DDAKEAER
+1713 R

-1824 EIGGK
+1824 EIEGK

-1882 VLKKLLEYKTE
+1882 VLKKLLKYKTQG
-1893 TGKGVSVGKKQQKRQ
+1893 GKT
-1908 AESEAGSVPSEAQP
+1908 E
-1922 KSGKDYFG
+1922 
-1930 LSLYESGQD
+1930 
-1939 YKGISEAHY
+1939 
-1948 RKFVAELSKL
+1948 
-1958 DGWRVNN
+1958 
-1965 RKYGRLEFR
+1965 
-1974 VDGEEVVFLRRLES
+1974 
-1988 LYSEHAVIG
+1988 
-1997 FSVYNS
+1997 
-2003 RLVEKKFDEIE
+2003 
-2014 FVFNPSE
+2014 
-2021 PPKETAERLNRFI
+2021 
-2034 RSIYPVSEA
+2034 
-2043 SVQVESNPESE
+2043 
-2054 ADTHRTPES
+2054 DT
-2063 VRAFSVTLP
+2063 
-2072 KLQQKRAVEHLTA
+2072 
-2085 DALLDGGAKYP
+2085 
-2096 QLNGRTTK
+2096 
-2104 AGQVEKTL
+2104 
-2112 SAGFVPYEEIREQT
+2112 
-2126 ARMGKER
+2126 
-2133 DKMFFKLHREA
+2133 
-2144 YGEDSSF
+2144 
-2151 DYDNSD
+2151 
-2157 DAELKAQTDEALR
+2157 
-2170 EKHPPKT
+2170 
-2177 VYLMKHKQSGD
+2177 
-2188 ALPITKTQFDY
+2188 
-2199 AVYLENM
+2199 
-2206 PSEGLRFSR
+2206 PSEGLRFSIR
-2215 SEQTKSAFEN
+2215 FSLDESPDSAFARAVDDVTGGKVPAGFISLGTTPDVWKLVGLPDGKV
-2225 RIDALFGGA
+2225 RISGGVIDKAMNGKHAVTAEALKDLPRHLNSPIAVFKSSASSSNPDGYVVLTELVEREKGKDKPIIAALNLGRA
-2234 KANLKGVRVLD
+2234 KNGLELLDISSVYGRNNGQLTRAFNQDLLYLD
-2245 KSDLLDMLGYGGMP
+2245 KAKGRHFLTTRPLQLHWDITSDADLVGRNIKTDSDL
-2259 VELNESKVV
+2259 
-2268 LNRKNHPEMT
+2268 
-2278 AQQWK
+2278 AQYSSAK
-2283 KVPEWLDN
+2283 KQVS
-2291 PVAVLKSKTHDKRL
+2291 VDKAQRM
-2305 VFVPDELID
+2305 
-2314 GAPVYLVVEPNSR
+2314 
-2327 GLDIH
+2327 
-2332 VLVNGY
+2332 
-2338 AKDGNPQQTFR
+2338 
-2349 DIWRDLA
+2349 
-2356 NGNTEFV
+2356 
-2363 DSKKA
+2363 A
-2368 RELLGR
+2368 R
-2374 SGLQLPRLP
+2374 
-2383 SLNTSRKKILTE
+2383 
-2395 KNLQGY
+2395 
-2401 RKSEKTDTGQ
+2401 

-2422 ESIGGLAEQVDVAAV
+2422 ESIGRLAEQVDVVAV

-2490 AEGFAKYREELER
+2490 ADGFAKYRAELER

-2589 TGKADGAMS
+2589 AGKADGAMS
-2598 DADVFAMLV
+2598 DADVFAMLA
-2607 DLHGNVEGAR
+2607 DLHGNAEGAR
-2617 EAVSDGVKPSRS
+2617 DAVSDGVLFSIYS
-2629 AMKDMDANI
+2629 DDADKVA
-2638 RRGRAAMNRALVEK
+2638 RAADILTGSPV
-2652 ADVRRAMYRND
+2652 ADIESGLIKRD
-2663 IGWIDFVWGST
+2663 E
-2674 GRVLPNGK
+2674 NGK
-2682 TKGAMGLAHVIESRM
+2682 VIANAREFIRKWLAENRP
-2697 RKDGMSRDEVVGML
+2697 DGIFRHPEV
-2711 IGRVVDTIAR
+2711 
-2721 GEVLRTVE
+2721 GEVMLTVR
-2729 GGKTKRLEVSLQ
+2729 GVKNSLSHFSADIHVDALPAVPYVLENSAVLEY
-2741 GNIVQ
+2741 
-2746 LVKSKGSNTWVLTA
+2746 SKDKNGDN
-2760 FDGYQT
+2760 
-2766 VEQAR
+2766 VE
-2771 GATRSALR
+2771 
-2779 NTDPILSRDGM
+2779 NVIL
-2790 GASDTPNVRAKDES
+2790 
-2804 VNTADG
+2804 
-2810 TRFSRA
+2810 
-2816 EERSKSESL
+2816 
-2825 EKLRRAETIRIS
+2825 
-2837 GREIEAGDDLR
+2837 
-2848 QYRRRAMEY
+2848 
-2857 GKSLRGSYV
+2857 
-2866 NKDTGREISLGRA
+2866 
-2879 GITEVLHHDVS
+2879 
-2890 NPEHLQS
+2890 
-2897 IAAIPQIIEK
+2897 AAP
-2907 SIYIDTLPNEDKA
+2907 A
-2920 KNPDIQEYEYYV
+2920 
-2932 AGLNIGGTDY
+2932 NIGGKRHYVVVRLRKDLKSGQKPQFYVVAAQLETDAQRE
-2942 TVKAAI
+2942 TALAVETRSSHDGHI
-2948 AVATTGDKYYDHK
+2948 AGGK
-2961 LTRIEKGDLLE
+2961 
-2972 MTSRLSGAEISNQS
+2972 N
-2986 PLSDIDDKRLLQ
+2986 RLLNILHSALISVNQ
-2998 ILQDKDAGKGGI
+2998 IKSAAGNTGTVDAGI

-3020 SRAANIGASISH
+3020 SRAANIGAAIGH
-3032 ITGKRS
+3032 ITGKKS

-3066 IYGGDLDGLKE
+3066 IYGGSLDGLKE

-3097 KVVKEW
+3097 KVVREW
-3103 GRLKKENAKALAD
+3103 GRLKKADAKALAD

-3148 IADGKIEKAKAVIA
+3148 IADGKIVKARAVIA
-3162 SANARIARADAAYNK
+3162 SADARIARADAAYNK

-3190 AAEEEAGREIMAD
+3190 AAEEKAGREILAD

-3257 EVEAQKALE
+3257 EVGAQKALE

-3281 AQRVYRKARDDYRVH
+3281 AQRVYRKARDDYRAH

-3303 IAERLARAGQDAEI
+3303 LAERLARAGQDVEI

-3348 ADGNNVN
+3348 ADGNSVN

-3420 AQLNDTLMQLYLNS
+3420 AELNDTLTQLYLNS

-3486 VMQDFVDGRKYEE
+3486 VMQDFVDGRKYVE
-3499 GFDQRQL
+3499 GFNQRQL

-3584 LRVGEKFNTIEDS
+3584 LKVGEKFNTIEDS

-3658 VTFVAAYRLAKQA
+3658 VTFVAAYRLAKRA

-3824 PDIQDGLEGK
+3824 PDIQDGLAGK

-3898 IMVKDDFNLFELA
+3898 ITVKDDFNLFELA
-3911 GQAVGFRPSDLA
+3911 GQAAGFRSSDLA

-3954 VEQDAAALRELRGV
+3954 VEQDAAALRALRGV

-3977 ERAIKSENIMAGVR
+3977 ERAIKSENIMSSVR

-4005 LPEGRS
+4005 LSDKHS

>member
-25 LTQKEAREAA
+25 FTQKDAWAAA
-35 DDTALTRGFNNSMRS
+35 DDTALTRGFKNSMRS
-50 ARMAWNAFT
+50 ARMAWNDLT
-59 GDDEELGQ
+59 GDKEELGQ

-91 EAWDKG
+91 EAWEKG

-107 WGELKKDWRE
+107 WEELKKDWRE

-132 ATLEQAPNALVPLVT
+132 ATLEQAPNALVPLATTTVGGILGT
-147 STAGRAVGAIGGAF
+147 LAGGNTAVGAY
-161 AGGLAGAGV
+161 AGAT
-170 GAIPGAVVGGHVG
+170 
-183 GLAGYALGNTLME
+183 LGNTLME

-266 LEKMGVAA
+266 LKKMGVAA
-274 ADKAVVAAAKGTPE
+274 ADKAAVAAAKGTPE

-308 TAAYAL
+308 AAAFAL

-354 VGTKAYAAM
+354 VGTKAYAAI
-363 TDPLKL
+363 TDPLRL

-441 QKEAEQFFS
+441 QKEAEQFFN
-450 SPADSNTPHTEELAR
+450 SPADGNTPHAEELAR

-499 DIAAKY
+499 DMADKY
-505 RAKPSEAMGIN
+505 RAKPSEAMGID
-516 PDNGAISAAAALAV
+516 PDDGAISAAAALAV
-530 DSGAAVPSAVSDDV
+530 DSGAAVPSVVSDDV
-544 EAPSVAD
+544 ETPPVAD
-551 DVLSERSADADR
+551 DVLSGRSADADR

-568 AYGNVRSGGAP
+568 AYGNVRSGGA
-579 RGAAS
+579 AS
-584 VASGGSAA
+584 VASGGAGRSAA

-607 QYFDSLDTRGRKALA
+607 QYFDGLDTRGRKALA

-656 DYKAASEAKQGY
+656 DYQAASEAKQGY

-704 PEGVRRHAQTVAD
+704 PETVRRHAQTVAD
-717 YTADGIMRQ
+717 YTTDGIMRQ
-726 EAGMADMRGHYPEGL
+726 EAGMADMRGHYPAGL
-741 AESVRAVR
+741 AESVRVVR

-776 GWNVPLLSREGERL
+776 GWRVPLLSREGERL

-812 LPRALPM
+812 LPRALPT

-828 RQDVRQGLTQGG
+828 RQDVRQDLTQGG
-840 RGLTPDKGAD
+840 RGLTPDTGAD

-856 QVAPEADVAP
+856 QGLPEPAAVASGNAPTHRQNLQVRTREEGAAP

-880 KGAPIAGKRPDT
+880 KRAPVAGKRPDT
-892 VLPVLNPQVT
+892 VLPVLNPQVA

-962 RLGKGGMLKDFADMA
+962 RLGKGGMLEEFADMA

-985 VFDGRRY
+985 VFDSRRY

-1035 DAAADGK
+1035 DAAASAGK
-1042 SAGKAQSARAKDAP
+1042 SAGKAQSARAKDTP
-1056 VAAKN
+1056 VAGKAAVAKN
-1061 AADEKPSSDK
+1061 AANEKPSSDK
-1071 AAESEAVVKTAL
+1071 AAKPETLVKTAL
-1083 DNPEEAQ
+1083 DNPQEAR

-1109 PRENKAL
+1109 PGENKAL

-1125 KAGNKAVNPE
+1125 
-1135 IGEVALTAK
+1135 
-1144 SVKDSLA
+1144 
-1151 HGISPEK
+1151 
-1158 ASAFE
+1158 
-1163 AVPYVVEKGAVIV
+1163 
-1176 RTRHG
+1176 
-1181 RVSSYFI
+1181 
-1188 SAPVEIE
+1188 
-1195 GKQDIVTVL
+1195 
-1204 VHHDVNKKRM
+1204 
-1214 YLHSVTTKENL
+1214 
-1225 LKTAL
+1225 
-1230 AGYDGDSTADA
+1230 
-1241 EASEPRGKLYS
+1241 
-1252 GDIASVLKKLLEYK
+1252 
-1266 TQGGKTEDT
+1266 
-1275 PSEGARFSLDESPDS
+1275 
-1290 AFARAVDD
+1290 
-1298 VVGGKVSRGF
+1298 
-1308 VKMGTT
+1308 
-1314 PDVLKMLGLPDV
+1314 
-1326 KIRISAKTIEKV
+1326 
-1338 MGEYLGIAKGAHS
+1338 
-1351 HIHNLTPEA
+1351 
-1360 VKQLPGQINNP
+1360 
-1371 VAVFKSSTVRGG
+1371 
-1383 YVVLTELTEA
+1383 
-1393 DKQTGKDK
+1393 
-1401 PVVAALHLKTDK
+1401 
-1413 GGIEV
+1413 
-1418 IDVASSYGRSDSQ
+1418 
-1431 LSRAFNQDLL
+1431 
-1441 YLDKTKA
+1441 
-1448 RNLNTERLQLPWDFT
+1448 
-1463 SDFELYERN
+1463 
-1472 IKTDSDLVQ
+1472 
-1481 YLKAEKQGKF
+1481 
-1491 DKKQENAKQH
+1491 
-1501 AESIKKRLA
+1501 
-1510 ESIGGLA
+1510 
-1517 EQVDVAAVSET
+1517 
-1528 APDKAQML
+1528 
-1536 LSERV
+1536 
-1541 EGWFDGR
+1541 
-1548 TGKITLVA
+1548 
-1556 ENLTPERAVWVAW
+1556 
-1569 HELGHRGFAA
+1569 
-1579 EGFAKYREEL
+1579 
-1589 ERADGNSLIR
+1589 
-1599 RIADAVQEEREGTGD
+1599 
-1614 AAASVRSAAVEEAVV
+1614 
-1629 ELYAAQRTG
+1629 
-1638 DWSGIENRYG
+1638 
-1648 VKVGNG
+1648 
-1654 LKRGIAGVLARI
+1654 
-1666 GAVLRRVLQR
+1666 
-1676 LTGKADGAMSDADVF
+1676 
-1691 AMLVD
+1691 
-1696 LHGNKAAKSKA
+1696 
-1707 VVKTAL
+1707 
-1713 DDAKEAER
+1713 
-1721 KARVLQGEPVY
+1721 
-1732 TVKERQAPQGFKALR
+1732 
-1747 EWAAALFEKAGGK
+1747 KAGGK

-1824 EIGGK
+1824 EIEGK

-1882 VLKKLLEYKTE
+1882 VLKKLLKYKTQG
-1893 TGKGVSVGKKQQKRQ
+1893 GK
-1908 AESEAGSVPSEAQP
+1908 
-1922 KSGKDYFG
+1922 
-1930 LSLYESGQD
+1930 
-1939 YKGISEAHY
+1939 
-1948 RKFVAELSKL
+1948 
-1958 DGWRVNN
+1958 
-1965 RKYGRLEFR
+1965 
-1974 VDGEEVVFLRRLES
+1974 
-1988 LYSEHAVIG
+1988 
-1997 FSVYNS
+1997 
-2003 RLVEKKFDEIE
+2003 
-2014 FVFNPSE
+2014 
-2021 PPKETAERLNRFI
+2021 T
-2034 RSIYPVSEA
+2034 
-2043 SVQVESNPESE
+2043 
-2054 ADTHRTPES
+2054 
-2063 VRAFSVTLP
+2063 
-2072 KLQQKRAVEHLTA
+2072 
-2085 DALLDGGAKYP
+2085 
-2096 QLNGRTTK
+2096 
-2104 AGQVEKTL
+2104 
-2112 SAGFVPYEEIREQT
+2112 
-2126 ARMGKER
+2126 
-2133 DKMFFKLHREA
+2133 
-2144 YGEDSSF
+2144 
-2151 DYDNSD
+2151 
-2157 DAELKAQTDEALR
+2157 
-2170 EKHPPKT
+2170 
-2177 VYLMKHKQSGD
+2177 
-2188 ALPITKTQFDY
+2188 
-2199 AVYLENM
+2199 ENT

-2245 KSDLLDMLGYGGMP
+2245 KSDLLDILGYGGMP

-2283 KVPEWLDN
+2283 KVPKWLDN

-2422 ESIGGLAEQVDVAAV
+2422 ESIGRLAEQVDVAAV

-2490 AEGFAKYREELER
+2490 ADGFAKYRAELER

-2589 TGKADGAMS
+2589 AGKADGAMS
-2598 DADVFAMLV
+2598 DADVFAMLA
-2607 DLHGNVEGAR
+2607 DLHGNAEGAR
-2617 EAVSDGVKPSRS
+2617 DAVSDGVLFSIYS
-2629 AMKDMDANI
+2629 DDADKVA
-2638 RRGRAAMNRALVEK
+2638 RAADILTGSPV
-2652 ADVRRAMYRND
+2652 ADIESGLIKRD
-2663 IGWIDFVWGST
+2663 E
-2674 GRVLPNGK
+2674 NGK
-2682 TKGAMGLAHVIESRM
+2682 VIANAREFIRKWLAENRP
-2697 RKDGMSRDEVVGML
+2697 DGIFRHPEV
-2711 IGRVVDTIAR
+2711 
-2721 GEVLRTVE
+2721 GEVMLTVR
-2729 GGKTKRLEVSLQ
+2729 GVKNSLSHFSADIHVDALPAVPYVLENSAVLEY
-2741 GNIVQ
+2741 
-2746 LVKSKGSNTWVLTA
+2746 SKDKNGDN
-2760 FDGYQT
+2760 
-2766 VEQAR
+2766 VE
-2771 GATRSALR
+2771 
-2779 NTDPILSRDGM
+2779 NVIL
-2790 GASDTPNVRAKDES
+2790 
-2804 VNTADG
+2804 
-2810 TRFSRA
+2810 
-2816 EERSKSESL
+2816 
-2825 EKLRRAETIRIS
+2825 
-2837 GREIEAGDDLR
+2837 
-2848 QYRRRAMEY
+2848 
-2857 GKSLRGSYV
+2857 
-2866 NKDTGREISLGRA
+2866 
-2879 GITEVLHHDVS
+2879 
-2890 NPEHLQS
+2890 
-2897 IAAIPQIIEK
+2897 AAP
-2907 SIYIDTLPNEDKA
+2907 A
-2920 KNPDIQEYEYYV
+2920 
-2932 AGLNIGGTDY
+2932 NIGGKRHYVVVRLRKDLKSGQKPQFYVVAAQLETDAQRE
-2942 TVKAAI
+2942 TALAVETRSSHDGHI
-2948 AVATTGDKYYDHK
+2948 AGGK
-2961 LTRIEKGDLLE
+2961 
-2972 MTSRLSGAEISNQS
+2972 N
-2986 PLSDIDDKRLLQ
+2986 RLLNILHSALISVNQ
-2998 ILQDKDAGKGGI
+2998 IKSAAGNTGTVDAGI

-3020 SRAANIGASISH
+3020 SRAANIGAAIGH
-3032 ITGKRS
+3032 ITGKKS

-3066 IYGGDLDGLKE
+3066 IYGGSLDGLKE

-3097 KVVKEW
+3097 KVVREW
-3103 GRLKKENAKALAD
+3103 GRLKKADAKALAD

-3148 IADGKIEKAKAVIA
+3148 IADGKIVKARAVIA
-3162 SANARIARADAAYNK
+3162 SADARIARADAAYDK

-3190 AAEEEAGREIMAD
+3190 AAEEKAGREILAD

-3257 EVEAQKALE
+3257 EVGAQKALE

-3281 AQRVYRKARDDYRVH
+3281 AQRVYRKARDDYRAH

-3303 IAERLARAGQDAEI
+3303 LAERLARAGQDAET

-3348 ADGNNVN
+3348 ADGNSVN

-3420 AQLNDTLMQLYLNS
+3420 AELNDTLTQLYLNA

-3499 GFDQRQL
+3499 GFNQRQL

-3584 LRVGEKFNTIEDS
+3584 LKVGEKFNTIEDS

-3658 VTFVAAYRLAKQA
+3658 VTFVAAYRLAKRA

-3824 PDIQDGLEGK
+3824 PDIQDGLAGK

-3898 IMVKDDFNLFELA
+3898 ITVKDDFNLFELA
-3911 GQAVGFRPSDLA
+3911 GQAAGFRSSDLA

-3954 VEQDAAALRELRGV
+3954 VEQDAAALRELRSV

-3977 ERAIKSENIMAGVR
+3977 ERAIKSENIMSSVR

-4005 LPEGRS
+4005 LSDKHS

>member
-25 LTQKEAREAA
+25 FTQKDAWAAA
-35 DDTALTRGFNNSMRS
+35 DDTALTRGFKNSMRS
-50 ARMAWNAFT
+50 ARMAWNDLT
-59 GDDEELGQ
+59 GDKEELGQ

-91 EAWDKG
+91 EAWEKG

-107 WGELKKDWRE
+107 WEELKKDWRE

-132 ATLEQAPNALVPLVT
+132 ATLEQAPNALVPLATTTVGGILGT
-147 STAGRAVGAIGGAF
+147 LAGGNTAVGAY
-161 AGGLAGAGV
+161 AGAT
-170 GAIPGAVVGGHVG
+170 
-183 GLAGYALGNTLME
+183 LGNTLME

-266 LEKMGVAA
+266 LKKMGVAA
-274 ADKAVVAAAKGTPE
+274 ADKAAVAAAKGTPE
-288 FAALAAKESAKGGLG
+288 FAALAKESAKGGLG

-308 TAAYAL
+308 AAAFAL

-354 VGTKAYAAM
+354 VGTKAYAAIS
-363 TDPLKL
+363 DPLRL

-397 EAQALRAAVEA
+397 EAQALGAAVEA

-441 QKEAEQFFS
+441 QKEAEQFFN
-450 SPADSNTPHTEELAR
+450 SPADGNTPHAEELAR

-499 DIAAKY
+499 DMAAKY
-505 RAKPSEAMGIN
+505 RAKPSEAMGID
-516 PDNGAISAAAALAV
+516 PDDGAISAAAALAV
-530 DSGAAVPSAVSDDV
+530 DSGAAVPSVPSDDV
-544 EAPSVAD
+544 ETPTVAD
-551 DVLSERSADADR
+551 DVLSGRSADADR

-568 AYGNVRSGGAP
+568 AYGNVRSGGA
-579 RGAAS
+579 AS
-584 VASGGSAA
+584 VASGGAGRSAA

-607 QYFDSLDTRGRKALA
+607 QYFDGLDTRGRKALA

-656 DYKAASEAKQGY
+656 DYQAASEAKQGY

-704 PEGVRRHAQTVAD
+704 PETVRRHAQTVAD

-726 EAGMADMRGHYPEGL
+726 EAGMADMRGHYPAGL
-741 AESVRAVR
+741 AESVRVVR
-749 AYRAEHPESADVL
+749 AYRAGHPESADVL

-776 GWNVPLLSREGERL
+776 GWRVPLLSREGERL

-812 LPRALPM
+812 LPRALPT

-840 RGLTPDKGAD
+840 RGLTPDTGAD

-856 QVAPEADVAP
+856 QGLPESAAVASGNAPTHRQNLQVRAHAEGAAP

-880 KGAPIAGKRPDT
+880 KRAPVAGKRPDT
-892 VLPVLNPQVT
+892 VLPVLNPQVA

-951 KHIDALAGVLD
+951 QHIDALAGVLD
-962 RLGKGGMLKDFADMA
+962 RLGKGGMLEEFADMA

-985 VFDGRRY
+985 VFDSRRY

-1035 DAAADGK
+1035 DAAASAGK
-1042 SAGKAQSARAKDAP
+1042 SAGKAQSARAKDTP
-1056 VAAKN
+1056 VAGKAAVAKN
-1061 AADEKPSSDK
+1061 AANEKPSSDK
-1071 AAESEAVVKTAL
+1071 AAKPETLVKTAL
-1083 DNPEEAQ
+1083 DNPQEAR

-1109 PRENKAL
+1109 PGENKAL

-1125 KAGNKAVNPE
+1125 
-1135 IGEVALTAK
+1135 
-1144 SVKDSLA
+1144 
-1151 HGISPEK
+1151 
-1158 ASAFE
+1158 
-1163 AVPYVVEKGAVIV
+1163 
-1176 RTRHG
+1176 
-1181 RVSSYFI
+1181 
-1188 SAPVEIE
+1188 
-1195 GKQDIVTVL
+1195 
-1204 VHHDVNKKRM
+1204 
-1214 YLHSVTTKENL
+1214 
-1225 LKTAL
+1225 
-1230 AGYDGDSTADA
+1230 
-1241 EASEPRGKLYS
+1241 
-1252 GDIASVLKKLLEYK
+1252 
-1266 TQGGKTEDT
+1266 
-1275 PSEGARFSLDESPDS
+1275 
-1290 AFARAVDD
+1290 
-1298 VVGGKVSRGF
+1298 
-1308 VKMGTT
+1308 
-1314 PDVLKMLGLPDV
+1314 
-1326 KIRISAKTIEKV
+1326 
-1338 MGEYLGIAKGAHS
+1338 
-1351 HIHNLTPEA
+1351 
-1360 VKQLPGQINNP
+1360 
-1371 VAVFKSSTVRGG
+1371 
-1383 YVVLTELTEA
+1383 
-1393 DKQTGKDK
+1393 
-1401 PVVAALHLKTDK
+1401 
-1413 GGIEV
+1413 
-1418 IDVASSYGRSDSQ
+1418 
-1431 LSRAFNQDLL
+1431 
-1441 YLDKTKA
+1441 
-1448 RNLNTERLQLPWDFT
+1448 
-1463 SDFELYERN
+1463 
-1472 IKTDSDLVQ
+1472 
-1481 YLKAEKQGKF
+1481 
-1491 DKKQENAKQH
+1491 
-1501 AESIKKRLA
+1501 
-1510 ESIGGLA
+1510 
-1517 EQVDVAAVSET
+1517 
-1528 APDKAQML
+1528 
-1536 LSERV
+1536 
-1541 EGWFDGR
+1541 
-1548 TGKITLVA
+1548 
-1556 ENLTPERAVWVAW
+1556 
-1569 HELGHRGFAA
+1569 
-1579 EGFAKYREEL
+1579 
-1589 ERADGNSLIR
+1589 
-1599 RIADAVQEEREGTGD
+1599 
-1614 AAASVRSAAVEEAVV
+1614 
-1629 ELYAAQRTG
+1629 
-1638 DWSGIENRYG
+1638 
-1648 VKVGNG
+1648 
-1654 LKRGIAGVLARI
+1654 
-1666 GAVLRRVLQR
+1666 
-1676 LTGKADGAMSDADVF
+1676 
-1691 AMLVD
+1691 
-1696 LHGNKAAKSKA
+1696 
-1707 VVKTAL
+1707 
-1713 DDAKEAER
+1713 
-1721 KARVLQGEPVY
+1721 
-1732 TVKERQAPQGFKALR
+1732 
-1747 EWAAALFEKAGGK
+1747 KAGGK

-1824 EIGGK
+1824 EIEGK

-1882 VLKKLLEYKTE
+1882 VLKKLLKYKTQG
-1893 TGKGVSVGKKQQKRQ
+1893 GKT
-1908 AESEAGSVPSEAQP
+1908 E
-1922 KSGKDYFG
+1922 
-1930 LSLYESGQD
+1930 
-1939 YKGISEAHY
+1939 
-1948 RKFVAELSKL
+1948 
-1958 DGWRVNN
+1958 
-1965 RKYGRLEFR
+1965 
-1974 VDGEEVVFLRRLES
+1974 
-1988 LYSEHAVIG
+1988 
-1997 FSVYNS
+1997 
-2003 RLVEKKFDEIE
+2003 
-2014 FVFNPSE
+2014 
-2021 PPKETAERLNRFI
+2021 
-2034 RSIYPVSEA
+2034 
-2043 SVQVESNPESE
+2043 
-2054 ADTHRTPES
+2054 DT
-2063 VRAFSVTLP
+2063 
-2072 KLQQKRAVEHLTA
+2072 
-2085 DALLDGGAKYP
+2085 
-2096 QLNGRTTK
+2096 
-2104 AGQVEKTL
+2104 
-2112 SAGFVPYEEIREQT
+2112 
-2126 ARMGKER
+2126 
-2133 DKMFFKLHREA
+2133 
-2144 YGEDSSF
+2144 
-2151 DYDNSD
+2151 
-2157 DAELKAQTDEALR
+2157 
-2170 EKHPPKT
+2170 
-2177 VYLMKHKQSGD
+2177 
-2188 ALPITKTQFDY
+2188 
-2199 AVYLENM
+2199 

-2283 KVPEWLDN
+2283 KVPKWLDN

-2422 ESIGGLAEQVDVAAV
+2422 ESIGRLAEQVDVAAV

-2490 AEGFAKYREELER
+2490 ADGFAKYRAELER

-2589 TGKADGAMS
+2589 AGKADGAMS
-2598 DADVFAMLV
+2598 DADVFAMLA
-2607 DLHGNVEGAR
+2607 DLHGNAEGAR
-2617 EAVSDGVKPSRS
+2617 DASSDGVKPSRS
-2629 AMKDMDANI
+2629 AMKDTDANI

-2663 IGWIDFVWGST
+2663 IGWIDFVWGGT

-2697 RKDGMSRDEVVGML
+2697 RKDGMGRDEVVGML
-2711 IGRVVDTIAR
+2711 TNDIVEAIAR
-2721 GEVLRTVE
+2721 GKVYKHVVNGNSERLQLRHNGYE
-2729 GGKTKRLEVSLQ
+2729 ANLIKNA
-2741 GNIVQ
+2741 GNNAWLITGYELYQNGADGV
-2746 LVKSKGSNTWVLTA
+2746 G
-2760 FDGYQT
+2760 FDT
-2766 VEQAR
+2766 SAATHTTPTPAR
-2771 GATRSALR
+2771 
-2779 NTDPILSRDGM
+2779 RDV

-2810 TRFSRA
+2810 TRNSRA
-2816 EERSKSESL
+2816 AERSKSESL

-2972 MTSRLSGAEISNQS
+2972 MTSRLSSAEISNQS

-3020 SRAANIGASISH
+3020 SRAANIGAAIGH
-3032 ITGKRS
+3032 ITGKKS

-3097 KVVKEW
+3097 KVVREW
-3103 GRLKKENAKALAD
+3103 GRLKKADAKALAD

-3148 IADGKIEKAKAVIA
+3148 IADGKIVKARAVIA
-3162 SANARIARADAAYNK
+3162 SADARIARADAAYNK

-3190 AAEEEAGREIMAD
+3190 AAEEKAGREILAD

-3257 EVEAQKALE
+3257 EVGAQKALE

-3281 AQRVYRKARDDYRVH
+3281 AQRVYRKARDDYRAH

-3303 IAERLARAGQDAEI
+3303 LAERLARSGQDAEI

-3348 ADGNNVN
+3348 ADGNSVN

-3420 AQLNDTLMQLYLNS
+3420 AQLNDTLTQLYLNS

-3442 HGIHRKGVPGFSD
+3442 HGIHRKGVPGFGD

-3486 VMQDFVDGRKYEE
+3486 VMQDFVDGRKYVE
-3499 GFDQRQL
+3499 GFNQRQL

-3534 FGFLWMMGMSPASAI
+3534 FGFLWMMGMSPALAI

-3584 LRVGEKFNTIEDS
+3584 LKVGEKFNTIEDS

-3648 FHHAEKFNRQ
+3648 FHHTEKFNRQ
-3658 VTFVAAYRLAKQA
+3658 VTFVAAYRLAKRA
-3671 GADSEAAFE
+3671 GADSDTAFE

-3824 PDIQDGLEGK
+3824 PDIQDGLAGK

-3898 IMVKDDFNLFELA
+3898 ITVKDDFNLFELA
-3911 GQAVGFRPSDLA
+3911 GQAAGFRSSDLA

-3977 ERAIKSENIMAGVR
+3977 ERAIKSENIMSSVR

-4005 LPEGRS
+4005 LSDKHS

>member
-25 LTQKEAREAA
+25 FTQKDAWAAA
-35 DDTALTRGFNNSMRS
+35 DDTALTRGFKNSMRS
-50 ARMAWNAFT
+50 ARMAWNDLT
-59 GDDEELGQ
+59 GDKEELGQ

-91 EAWDKG
+91 EAWEKG

-107 WGELKKDWRE
+107 WEELKKDWRE

-132 ATLEQAPNALVPLVT
+132 ATLEQAPNALVPLATTTVGGILGT
-147 STAGRAVGAIGGAF
+147 LAGGNTAVGAY
-161 AGGLAGAGV
+161 AGAT
-170 GAIPGAVVGGHVG
+170 
-183 GLAGYALGNTLME
+183 LGNTLME

-266 LEKMGVAA
+266 LKKMGVAA
-274 ADKAVVAAAKGTPE
+274 ADKAAVAAAKGTPE

-308 TAAYAL
+308 AAAFAL

-354 VGTKAYAAM
+354 VGTKAYAAIS
-363 TDPLKL
+363 DPLRL

-397 EAQALRAAVEA
+397 EAQALGAAVEA

-441 QKEAEQFFS
+441 QKEAEQFFN
-450 SPADSNTPHTEELAR
+450 SPADGNTPHAEELAR

-499 DIAAKY
+499 DMAAKY
-505 RAKPSEAMGIN
+505 RAKPSEAMGID
-516 PDNGAISAAAALAV
+516 PDDGAISAAAALAV
-530 DSGAAVPSAVSDDV
+530 DSGAAVPSVVSDDV
-544 EAPSVAD
+544 ETPPVAD
-551 DVLSERSADADR
+551 DVLSGRSADADR

-568 AYGNVRSGGAP
+568 AYGNVRSGGA
-579 RGAAS
+579 AS
-584 VASGGSAA
+584 VASGGAGRSAA

-607 QYFDSLDTRGRKALA
+607 QYFDGLDTRGRKALA

-656 DYKAASEAKQGY
+656 DYQAASEAKQGY

-704 PEGVRRHAQTVAD
+704 PETVRRHAQTVAD

-726 EAGMADMRGHYPEGL
+726 EAGMADMRGHYPAGL
-741 AESVRAVR
+741 AESVRVVR

-776 GWNVPLLSREGERL
+776 GWRVPLLSREGERL

-812 LPRALPM
+812 LPRALPT

-840 RGLTPDKGAD
+840 RGLTPDTGAD

-856 QVAPEADVAP
+856 QGLPESAAVASGNAPTHRQNLQVRAHAEGAAP

-880 KGAPIAGKRPDT
+880 KRAPVAGKRPDT
-892 VLPVLNPQVT
+892 VLPVLNPQVA

-962 RLGKGGMLKDFADMA
+962 RLGKGGMLEEFADMA

-985 VFDGRRY
+985 VFDSRRY

-1035 DAAADGK
+1035 DAAASAGK
-1042 SAGKAQSARAKDAP
+1042 SAGKAQSARAKDTP
-1056 VAAKN
+1056 VAGKVAVAKN
-1061 AADEKPSSDK
+1061 AANEKPSSDK
-1071 AAESEAVVKTAL
+1071 AAKPETLVKTAL
-1083 DNPEEAQ
+1083 DNPQEAR

-1097 GEPVYTVKERTA
+1097 A
-1109 PRENKAL
+1109 
-1116 REWAVALFD
+1116 
-1125 KAGNKAVNPE
+1125 
-1135 IGEVALTAK
+1135 
-1144 SVKDSLA
+1144 
-1151 HGISPEK
+1151 
-1158 ASAFE
+1158 
-1163 AVPYVVEKGAVIV
+1163 
-1176 RTRHG
+1176 
-1181 RVSSYFI
+1181 
-1188 SAPVEIE
+1188 
-1195 GKQDIVTVL
+1195 
-1204 VHHDVNKKRM
+1204 
-1214 YLHSVTTKENL
+1214 
-1225 LKTAL
+1225 
-1230 AGYDGDSTADA
+1230 
-1241 EASEPRGKLYS
+1241 
-1252 GDIASVLKKLLEYK
+1252 
-1266 TQGGKTEDT
+1266 
-1275 PSEGARFSLDESPDS
+1275 
-1290 AFARAVDD
+1290 
-1298 VVGGKVSRGF
+1298 
-1308 VKMGTT
+1308 
-1314 PDVLKMLGLPDV
+1314 
-1326 KIRISAKTIEKV
+1326 
-1338 MGEYLGIAKGAHS
+1338 
-1351 HIHNLTPEA
+1351 
-1360 VKQLPGQINNP
+1360 
-1371 VAVFKSSTVRGG
+1371 
-1383 YVVLTELTEA
+1383 
-1393 DKQTGKDK
+1393 
-1401 PVVAALHLKTDK
+1401 
-1413 GGIEV
+1413 
-1418 IDVASSYGRSDSQ
+1418 
-1431 LSRAFNQDLL
+1431 
-1441 YLDKTKA
+1441 
-1448 RNLNTERLQLPWDFT
+1448 
-1463 SDFELYERN
+1463 
-1472 IKTDSDLVQ
+1472 
-1481 YLKAEKQGKF
+1481 
-1491 DKKQENAKQH
+1491 
-1501 AESIKKRLA
+1501 
-1510 ESIGGLA
+1510 
-1517 EQVDVAAVSET
+1517 
-1528 APDKAQML
+1528 
-1536 LSERV
+1536 
-1541 EGWFDGR
+1541 
-1548 TGKITLVA
+1548 
-1556 ENLTPERAVWVAW
+1556 
-1569 HELGHRGFAA
+1569 
-1579 EGFAKYREEL
+1579 
-1589 ERADGNSLIR
+1589 
-1599 RIADAVQEEREGTGD
+1599 
-1614 AAASVRSAAVEEAVV
+1614 
-1629 ELYAAQRTG
+1629 
-1638 DWSGIENRYG
+1638 
-1648 VKVGNG
+1648 
-1654 LKRGIAGVLARI
+1654 
-1666 GAVLRRVLQR
+1666 
-1676 LTGKADGAMSDADVF
+1676 
-1691 AMLVD
+1691 
-1696 LHGNKAAKSKA
+1696 
-1707 VVKTAL
+1707 
-1713 DDAKEAER
+1713 
-1721 KARVLQGEPVY
+1721 EPVY

-1824 EIGGK
+1824 EIEGK

-1882 VLKKLLEYKTE
+1882 VLKKLLKYKTQG
-1893 TGKGVSVGKKQQKRQ
+1893 GKT
-1908 AESEAGSVPSEAQP
+1908 E
-1922 KSGKDYFG
+1922 
-1930 LSLYESGQD
+1930 
-1939 YKGISEAHY
+1939 
-1948 RKFVAELSKL
+1948 
-1958 DGWRVNN
+1958 
-1965 RKYGRLEFR
+1965 
-1974 VDGEEVVFLRRLES
+1974 
-1988 LYSEHAVIG
+1988 
-1997 FSVYNS
+1997 
-2003 RLVEKKFDEIE
+2003 
-2014 FVFNPSE
+2014 
-2021 PPKETAERLNRFI
+2021 
-2034 RSIYPVSEA
+2034 
-2043 SVQVESNPESE
+2043 
-2054 ADTHRTPES
+2054 DT
-2063 VRAFSVTLP
+2063 
-2072 KLQQKRAVEHLTA
+2072 
-2085 DALLDGGAKYP
+2085 
-2096 QLNGRTTK
+2096 
-2104 AGQVEKTL
+2104 
-2112 SAGFVPYEEIREQT
+2112 
-2126 ARMGKER
+2126 
-2133 DKMFFKLHREA
+2133 
-2144 YGEDSSF
+2144 
-2151 DYDNSD
+2151 
-2157 DAELKAQTDEALR
+2157 
-2170 EKHPPKT
+2170 
-2177 VYLMKHKQSGD
+2177 
-2188 ALPITKTQFDY
+2188 
-2199 AVYLENM
+2199 

-2283 KVPEWLDN
+2283 KVPKWLDN

-2422 ESIGGLAEQVDVAAV
+2422 ESIGRLAEQVDVAAV

-2490 AEGFAKYREELER
+2490 ADGFAKYRAELER

-2589 TGKADGAMS
+2589 AGKADGAMS
-2598 DADVFAMLV
+2598 DADVFAMLA
-2607 DLHGNVEGAR
+2607 DLHGNAEGAR
-2617 EAVSDGVKPSRS
+2617 DASSDG
-2629 AMKDMDANI
+2629 NH
-2638 RRGRAAMNRALVEK
+2638 RAVMFA
-2652 ADVRRAMYRND
+2652 
-2663 IGWIDFVWGST
+2663 
-2674 GRVLPNGK
+2674 
-2682 TKGAMGLAHVIESRM
+2682 
-2697 RKDGMSRDEVVGML
+2697 
-2711 IGRVVDTIAR
+2711 
-2721 GEVLRTVE
+2721 
-2729 GGKTKRLEVSLQ
+2729 
-2741 GNIVQ
+2741 
-2746 LVKSKGSNTWVLTA
+2746 
-2760 FDGYQT
+2760 
-2766 VEQAR
+2766 
-2771 GATRSALR
+2771 
-2779 NTDPILSRDGM
+2779 
-2790 GASDTPNVRAKDES
+2790 
-2804 VNTADG
+2804 
-2810 TRFSRA
+2810 RA
-2816 EERSKSESL
+2816 EDGAAERSKSESL

-2972 MTSRLSGAEISNQS
+2972 MTSRLSSAEISNQS

-3020 SRAANIGASISH
+3020 SRAANIGAAIGH
-3032 ITGKRS
+3032 ITGKKS

-3097 KVVKEW
+3097 KVVREW
-3103 GRLKKENAKALAD
+3103 GRLKKADAKALAD

-3148 IADGKIEKAKAVIA
+3148 IADGKIVKARAVIA
-3162 SANARIARADAAYNK
+3162 SADARIARADAAYNK

-3190 AAEEEAGREIMAD
+3190 AAEEKAGREILAD

-3257 EVEAQKALE
+3257 EVGAQKALE

-3281 AQRVYRKARDDYRVH
+3281 AQRVYRKARDDYRAH

-3303 IAERLARAGQDAEI
+3303 LAERLARAGQDAET

-3348 ADGNNVN
+3348 ADGNSVN

-3409 VGMLDLDPAQQ
+3409 VGMLDLDSAQQ
-3420 AQLNDTLMQLYLNS
+3420 AQLNDTLTQLYLNS

-3499 GFDQRQL
+3499 GFNQRQL

-3584 LRVGEKFNTIEDS
+3584 LKVGEKFNTIEDS

-3658 VTFVAAYRLAKQA
+3658 VTFVAAYRLAKRA

-3824 PDIQDGLEGK
+3824 PDIQDGLAGK

-3898 IMVKDDFNLFELA
+3898 ITVKDDFNLFELA
-3911 GQAVGFRPSDLA
+3911 GQAAGFRSSDLA

-3954 VEQDAAALRELRGV
+3954 MEQDAAALRALRGV

-3977 ERAIKSENIMAGVR
+3977 ERAIKSENIMSSVR

-4005 LPEGRS
+4005 LSDKHS

>member
-25 LTQKEAREAA
+25 FTQKDAWAAA
-35 DDTALTRGFNNSMRS
+35 DDTALTRGFKNSMRS
-50 ARMAWNAFT
+50 ARMAWNDLT
-59 GDDEELGQ
+59 GDKEELGQ

-91 EAWDKG
+91 EAWEKG

-107 WGELKKDWRE
+107 WEELKKDWRE

-132 ATLEQAPNALVPLVT
+132 ATLEQAPNALVPLATTTVGGILGT
-147 STAGRAVGAIGGAF
+147 LAGGNTAVGAY
-161 AGGLAGAGV
+161 AGAT
-170 GAIPGAVVGGHVG
+170 
-183 GLAGYALGNTLME
+183 LGNTLME

-266 LEKMGVAA
+266 LKKMGVAA
-274 ADKAVVAAAKGTPE
+274 ADKAAVAAAKGTPE
-288 FAALAAKESAKGGLG
+288 FAALAKESAKGGLG

-308 TAAYAL
+308 AAAFAL

-354 VGTKAYAAM
+354 VGTKAYAAIS
-363 TDPLKL
+363 DPLRL

-397 EAQALRAAVEA
+397 EAQALGAAVEA

-441 QKEAEQFFS
+441 QKEAEQFFN
-450 SPADSNTPHTEELAR
+450 SPADGNTPHAEELAR

-499 DIAAKY
+499 DMAAKY
-505 RAKPSEAMGIN
+505 RAKPSEAMGID
-516 PDNGAISAAAALAV
+516 PDDGAISAAAALAV
-530 DSGAAVPSAVSDDV
+530 DSGAAVPSVPSDDV
-544 EAPSVAD
+544 ETPTVAD
-551 DVLSERSADADR
+551 DVLSGRSADADR

-568 AYGNVRSGGAP
+568 AYGNVRSGGA
-579 RGAAS
+579 AS
-584 VASGGSAA
+584 VASGGAGRSAA

-607 QYFDSLDTRGRKALA
+607 QYFDGLDTRGRKALA

-656 DYKAASEAKQGY
+656 DYQAASEAKQGY

-704 PEGVRRHAQTVAD
+704 PETVRRHAQTVAD

-726 EAGMADMRGHYPEGL
+726 EAGMADMRGHYPAGL
-741 AESVRAVR
+741 AESVRVVR

-776 GWNVPLLSREGERL
+776 GWRVPLLSREGERL

-812 LPRALPM
+812 LPRALPT

-840 RGLTPDKGAD
+840 RGLTPDTGAD

-856 QVAPEADVAP
+856 QGLPESAAVASGNAPTHRQNLQVRAHAEGAAP

-880 KGAPIAGKRPDT
+880 KRAPVAGKRPDT
-892 VLPVLNPQVT
+892 VLPVLNPQVA

-951 KHIDALAGVLD
+951 QHIDALAGVLD
-962 RLGKGGMLKDFADMA
+962 RLGKGGMLEEFADMA

-985 VFDGRRY
+985 VFDSRRY

-1035 DAAADGK
+1035 DAAASAGK
-1042 SAGKAQSARAKDAP
+1042 SAGKAQSARAKDTP
-1056 VAAKN
+1056 VAGKAAVAKN
-1061 AADEKPSSDK
+1061 AANEKPSSDK
-1071 AAESEAVVKTAL
+1071 AAKPETLVKTAL
-1083 DNPEEAQ
+1083 DNPQEAR

-1109 PRENKAL
+1109 PGENKAL

-1125 KAGNKAVNPE
+1125 
-1135 IGEVALTAK
+1135 
-1144 SVKDSLA
+1144 
-1151 HGISPEK
+1151 
-1158 ASAFE
+1158 
-1163 AVPYVVEKGAVIV
+1163 
-1176 RTRHG
+1176 
-1181 RVSSYFI
+1181 
-1188 SAPVEIE
+1188 
-1195 GKQDIVTVL
+1195 
-1204 VHHDVNKKRM
+1204 
-1214 YLHSVTTKENL
+1214 
-1225 LKTAL
+1225 
-1230 AGYDGDSTADA
+1230 
-1241 EASEPRGKLYS
+1241 
-1252 GDIASVLKKLLEYK
+1252 
-1266 TQGGKTEDT
+1266 
-1275 PSEGARFSLDESPDS
+1275 
-1290 AFARAVDD
+1290 
-1298 VVGGKVSRGF
+1298 
-1308 VKMGTT
+1308 
-1314 PDVLKMLGLPDV
+1314 
-1326 KIRISAKTIEKV
+1326 
-1338 MGEYLGIAKGAHS
+1338 
-1351 HIHNLTPEA
+1351 
-1360 VKQLPGQINNP
+1360 
-1371 VAVFKSSTVRGG
+1371 
-1383 YVVLTELTEA
+1383 
-1393 DKQTGKDK
+1393 
-1401 PVVAALHLKTDK
+1401 
-1413 GGIEV
+1413 
-1418 IDVASSYGRSDSQ
+1418 
-1431 LSRAFNQDLL
+1431 
-1441 YLDKTKA
+1441 
-1448 RNLNTERLQLPWDFT
+1448 
-1463 SDFELYERN
+1463 
-1472 IKTDSDLVQ
+1472 
-1481 YLKAEKQGKF
+1481 
-1491 DKKQENAKQH
+1491 
-1501 AESIKKRLA
+1501 
-1510 ESIGGLA
+1510 
-1517 EQVDVAAVSET
+1517 
-1528 APDKAQML
+1528 
-1536 LSERV
+1536 
-1541 EGWFDGR
+1541 
-1548 TGKITLVA
+1548 
-1556 ENLTPERAVWVAW
+1556 
-1569 HELGHRGFAA
+1569 
-1579 EGFAKYREEL
+1579 
-1589 ERADGNSLIR
+1589 
-1599 RIADAVQEEREGTGD
+1599 
-1614 AAASVRSAAVEEAVV
+1614 
-1629 ELYAAQRTG
+1629 
-1638 DWSGIENRYG
+1638 
-1648 VKVGNG
+1648 
-1654 LKRGIAGVLARI
+1654 
-1666 GAVLRRVLQR
+1666 
-1676 LTGKADGAMSDADVF
+1676 
-1691 AMLVD
+1691 
-1696 LHGNKAAKSKA
+1696 
-1707 VVKTAL
+1707 
-1713 DDAKEAER
+1713 
-1721 KARVLQGEPVY
+1721 
-1732 TVKERQAPQGFKALR
+1732 
-1747 EWAAALFEKAGGK
+1747 KAGGK

-1824 EIGGK
+1824 EIEGK

-1882 VLKKLLEYKTE
+1882 VLKKLLKYKTQG
-1893 TGKGVSVGKKQQKRQ
+1893 GKT
-1908 AESEAGSVPSEAQP
+1908 E
-1922 KSGKDYFG
+1922 
-1930 LSLYESGQD
+1930 
-1939 YKGISEAHY
+1939 
-1948 RKFVAELSKL
+1948 
-1958 DGWRVNN
+1958 
-1965 RKYGRLEFR
+1965 
-1974 VDGEEVVFLRRLES
+1974 
-1988 LYSEHAVIG
+1988 
-1997 FSVYNS
+1997 
-2003 RLVEKKFDEIE
+2003 
-2014 FVFNPSE
+2014 
-2021 PPKETAERLNRFI
+2021 
-2034 RSIYPVSEA
+2034 
-2043 SVQVESNPESE
+2043 
-2054 ADTHRTPES
+2054 DT
-2063 VRAFSVTLP
+2063 
-2072 KLQQKRAVEHLTA
+2072 
-2085 DALLDGGAKYP
+2085 
-2096 QLNGRTTK
+2096 
-2104 AGQVEKTL
+2104 
-2112 SAGFVPYEEIREQT
+2112 
-2126 ARMGKER
+2126 
-2133 DKMFFKLHREA
+2133 
-2144 YGEDSSF
+2144 
-2151 DYDNSD
+2151 
-2157 DAELKAQTDEALR
+2157 
-2170 EKHPPKT
+2170 
-2177 VYLMKHKQSGD
+2177 
-2188 ALPITKTQFDY
+2188 
-2199 AVYLENM
+2199 

-2283 KVPEWLDN
+2283 KVPKWLDN

-2305 VFVPDELID
+2305 VFVPDKLID

-2422 ESIGGLAEQVDVAAV
+2422 ESIGRLAEQVDVAAV

-2490 AEGFAKYREELER
+2490 ADGFAKYRAELER

-2589 TGKADGAMS
+2589 AGKADGAMS
-2598 DADVFAMLV
+2598 DADVFAMLA
-2607 DLHGNVEGAR
+2607 DLHGNAEGAR
-2617 EAVSDGVKPSRS
+2617 DASSDGVKPSRS
-2629 AMKDMDANI
+2629 AMKDTDANI

-2663 IGWIDFVWGST
+2663 IGWIDFVWGGT

-2697 RKDGMSRDEVVGML
+2697 RKDGMGRDEVVGML
-2711 IGRVVDTIAR
+2711 TNDIVEAIAR
-2721 GEVLRTVE
+2721 GKVYKHVVNGNSERLQLRHNGYE
-2729 GGKTKRLEVSLQ
+2729 ANLIKNA
-2741 GNIVQ
+2741 GNNAWLITGYELYQNGADGV
-2746 LVKSKGSNTWVLTA
+2746 G
-2760 FDGYQT
+2760 FDT
-2766 VEQAR
+2766 SAATHTTPTPAR
-2771 GATRSALR
+2771 
-2779 NTDPILSRDGM
+2779 RDV

-2810 TRFSRA
+2810 TRNSRA
-2816 EERSKSESL
+2816 AERSKSESL

-2972 MTSRLSGAEISNQS
+2972 MTSRLSSAEISNQS

-3020 SRAANIGASISH
+3020 SRAANIGAAIGH
-3032 ITGKRS
+3032 ITGKKS

-3097 KVVKEW
+3097 KVVREW
-3103 GRLKKENAKALAD
+3103 GRLKKADAKALAD

-3148 IADGKIEKAKAVIA
+3148 IADGKIVKARAVIA
-3162 SANARIARADAAYNK
+3162 SADARIARADAAYNK

-3190 AAEEEAGREIMAD
+3190 AAEEKAGREILAD

-3257 EVEAQKALE
+3257 EVGAQKALE

-3281 AQRVYRKARDDYRVH
+3281 AQRVYRKARDDYRAH

-3303 IAERLARAGQDAEI
+3303 LAERLARSGQDAEI

-3348 ADGNNVN
+3348 ADGNSVN

-3420 AQLNDTLMQLYLNS
+3420 AQLNDTLTQLYLNS

-3442 HGIHRKGVPGFSD
+3442 HGIHRKGVPGFGD

-3486 VMQDFVDGRKYEE
+3486 VMQDFVDGRKYVE
-3499 GFDQRQL
+3499 GFNQRQL

-3534 FGFLWMMGMSPASAI
+3534 FGFLWMMGMSPALAI

-3584 LRVGEKFNTIEDS
+3584 LKVGEKFNTIEDS

-3648 FHHAEKFNRQ
+3648 FHHTEKFNRQ
-3658 VTFVAAYRLAKQA
+3658 VTFVAAYRLAKRA
-3671 GADSEAAFE
+3671 GADSDTAFE

-3824 PDIQDGLEGK
+3824 PDIQDGLAGK

-3898 IMVKDDFNLFELA
+3898 ITVKDDFNLFELA
-3911 GQAVGFRPSDLA
+3911 GQAAGFRSSDLA

-3977 ERAIKSENIMAGVR
+3977 ERAIKSENIMSSVR

-4005 LPEGRS
+4005 LSDKHS

>member
-25 LTQKEAREAA
+25 FTQKDAWAAA
-35 DDTALTRGFNNSMRS
+35 DDTALTRGFKNSMRS
-50 ARMAWNAFT
+50 ARMAWNDLT
-59 GDDEELGQ
+59 GDKEELGQ

-91 EAWDKG
+91 EAWEKG

-107 WGELKKDWRE
+107 WEELKKDWRE

-132 ATLEQAPNALVPLVT
+132 ATLEQAPNALVPLATTTVGGILGT
-147 STAGRAVGAIGGAF
+147 LAGGNTAVGAY
-161 AGGLAGAGV
+161 AGAT
-170 GAIPGAVVGGHVG
+170 
-183 GLAGYALGNTLME
+183 LGNTLME

-266 LEKMGVAA
+266 LKKMGVAA
-274 ADKAVVAAAKGTPE
+274 ADKAAVAAAKGTPE
-288 FAALAAKESAKGGLG
+288 FAALAKESAKGGLG

-308 TAAYAL
+308 AAAFAL

-354 VGTKAYAAM
+354 VGTKAYAAIS
-363 TDPLKL
+363 DPLRL

-397 EAQALRAAVEA
+397 EAQALGAAVEA

-441 QKEAEQFFS
+441 QKEAEQFFN
-450 SPADSNTPHTEELAR
+450 SPADGNTPHAEELAR

-499 DIAAKY
+499 DMAAKY
-505 RAKPSEAMGIN
+505 RAKPSEAMGID
-516 PDNGAISAAAALAV
+516 PDDGAISAAAALAV
-530 DSGAAVPSAVSDDV
+530 DSGAAVPSVPSDDV
-544 EAPSVAD
+544 ETPTVAD
-551 DVLSERSADADR
+551 DVLSGRSADADR

-568 AYGNVRSGGAP
+568 AYGNVRSGGA
-579 RGAAS
+579 AS
-584 VASGGSAA
+584 VASGGAGRSAA

-607 QYFDSLDTRGRKALA
+607 QYFDGLDTRGRKALA

-629 KGVAD
+629 KDVAD

-656 DYKAASEAKQGY
+656 DYQAASEAKQGY

-704 PEGVRRHAQTVAD
+704 PETVRRHAQTVAD

-726 EAGMADMRGHYPEGL
+726 EAGMADMRGHYPAGL
-741 AESVRAVR
+741 AESVRVVR

-776 GWNVPLLSREGERL
+776 GWRVPLLSREGERL

-812 LPRALPM
+812 LPRALPT

-840 RGLTPDKGAD
+840 RGLTPDTGAD

-856 QVAPEADVAP
+856 QGLPESAAVASGNAPTHRQNLQVRAHAEGAAP

-880 KGAPIAGKRPDT
+880 KRAPVAGKRPDT
-892 VLPVLNPQVT
+892 VLPVLNPQVA

-951 KHIDALAGVLD
+951 QHIDALAGVLD
-962 RLGKGGMLKDFADMA
+962 RLGKGGMLEEFADMA

-985 VFDGRRY
+985 VFDSRRY

-1035 DAAADGK
+1035 DAAASAGK
-1042 SAGKAQSARAKDAP
+1042 SAGKAQSARAKDTP
-1056 VAAKN
+1056 VAGKAAVAKN
-1061 AADEKPSSDK
+1061 AANEKPSSDK
-1071 AAESEAVVKTAL
+1071 AAKPETLVKTAL
-1083 DNPEEAQ
+1083 DNPQEAR

-1109 PRENKAL
+1109 PGENKAL

-1125 KAGNKAVNPE
+1125 
-1135 IGEVALTAK
+1135 
-1144 SVKDSLA
+1144 
-1151 HGISPEK
+1151 
-1158 ASAFE
+1158 
-1163 AVPYVVEKGAVIV
+1163 
-1176 RTRHG
+1176 
-1181 RVSSYFI
+1181 
-1188 SAPVEIE
+1188 
-1195 GKQDIVTVL
+1195 
-1204 VHHDVNKKRM
+1204 
-1214 YLHSVTTKENL
+1214 
-1225 LKTAL
+1225 
-1230 AGYDGDSTADA
+1230 
-1241 EASEPRGKLYS
+1241 
-1252 GDIASVLKKLLEYK
+1252 
-1266 TQGGKTEDT
+1266 
-1275 PSEGARFSLDESPDS
+1275 
-1290 AFARAVDD
+1290 
-1298 VVGGKVSRGF
+1298 
-1308 VKMGTT
+1308 
-1314 PDVLKMLGLPDV
+1314 
-1326 KIRISAKTIEKV
+1326 
-1338 MGEYLGIAKGAHS
+1338 
-1351 HIHNLTPEA
+1351 
-1360 VKQLPGQINNP
+1360 
-1371 VAVFKSSTVRGG
+1371 
-1383 YVVLTELTEA
+1383 
-1393 DKQTGKDK
+1393 
-1401 PVVAALHLKTDK
+1401 
-1413 GGIEV
+1413 
-1418 IDVASSYGRSDSQ
+1418 
-1431 LSRAFNQDLL
+1431 
-1441 YLDKTKA
+1441 
-1448 RNLNTERLQLPWDFT
+1448 
-1463 SDFELYERN
+1463 
-1472 IKTDSDLVQ
+1472 
-1481 YLKAEKQGKF
+1481 
-1491 DKKQENAKQH
+1491 
-1501 AESIKKRLA
+1501 
-1510 ESIGGLA
+1510 
-1517 EQVDVAAVSET
+1517 
-1528 APDKAQML
+1528 
-1536 LSERV
+1536 
-1541 EGWFDGR
+1541 
-1548 TGKITLVA
+1548 
-1556 ENLTPERAVWVAW
+1556 
-1569 HELGHRGFAA
+1569 
-1579 EGFAKYREEL
+1579 
-1589 ERADGNSLIR
+1589 
-1599 RIADAVQEEREGTGD
+1599 
-1614 AAASVRSAAVEEAVV
+1614 
-1629 ELYAAQRTG
+1629 
-1638 DWSGIENRYG
+1638 
-1648 VKVGNG
+1648 
-1654 LKRGIAGVLARI
+1654 
-1666 GAVLRRVLQR
+1666 
-1676 LTGKADGAMSDADVF
+1676 
-1691 AMLVD
+1691 
-1696 LHGNKAAKSKA
+1696 
-1707 VVKTAL
+1707 
-1713 DDAKEAER
+1713 
-1721 KARVLQGEPVY
+1721 
-1732 TVKERQAPQGFKALR
+1732 
-1747 EWAAALFEKAGGK
+1747 KAGGK

-1824 EIGGK
+1824 EIEGK

-1882 VLKKLLEYKTE
+1882 VLKKLLKYKTQG
-1893 TGKGVSVGKKQQKRQ
+1893 GKT
-1908 AESEAGSVPSEAQP
+1908 E
-1922 KSGKDYFG
+1922 
-1930 LSLYESGQD
+1930 
-1939 YKGISEAHY
+1939 
-1948 RKFVAELSKL
+1948 
-1958 DGWRVNN
+1958 
-1965 RKYGRLEFR
+1965 
-1974 VDGEEVVFLRRLES
+1974 
-1988 LYSEHAVIG
+1988 
-1997 FSVYNS
+1997 
-2003 RLVEKKFDEIE
+2003 
-2014 FVFNPSE
+2014 
-2021 PPKETAERLNRFI
+2021 
-2034 RSIYPVSEA
+2034 
-2043 SVQVESNPESE
+2043 
-2054 ADTHRTPES
+2054 DT
-2063 VRAFSVTLP
+2063 
-2072 KLQQKRAVEHLTA
+2072 
-2085 DALLDGGAKYP
+2085 
-2096 QLNGRTTK
+2096 
-2104 AGQVEKTL
+2104 
-2112 SAGFVPYEEIREQT
+2112 
-2126 ARMGKER
+2126 
-2133 DKMFFKLHREA
+2133 
-2144 YGEDSSF
+2144 
-2151 DYDNSD
+2151 
-2157 DAELKAQTDEALR
+2157 
-2170 EKHPPKT
+2170 
-2177 VYLMKHKQSGD
+2177 
-2188 ALPITKTQFDY
+2188 
-2199 AVYLENM
+2199 

-2283 KVPEWLDN
+2283 KVPKWLDN

-2422 ESIGGLAEQVDVAAV
+2422 ESIGRLAEQVDVAAV

-2490 AEGFAKYREELER
+2490 ADGFAKYRAELER

-2589 TGKADGAMS
+2589 AGKADGAMS
-2598 DADVFAMLV
+2598 DADVFAMLA
-2607 DLHGNVEGAR
+2607 DLHGNAEGAR
-2617 EAVSDGVKPSRS
+2617 DASSDGVKPSRS
-2629 AMKDMDANI
+2629 AMKDTDANI

-2663 IGWIDFVWGST
+2663 IGWIDFVWGGT

-2697 RKDGMSRDEVVGML
+2697 RKDGMGRDEVVGML
-2711 IGRVVDTIAR
+2711 TNDIVEAIAR
-2721 GEVLRTVE
+2721 GKVYKHVVNGNSERLQLRHNGYE
-2729 GGKTKRLEVSLQ
+2729 ANLIKNA
-2741 GNIVQ
+2741 GNNAWLITGYELYQNGADGV
-2746 LVKSKGSNTWVLTA
+2746 G
-2760 FDGYQT
+2760 FDT
-2766 VEQAR
+2766 SAATHTTPTPAR
-2771 GATRSALR
+2771 
-2779 NTDPILSRDGM
+2779 RDV

-2810 TRFSRA
+2810 TRNSRA
-2816 EERSKSESL
+2816 AERSKSESL

-2972 MTSRLSGAEISNQS
+2972 MTSRLSSAEISNQS

-3020 SRAANIGASISH
+3020 SRAANIGAAIGH
-3032 ITGKRS
+3032 ITGKKS

-3097 KVVKEW
+3097 KVVREW
-3103 GRLKKENAKALAD
+3103 GRLKKADAKALAD

-3148 IADGKIEKAKAVIA
+3148 IADGKIVKARAVIA
-3162 SANARIARADAAYNK
+3162 SADARIARADAAYNK

-3190 AAEEEAGREIMAD
+3190 AAEEKAGREILAD

-3257 EVEAQKALE
+3257 EVGAQKALE

-3281 AQRVYRKARDDYRVH
+3281 AQRVYRKARDDYRAH

-3303 IAERLARAGQDAEI
+3303 LAERLARSGQDAEI

-3348 ADGNNVN
+3348 ADGNSVN

-3420 AQLNDTLMQLYLNS
+3420 AQLNDTLTQLYLNS

-3442 HGIHRKGVPGFSD
+3442 HGIHRKGVPGFGD

-3486 VMQDFVDGRKYEE
+3486 VMQDFVDGRKYVE
-3499 GFDQRQL
+3499 GFNQRQL

-3534 FGFLWMMGMSPASAI
+3534 FGFLWMMGMSPALAI

-3584 LRVGEKFNTIEDS
+3584 LKVGEKFNTIEDS

-3648 FHHAEKFNRQ
+3648 FHHTEKFNRQ
-3658 VTFVAAYRLAKQA
+3658 VTFVAAYRLAKRA
-3671 GADSEAAFE
+3671 GADSDTAFE

-3824 PDIQDGLEGK
+3824 PDIQDGLAGK

-3898 IMVKDDFNLFELA
+3898 ITVKDDFNLFELA
-3911 GQAVGFRPSDLA
+3911 GQAAGFRSSDLA

-3977 ERAIKSENIMAGVR
+3977 ERAIKSENIMSSVR

-4005 LPEGRS
+4005 LSDKHS